1 MKCKLRKC
9 LSTVSIILCF
19 AMIYLIPMNVV
30 ALVQDNSSQNSNSES
45 NSADFSNVKSETN
58 EIGDIVSEDS
68 EQRTENSKTFLLD
81 DGTKMFVDYGEP
93 VHYKN
98 SKNEWVDYDNTLVK
112 SDDNSTYSN
121 KESDVNVSLSKNTS
135 SDSLVSVEN
144 DKHEISW
151 NYDDANKSNIVVQNG
166 KTNDDKNDT
175 ALDNIISNAE
185 YKNIYS
191 NVDLQCNVTTKG
203 VKENIVLNSPN
214 AKNEYVISYNIGKL
228 TPKLKDDNTI
238 DLYNGKNVV
247 YTISAPYMVD
257 ANEKYS
263 ENISLEI
270 LNHKDDTMQV
280 KLTADKDFLLSS
292 DIKYPVTIDPEI
304 SSGQVSNTNYSYI
317 GYGTSST
324 KYNPP
329 YTLSSSEYIRWVIK
343 KLPTLTSSQK
353 VIKATYSY
361 SIEKII
367 GDVSESNPFIIKL
380 HNYKSTSPYYD
391 SIVKDYSA
399 IAGSSDDVSFD
410 ITSLVNSWATGES
423 ANNGFILEA
432 KDSAK
437 TRTVNLSI
445 GNRTH
450 HKPMFTMVYKDF
462 TGKEDS
468 LSYHTVSAGSK
479 ADVNINDYLGNLVVN
494 QNFYESKAARMPLSL
509 SATYNSFDYD
519 KCYQDSMIGYG
530 WNFSFN
536 QYIEP
541 ITDTNLN
548 TGDNPYQYVY
558 IESDRRKHY
567 LRGEGNEPTEWEDDE
582 DLGLKLTKTSS
593 GYILEKDSEKLTFI
607 KDSSGRGTLSY
618 ISELEN
624 SKNHIAYGRNNN
636 DGYIN
641 YIYDSTNQTQA
652 TFTTTYIN
660 SKKYITTINLPN
672 SRKVNLSYTQS
683 NGKVLLTKVKLPDNS
698 CSNYTYDNLG
708 RLISVKYTKEDGSEV
723 KTGSSYSL
731 TYNTA
736 NKVTNITERSSE
748 NKIGNYLNFEYKAD
762 NTTKVTDRNGSSE
775 TYTFDTDGTKVSTM
789 NANGYISNSQSSD
802 LTVTKSKDNFI
813 KNYLDE
819 TSDFSGIKNNDGYY
833 YSESSNPDN
842 KYSLDTDT
850 KYFGTNAIKI
860 YNKDKQDKDSVIYH
874 NISQKSLLGKY
885 VTFSAYVKASC
896 ENNGTGKVNL
906 AIQYKDNSEEK
917 TIDGFAVS
925 DEINWKRISVTAK
938 LPSTATDVK
947 VLLKSNGKNYTT
959 WFDCLQLEEGETVND
974 YNALKNSDF
983 TNANNWFDNSNN
995 KFTFTSGRPY
1005 IFGAPT
1011 YVKID
1016 SDEDDT
1022 TDSTTENATG
1032 TTVKETTQSV
1042 QSTTV
1047 VSEHDVVDTTDAY
1060 GNVVKSVEGVYN
1072 RVYEVYSDTDNSE
1085 NSGNDS
1091 DSEDTTSEEN
1101 TDKTN
1106 YLSNKYIYQRVNVNA
1121 KNVSIVLTGQ
1131 AQGVSVPLSN
1141 ENRTFGIALNVY
1153 YNGEKTPESHY
1164 QSFNSN
1170 TTSVQ
1175 SASLS
1180 VTPENS
1186 EKIVESV
1193 DYAFVY
1199 GYNCNTMIPSNAMLK
1214 VMVSPGTTSTDS
1226 ASSPSGDDNTQGTTS
1241 ASSEVEYGDMLSEE
1255 LDTSKSYIKSES
1267 TYDSKGNYITEKT
1280 DENGN
1285 TIKYT
1290 YDANGNKSSIT
1301 NGNNVKTSYTYD
1313 SSDNATSI
1321 TTGGASNKYDYDY
1334 QGNVES
1340 ISHNN
1345 FSFKFNYNE
1354 YNKLLSTYV
1363 GDSQIV
1369 SNTYSPYNGNLLK
1382 VSYAN
1387 GSVISYTYDE
1397 YNNVT
1402 NIKCNGNIVAE
1413 YTYNKNGQISV
1424 CDDSES
1430 GETTYY
1436 YYDCNGNLESQ
1447 FILGKDNTLA
1457 KSVTTDENGNT
1468 VEKTEIGNNTRT
1480 ITSGTDSD
1488 GKSFVDY
1495 NGLKTTEEKDSFGRT
1510 TSVLT
1515 KGLKNDKDY
1524 KVEYTY
1530 TKGKD
1535 DNSTSNTIGS
1545 LTQFFNTE
1553 KVASYTYS
1561 YDGNGNIQTIVQDSK
1576 LTGVETEDGITNRY
1590 VYDSNNQL
1598 VEEYDYV
1605 HNFHI
1610 YYSLDSNGNI
1620 LSVNRQ
1626 PADSSAT
1633 GKPHGNIYYYEDK
1646 EWNDKLTKINTTE
1659 ITYDEIGNP
1668 LNYRDGMSFTWKNGR
1683 WLSTTTLSDGT
1694 KITYRYNANGMRTQ
1708 KKVGSKV
1715 TDYYYDSNDNLIA
1728 EKTDS
1733 ATFFFYYDNKNN
1745 PIAFSY
1751 NGKMFYYVKNVQG
1764 DVVKI
1769 LDEEGVSYASYV
1781 YDSWG
1786 NILEEKGEPILSRLN
1801 PLRYRGYV
1809 YDEDTAMYYLQTRY
1823 YDPTTGR
1830 FINAD
1835 DTEFISSSGTAIGDN
1850 IFIYCENNP
1859 VNNVDYTG
1867 QWYTNKHK
1875 EMTEKMG
1882 FSGSAYKTV
1891 RDWVYN
1897 ADAYPCESTDDY
1909 SAPFHSRN
1917 EALDIAKKLYNLAL
1931 EIKKEKKPKKFLIGE
1946 YRRGYTNIDFL
1957 KYSLKKNNTK
1967 SMEKMQIAQY
1977 EFVHRIN
1984 HHKWSKQAQILL
1996 GLSLHVVQDYFAHVI
2011 RVNLYKSKNNY
2022 YGEKGC
2028 ILLKR
2033 YLGIKITLVDNDE
2046 YMNLN
2051 NRIEDG
2057 TDVIPRRYY
2066 CAEQITNSFYRRWKK
2081 NKSIN
2086 KIKVTTNY
2094 EGTNLYKYKR
2104 STGHFK
2110 NKRYWLIET
2119 GKYFYTIK

>member
-30 ALVQDNSSQNSNSES
+30 ALVQDNSSQSSNSES
-45 NSADFSNVKSETN
+45 NSADFSNVKSETE
-58 EIGDIVSEDS
+58 EIGNIVSEDS

-175 ALDNIISNAE
+175 TIDNITSNAE
-185 YKNIYS
+185 YKNIYN

-257 ANEKYS
+257 ANQKYS

-280 KLTADKDFLLSS
+280 KLIADKDFLLSS

-304 SSGQVSNTNYSYI
+304 SSGQVSNTKYSYV

-329 YTLSSSEYIRWVIK
+329 YTLSSSEYIRWVIT

-399 IAGSSDDVSFD
+399 IAGSSDNVSFD

-423 ANNGFILEA
+423 TNNGFILEA

-445 GNRTH
+445 GDKTH

-462 TGKEDS
+462 TGKEES

-567 LRGEGNEPTEWEDDE
+567 LRGEGNAPTEWEDDE

-593 GYILEKDSEKLTFI
+593 GYILEKDSEKLYFQ
-607 KDSSGRGTLSY
+607 SNNGRGILYKIT
-618 ISELEN
+618 ELDN
-624 SKNHIAYGRNNN
+624 SKNCIGYGRNSS

-652 TFTTTYIN
+652 TFTTTTIN

-708 RLISVKYTKEDGSEV
+708 RLISVKYTKEDGSQV

-731 TYNTA
+731 TYNTT

-885 VTFSAYVKASC
+885 ITFSAYVKATC

-983 TNANNWFDNSNN
+983 SGDNNWVGCESLKSDDSTDSSTSCILGVPGLATSNDDKKTENSDKTENSNV
-995 KFTFTSGRPY
+995 
-1005 IFGAPT
+1005 I
-1011 YVKID
+1011 
-1016 SDEDDT
+1016 
-1022 TDSTTENATG
+1022 TETKH
-1032 TTVKETTQSV
+1032 TTVIKD
-1042 QSTTV
+1042 
-1047 VSEHDVVDTTDAY
+1047 EHDSVDTTDAY
-1060 GNVVKSVEGVYN
+1060 GNVVKSVEGIYRREYDAIIYN
-1072 RVYEVYSDTDNSE
+1072 EVTASSTNTSTAT
-1085 NSGNDS
+1085 STVPS
-1091 DSEDTTSEEN
+1091 STPIVSTTTSKSQTEQN
-1101 TDKTN
+1101 SN
-1106 YLSNKYIYQRVNVNA
+1106 NSSNKSIYQKVNVNA
-1121 KNVSIVLTGQ
+1121 KNVSFVLTGQ
-1131 AQGVSVPLSN
+1131 AQGISVPLSN

-1153 YNGEKTPESHY
+1153 YQGEDTPESHY

-1175 SASLS
+1175 SVSLS

-1186 EKIVESV
+1186 EKLVQCV

-1199 GYNCNTMIPSNAMLK
+1199 GYNSNTMIPSNAMLK

-1226 ASSPSGDDNTQGTTS
+1226 ASSSNGDDNTQETTS

-1267 TYDSKGNYITEKT
+1267 TYDSKGNYVTEET

-1285 TIKYT
+1285 TTKYT

-1301 NGNNVKTSYTYD
+1301 NGNNVETSYTYD

-1354 YNKLLSTYV
+1354 YNKFLSTYV

-1402 NIKCNGNIVAE
+1402 NIKCNDNTIAK

-1447 FILGKDNTLA
+1447 FILGKDSTLA
-1457 KSVTTDENGNT
+1457 NSVTTDENGNT

-1495 NGLKTTEEKDSFGRT
+1495 NGLKTTEEKDEFGRV

-1515 KGLKNDKDY
+1515 KSKHSLNVVNKYIGDENF
-1524 KVEYTY
+1524 
-1530 TKGKD
+1530 D
-1535 DNSTSNTIGS
+1535 DEDNVNANSTDTLSSRNINKQRVLFDGRVVSKYEYEYDNNGNITSIKKDGKEAHRYKYDKKNQLTEEYDYVNNYYINYS
-1545 LTQFFNTE
+1545 L
-1553 KVASYTYS
+1553 
-1561 YDGNGNIQTIVQDSK
+1561 DGNGNIHSVNTQA
-1576 LTGVETEDGITNRY
+1576 
-1590 VYDSNNQL
+1590 
-1598 VEEYDYV
+1598 
-1605 HNFHI
+1605 
-1610 YYSLDSNGNI
+1610 LDSDKHPTG
-1620 LSVNRQ
+1620 SV
-1626 PADSSAT
+1626 
-1633 GKPHGNIYYYEDK
+1633 HGNVYYYEDK
-1646 EWNDKLTKINTTE
+1646 QWCDKLTRVNNIGY

-1668 LNYRDGMSFTWKNGR
+1668 LNYRDGMSFTWRNGR
-1683 WLSTTTLSDGT
+1683 WLSTTTLNDDT
-1694 KITYRYNANGMRTQ
+1694 KVTYRYNANGMRTQ

-1715 TDYYYDSNDNLIA
+1715 TDYYYDSNNNLIA
-1728 EKTDS
+1728 QKTDN
-1733 ATFFFYYDNKNN
+1733 ATYEKYEMHL
-1745 PIAFSY
+1745 PY
-1751 NGKMFYYVKNVQG
+1751 W
-1764 DVVKI
+1764 VV
-1769 LDEEGVSYASYV
+1769 SRRV
-1781 YDSWG
+1781 YD
-1786 NILEEKGEPILSRLN
+1786 
-1801 PLRYRGYV
+1801 
-1809 YDEDTAMYYLQTRY
+1809 
-1823 YDPTTGR
+1823 
-1830 FINAD
+1830 
-1835 DTEFISSSGTAIGDN
+1835 
-1850 IFIYCENNP
+1850 
-1859 VNNVDYTG
+1859 
-1867 QWYTNKHK
+1867 
-1875 EMTEKMG
+1875 
-1882 FSGSAYKTV
+1882 
-1891 RDWVYN
+1891 
-1897 ADAYPCESTDDY
+1897 
-1909 SAPFHSRN
+1909 
-1917 EALDIAKKLYNLAL
+1917 
-1931 EIKKEKKPKKFLIGE
+1931 FLI
-1946 YRRGYTNIDFL
+1946 
-1957 KYSLKKNNTK
+1957 
-1967 SMEKMQIAQY
+1967 
-1977 EFVHRIN
+1977 
-1984 HHKWSKQAQILL
+1984 
-1996 GLSLHVVQDYFAHVI
+1996 
-2011 RVNLYKSKNNY
+2011 
-2022 YGEKGC
+2022 
-2028 ILLKR
+2028 KR
-2033 YLGIKITLVDNDE
+2033 YPR
-2046 YMNLN
+2046 MNFEPFFLN
-2051 NRIEDG
+2051 E
-2057 TDVIPRRYY
+2057 
-2066 CAEQITNSFYRRWKK
+2066 
-2081 NKSIN
+2081 
-2086 KIKVTTNY
+2086 
-2094 EGTNLYKYKR
+2094 
-2104 STGHFK
+2104 
-2110 NKRYWLIET
+2110 
-2119 GKYFYTIK
+2119 

>member
-45 NSADFSNVKSETN
+45 NCADFSNVKSETN
-58 EIGDIVSEDS
+58 EIGDIVGEDS
-68 EQRTENSKTFLLD
+68 EKRTENSKTFLLD

-151 NYDDANKSNIVVQNG
+151 NYDDANKSKIVVQNG

-175 ALDNIISNAE
+175 ALDNITSNAE
-185 YKNIYS
+185 YKNIYN

-214 AKNEYVISYNIGKL
+214 AKNEYVISYNIEKL

-238 DLYNGKNVV
+238 DLYNGKNIV

-257 ANEKYS
+257 ANQKYS

-304 SSGQVSNTNYSYI
+304 SSAQASNTNYSYI
-317 GYGTSST
+317 GYGTSYT

-361 SIEKII
+361 SIDKII
-367 GDVSESNPFIIKL
+367 GDVSESDPFIIKL

-423 ANNGFILEA
+423 TNNGFILEA

-567 LRGEGNEPTEWEDDE
+567 LRGEGNAPTEWEDDE

-593 GYILEKDSEKLTFI
+593 GYILEKDSEKLYFQ
-607 KDSSGRGTLSY
+607 SNNGRGILYKIT
-618 ISELEN
+618 ELDN
-624 SKNHIAYGRNNN
+624 SKNYLVYGRNSS

-1121 KNVSIVLTGQ
+1121 KNVSFVLTGQ

-1153 YNGEKTPESHY
+1153 YNGENTPESHY

-1175 SASLS
+1175 SVLLS

-1186 EKIVESV
+1186 EKVVQYI

-1199 GYNCNTMIPSNAMLK
+1199 GYNSNTMIPSNAMLK

-1267 TYDSKGNYITEKT
+1267 TYDSKGNYVAEET

-1285 TIKYT
+1285 TTKYT

-1301 NGNNVKTSYTYD
+1301 NGNNVETSYTYD

-1382 VSYAN
+1382 VSYGN

-1402 NIKCNGNIVAE
+1402 NIKCNDNIVAK

-1436 YYDCNGNLESQ
+1436 YYDCNGNLEGQ
-1447 FILGKDNTLA
+1447 FILGKDSTIAN
-1457 KSVTTDENGNT
+1457 SVTTDENGNT

-1495 NGLKTTEEKDSFGRT
+1495 NGLKTTEEKDEFGRT

-1515 KGLKNDKDY
+1515 RGLKDNKNY

-1530 TKGKD
+1530 ADGEDT
-1535 DNSTSNTIGS
+1535 NSTSKTVSNLYNT
-1545 LTQFFNTE
+1545 FNDKE
-1553 KVASYTYS
+1553 VATYS
-1561 YDGNGNIQTIVQDSK
+1561 YSYDENGNITQIRLGKDIINKYIYDDKNQLKQEYDYLHNYYINYSLDGNGNIHSVDTQALDRDG
-1576 LTGVETEDGITNRY
+1576 LPTGSPR
-1590 VYDSNNQL
+1590 
-1598 VEEYDYV
+1598 
-1605 HNFHI
+1605 
-1610 YYSLDSNGNI
+1610 
-1620 LSVNRQ
+1620 
-1626 PADSSAT
+1626 
-1633 GKPHGNIYYYEDK
+1633 GNIYYYDDK
-1646 EWNDKLTKINTTE
+1646 QWCDKLTGVNGVGN

-1668 LNYRDGMSFTWKNGR
+1668 LNYRDGMSFTWRNGR
-1683 WLSTTTLSDGT
+1683 WLSTTTLNDGT
-1694 KITYRYNANGMRTQ
+1694 KVTYRYNANGMRTQ

-1715 TDYYYDSNDNLIA
+1715 TDYYYDSNNNLIA
-1728 EKTDS
+1728 QKTDN
-1733 ATFFFYYDNKNN
+1733 ATLFFYYDTENS
-1745 PIAFSY
+1745 PVALSY
-1751 NGKMFYYVKNVQG
+1751 NGKMFYYVKNLQG
-1764 DVVKI
+1764 DIVKI
-1769 LDEEGVSYASYV
+1769 LDEDGQEKASYV
-1781 YDSWG
+1781 YNAWG
-1786 NILEEKGEPILSRLN
+1786 DILSQSEDELSSIN

-1809 YDEDTAMYYLQTRY
+1809 YDEDTTLYYLQTRY

-1835 DTEFISSSGTAIGDN
+1835 NTIFIGSSGTAIGDN
-1850 IFIYCENNP
+1850 IYTYCENNP
-1859 VNNVDYTG
+1859 INRSDREGTFFKEIYNKLKKAVRKVTHGVNNILVKMHVDTAKIGSIALQMKKDKQGIYHASYNCWQQLAGYNDFYDMAFDLGTSMKR
-1867 QWYTNKHK
+1867 NKCAF
-1875 EMTEKMG
+1875 TC
-1882 FSGSAYKTV
+1882 SANKKGYVFWGWKG
-1891 RDWVYN
+1891 
-1897 ADAYPCESTDDY
+1897 DY
-1909 SAPFHSRN
+1909 
-1917 EALDIAKKLYNLAL
+1917 INLGAGA
-1931 EIKKEKKPKKFLIGE
+1931 E
-1946 YRRGYTNIDFL
+1946 
-1957 KYSLKKNNTK
+1957 
-1967 SMEKMQIAQY
+1967 
-1977 EFVHRIN
+1977 
-1984 HHKWSKQAQILL
+1984 L
-1996 GLSLHVVQDYFAHVI
+1996 G
-2011 RVNLYKSKNNY
+2011 
-2022 YGEKGC
+2022 
-2028 ILLKR
+2028 
-2033 YLGIKITLVDNDE
+2033 
-2046 YMNLN
+2046 
-2051 NRIEDG
+2051 
-2057 TDVIPRRYY
+2057 
-2066 CAEQITNSFYRRWKK
+2066 FYRRSKGIFEHYVVDKHFTFKMSMKLYYKNKCIINYHPSNLQWWLTGFNPKYLNVNASKLRVKFVVHFNNHKNIFKSFYNKYKQMKNTKKTNDWKK
-2081 NKSIN
+2081 WKFNTKKFRGYLS
-2086 KIKVTTNY
+2086 
-2094 EGTNLYKYKR
+2094 
-2104 STGHFK
+2104 F
-2110 NKRYWLIET
+2110 
-2119 GKYFYTIK
+2119 

>member
-45 NSADFSNVKSETN
+45 NSADFSNVKSEMD

-175 ALDNIISNAE
+175 TLDNITSNAE
-185 YKNIYS
+185 YKNIYN

-238 DLYNGKNVV
+238 DLYNGKNIV

-257 ANEKYS
+257 ANQKYS

-280 KLTADKDFLLSS
+280 KLIADKDFLLSS

-329 YTLSSSEYIRWVIK
+329 YLLSSSEYFRWIIK
-343 KLPTLTSSQK
+343 KMPTLSSAQK
-353 VIKATYSY
+353 ITKATYSY
-361 SIEKII
+361 SISSVV
-367 GDVSESNPFIIKL
+367 GDLSNDKPFIIKL
-380 HNYKSTSPYYD
+380 HNYKNTAPYYD
-391 SIVKDYSA
+391 SLVKDYCA
-399 IAGSSDDVSFD
+399 VANSSDEVSFD

-423 ANNGFILEA
+423 SNNGFILEA

-445 GNRTH
+445 GDKTH

-567 LRGEGNEPTEWEDDE
+567 LRGEGNAPTEWEDDE

-607 KDSSGRGTLSY
+607 KDSAGRGTLSY

-624 SKNHIAYGRNNN
+624 SKNHIGYGRNNS

-652 TFTTTYIN
+652 TFTTTTIN

-708 RLISVKYTKEDGSEV
+708 RLISVKYTKENGSEV

-819 TSDFSGIKNNDGYY
+819 TSDFSSIKNNDGYY

-885 VTFSAYVKASC
+885 ITFSAYVKASC

-983 TNANNWFDNSNN
+983 SGDNNWVGCESLKSDDSTDSSTSCILGVPGLATSNDDKKTENSDKTENSNV
-995 KFTFTSGRPY
+995 
-1005 IFGAPT
+1005 I
-1011 YVKID
+1011 
-1016 SDEDDT
+1016 
-1022 TDSTTENATG
+1022 TETKH
-1032 TTVKETTQSV
+1032 TTVIKD
-1042 QSTTV
+1042 
-1047 VSEHDVVDTTDAY
+1047 EHDSVDTTDAY
-1060 GNVVKSVEGVYN
+1060 GNVVKSVEGIYRREYDAIIYN
-1072 RVYEVYSDTDNSE
+1072 EVTASSTNTSTAT
-1085 NSGNDS
+1085 STVPS
-1091 DSEDTTSEEN
+1091 STPIVSTTTSKSQTEQN
-1101 TDKTN
+1101 SN
-1106 YLSNKYIYQRVNVNA
+1106 NSSNKSIYQKVNVNA
-1121 KNVSIVLTGQ
+1121 KNVSFVLTGQ

-1153 YNGEKTPESHY
+1153 YQGEDTHESHY

-1175 SASLS
+1175 SISLS

-1186 EKIVESV
+1186 EKVVESV

-1199 GYNCNTMIPSNAMLK
+1199 GYNSNTMIPSNAMLK
-1214 VMVSPGTTSTDS
+1214 VMASPETTSTDS
-1226 ASSPSGDDNTQGTTS
+1226 ASSPSGDDNIQGTTS
-1241 ASSEVEYGDMLSEE
+1241 ASSEVEYGDMLSEK

-1267 TYDSKGNYITEKT
+1267 TYDTKGNYIAEET

-1285 TIKYT
+1285 TTKYT

-1369 SNTYSPYNGNLLK
+1369 SNIYSPYNGNLLK

-1402 NIKCNGNIVAE
+1402 NIKCNDNIVAK

-1436 YYDCNGNLESQ
+1436 YYDCNGNLEGQ
-1447 FILGKDNTLA
+1447 FILGKDSTLA
-1457 KSVTTDENGNT
+1457 NSVTTDENGNT

-1515 KGLKNDKDY
+1515 KGLKDNKDY
-1524 KVEYTY
+1524 KVKYTY
-1530 TKGKD
+1530 ADGKD
-1535 DNSTSNTIGS
+1535 TNSTSKTVSNLS
-1545 LTQFFNTE
+1545 SSFNDNE
-1553 KVASYTYS
+1553 IATYS
-1561 YDGNGNIQTIVQDSK
+1561 YSYDENGNITQIRLGKDIINKYVYDDKNQLKQEYDYLHNYYINYSLDGNGNIHSVNTQALDADGLPTGSPRGNVYYYDDKQWCDK
-1576 LTGVETEDGITNRY
+1576 LTGV
-1590 VYDSNNQL
+1590 
-1598 VEEYDYV
+1598 
-1605 HNFHI
+1605 
-1610 YYSLDSNGNI
+1610 NGVDN
-1620 LSVNRQ
+1620 
-1626 PADSSAT
+1626 
-1633 GKPHGNIYYYEDK
+1633 
-1646 EWNDKLTKINTTE
+1646 

-1668 LNYRDGMSFTWKNGR
+1668 LNYRDGMSFTWRNGR
-1683 WLSTTTLSDGT
+1683 WLSTTTLNDGT

-1708 KKVGSKV
+1708 KQVGSKV
-1715 TDYYYDSNDNLIA
+1715 TDYYYDSNNNLIA

-1733 ATFFFYYDNKNN
+1733 ATLFFYYDTENS
-1745 PIAFSY
+1745 PVALSY
-1751 NGKMFYYVKNVQG
+1751 NGKMFYYVKNLQG
-1764 DVVKI
+1764 DIVKI
-1769 LDEEGVSYASYV
+1769 LDEDGISYASYV

-1786 NILEEKGEPILSRLN
+1786 NILEEKGEPILRRLN

-1809 YDEDTAMYYLQTRY
+1809 YDEDTAMYYLQSRY

-1835 DTEFISSSGTAIGDN
+1835 DTAFISSSGTAIGDN
-1850 IFIYCENNP
+1850 IYTYCENNP

-1867 QWYTNKHK
+1867 QWYHNLSSYYKAHKKMYEGYPDAWQAFCTRYNKLK
-1875 EMTEKMG
+1875 KRYKDNRSALG
-1882 FSGSAYKTV
+1882 RFSGYIYGQKNKKVKNLKYGSNNATVAGVGCELIAIYNTLKRLGKFQYFYQVMLEAEMNDMDMLGGLWGTNPLGIAGYFDFHKIKRDMYQGESTFDRFIKSIKKAKIAIISLWNDHFYNGIHTYCIEYDKKSKKYNAYNKDVNSTYKTKI
-1891 RDWVYN
+1891 N
-1897 ADAYPCESTDDY
+1897 IKSFA
-1909 SAPFHSRN
+1909 
-1917 EALDIAKKLYNLAL
+1917 
-1931 EIKKEKKPKKFLIGE
+1931 KKEKSNFIIGF
-1946 YRRGYTNIDFL
+1946 TF
-1957 KYSLKKNNTK
+1957 
-1967 SMEKMQIAQY
+1967 
-1977 EFVHRIN
+1977 
-1984 HHKWSKQAQILL
+1984 
-1996 GLSLHVVQDYFAHVI
+1996 
-2011 RVNLYKSKNNY
+2011 
-2022 YGEKGC
+2022 
-2028 ILLKR
+2028 
-2033 YLGIKITLVDNDE
+2033 
-2046 YMNLN
+2046 
-2051 NRIEDG
+2051 
-2057 TDVIPRRYY
+2057 
-2066 CAEQITNSFYRRWKK
+2066 
-2081 NKSIN
+2081 
-2086 KIKVTTNY
+2086 
-2094 EGTNLYKYKR
+2094 
-2104 STGHFK
+2104 
-2110 NKRYWLIET
+2110 
-2119 GKYFYTIK
+2119 

>member
-1 MKCKLRKC
+1 
-9 LSTVSIILCF
+9 
-19 AMIYLIPMNVV
+19 MNVV
-30 ALVQDNSSQNSNSES
+30 ALVQDNSSQSSNSES
-45 NSADFSNVKSETN
+45 NSADFSNVKSETE
-58 EIGDIVSEDS
+58 EIGNIVSEDS

-175 ALDNIISNAE
+175 TLDNITSNAE
-185 YKNIYS
+185 YKNIYN

-257 ANEKYS
+257 ANQKYS

-280 KLTADKDFLLSS
+280 KLIADKDFLLSS

-304 SSGQVSNTNYSYI
+304 SSGQVSNTKYSYV

-329 YTLSSSEYIRWVIK
+329 YTLSSSEYIRWVIT

-399 IAGSSDDVSFD
+399 IAGSSDNVSFD

-423 ANNGFILEA
+423 TNNGFILEA

-445 GNRTH
+445 GDKTH

-462 TGKEDS
+462 TGKEDN

-541 ITDTNLN
+541 ITDANLN

-567 LRGEGNEPTEWEDDE
+567 LRGEGNAPTEWEDDE

-593 GYILEKDSEKLTFI
+593 GYILEKDSEKLYFQ
-607 KDSSGRGTLSY
+607 SSNGKGVLYKIT
-618 ISELEN
+618 ELDNE
-624 SKNHIAYGRNNN
+624 KNHIVYGRNSS

-652 TFTTTYIN
+652 TFTTTTIN

-896 ENNGTGKVNL
+896 ENNGTGKLNL

-995 KFTFTSGRPY
+995 KFAFTYGRPY
-1005 IFGAPT
+1005 IFGAPL
-1011 YVKID
+1011 YVKMN
-1016 SDEDDT
+1016 SDENDT

-1106 YLSNKYIYQRVNVNA
+1106 YLANKYIYQRVNVNA
-1121 KNVSIVLTGQ
+1121 KNVSFVLTGQ
-1131 AQGVSVPLSN
+1131 AQGISVPLSN

-1153 YNGEKTPESHY
+1153 YQGEDTPESHY

-1175 SASLS
+1175 SVSLS

-1186 EKIVESV
+1186 EKLVQCV

-1199 GYNCNTMIPSNAMLK
+1199 GYNSNTMIPSNAMLK
-1214 VMVSPGTTSTDS
+1214 VMVSPETTSTDS
-1226 ASSPSGDDNTQGTTS
+1226 ASSSSGDDNTQGTTS

-1267 TYDSKGNYITEKT
+1267 TYDSKGNYVTEET

-1285 TIKYT
+1285 TTKYT

-1301 NGNNVKTSYTYD
+1301 NGNNVETSYTYD

-1402 NIKCNGNIVAE
+1402 NIKCNDNTIAK

-1447 FILGKDNTLA
+1447 FILGKDSTLA
-1457 KSVTTDENGNT
+1457 NSVTTDENGNT

-1510 TSVLT
+1510 TSILT
-1515 KGLKNDKDY
+1515 KGLKDNKDY
-1524 KVEYTY
+1524 KVKYTY
-1530 TKGKD
+1530 ADGKGT
-1535 DNSTSNTIGS
+1535 NSTSKTVSN
-1545 LTQFFNTE
+1545 LTSSFNDNE
-1553 KVASYTYS
+1553 IATYS
-1561 YDGNGNIQTIVQDSK
+1561 YSYDENGNITQIRLGKDIINKYIYDDKNQLKQEYDYLHNYYINYSLDGNGNI
-1576 LTGVETEDGITNRY
+1576 
-1590 VYDSNNQL
+1590 
-1598 VEEYDYV
+1598 
-1605 HNFHI
+1605 H
-1610 YYSLDSNGNI
+1610 
-1620 LSVNRQ
+1620 SVNTQALDRDGL
-1626 PADSSAT
+1626 PT
-1633 GKPHGNIYYYEDK
+1633 GSPRGNIYYYDDK
-1646 EWNDKLTKINTTE
+1646 QWCDKLTGVNGVGN

-1668 LNYRDGMSFTWKNGR
+1668 LNYRDGMSFTWRNGR
-1683 WLSTTTLSDGT
+1683 WLSTTTLNDGT
-1694 KITYRYNANGMRTQ
+1694 KVTYRYNANGMRTQ

-1715 TDYYYDSNDNLIA
+1715 TDYYYDSNNNLIA
-1728 EKTDS
+1728 QKTDN
-1733 ATFFFYYDNKNN
+1733 ATLFFYYDTENS
-1745 PIAFSY
+1745 PVALSY
-1751 NGKMFYYVKNVQG
+1751 NGKMFYYVKNLQG
-1764 DVVKI
+1764 DIVKI
-1769 LDEEGVSYASYV
+1769 LDEDGNEKANYV
-1781 YDSWG
+1781 YNAWG
-1786 NILEEKGEPILSRLN
+1786 NILSQSNDELSSIN

-1823 YDPTTGR
+1823 YDPFTGR

-1835 DTEFISSSGTAIGDN
+1835 NTVFIGSSGTAIGDN
-1850 IFIYCENNP
+1850 IF
-1859 VNNVDYTG
+1859 T
-1867 QWYTNKHK
+1867 
-1875 EMTEKMG
+1875 
-1882 FSGSAYKTV
+1882 
-1891 RDWVYN
+1891 
-1897 ADAYPCESTDDY
+1897 
-1909 SAPFHSRN
+1909 
-1917 EALDIAKKLYNLAL
+1917 
-1931 EIKKEKKPKKFLIGE
+1931 
-1946 YRRGYTNIDFL
+1946 
-1957 KYSLKKNNTK
+1957 
-1967 SMEKMQIAQY
+1967 
-1977 EFVHRIN
+1977 
-1984 HHKWSKQAQILL
+1984 
-1996 GLSLHVVQDYFAHVI
+1996 
-2011 RVNLYKSKNNY
+2011 
-2022 YGEKGC
+2022 
-2028 ILLKR
+2028 
-2033 YLGIKITLVDNDE
+2033 
-2046 YMNLN
+2046 
-2051 NRIEDG
+2051 
-2057 TDVIPRRYY
+2057 
-2066 CAEQITNSFYRRWKK
+2066 
-2081 NKSIN
+2081 
-2086 KIKVTTNY
+2086 
-2094 EGTNLYKYKR
+2094 
-2104 STGHFK
+2104 
-2110 NKRYWLIET
+2110 
-2119 GKYFYTIK
+2119 

>member
-1 MKCKLRKC
+1 MKCKMRKC
-9 LSTVSIILCF
+9 LSTISIILCF

-30 ALVQDNSSQNSNSES
+30 ALVHDNSSQNSNSES
-45 NSADFSNVKSETN
+45 DSADFSNVKSETN

-151 NYDDANKSNIVVQNG
+151 NYDDANKSKIVVQNG

-175 ALDNIISNAE
+175 ALDNITSNAE
-185 YKNIYS
+185 YKNIYN

-214 AKNEYVISYNIGKL
+214 VNNEYVISYNIGKL

-280 KLTADKDFLLSS
+280 KLIADKDFLLSS

-304 SSGQVSNTNYSYI
+304 SSGQALNTNYSYI
-317 GYGTSST
+317 GYGTPST

-329 YTLSSSEYIRWVIK
+329 YTLSSSEYIRWVIT

-391 SIVKDYSA
+391 SLVKDYCA
-399 IAGSSDDVSFD
+399 VANSSDEVSFD

-423 ANNGFILEA
+423 SNNGFILEA

-445 GNRTH
+445 GDKTH

-462 TGKEDS
+462 TGKEDN

-479 ADVNINDYLGNLVVN
+479 ADVNINDYLGNLIVN

-567 LRGEGNEPTEWEDDE
+567 LRGEGNAPTEWEDDE

-607 KDSSGRGTLSY
+607 KDSAGRGTLSY

-624 SKNHIAYGRNNN
+624 SKNHIGYGRNNS

-652 TFTTTYIN
+652 TFTTTTIN

-775 TYTFDTDGTKVSTM
+775 TYTFDNDGTKVSTM

-860 YNKDKQDKDSVIYH
+860 YNKDKQDKDNIIYH
-874 NISQKSLLGKY
+874 NISQKALLGKY

-1121 KNVSIVLTGQ
+1121 KNVSFVLTGQ

-1153 YNGEKTPESHY
+1153 YNGENTPESHY

-1175 SASLS
+1175 SVSLS

-1186 EKIVESV
+1186 EKVVQYI

-1199 GYNCNTMIPSNAMLK
+1199 GYNSNTMIPSNAMLK

-1226 ASSPSGDDNTQGTTS
+1226 SSSPSGDDNTQGTTS

-1267 TYDSKGNYITEKT
+1267 TYDSKGNYVTEET

-1285 TIKYT
+1285 ATKYT
-1290 YDANGNKSSIT
+1290 YDANGNKSSVT
-1301 NGNNVKTSYTYD
+1301 NGNNVETSYTYD

-1402 NIKCNGNIVAE
+1402 NIKCNDNIVAK
-1413 YTYNKNGQISV
+1413 YTYNKNGQISA
-1424 CDDSES
+1424 CNDSES

-1495 NGLKTTEEKDSFGRT
+1495 NGLKTTEEKDEFGRT

-1515 KGLKNDKDY
+1515 KGLKDSKDY

-1530 TKGKD
+1530 AGGEDT
-1535 DNSTSNTIGS
+1535 NSTSKTVSNLYNT
-1545 LTQFFNTE
+1545 FNDKE
-1553 KVASYTYS
+1553 VATYSYS
-1561 YDGNGNIQTIVQDSK
+1561 YDGNGNITQIRLGKDIINK
-1576 LTGVETEDGITNRY
+1576 YI
-1590 VYDSNNQL
+1590 YDDKNQL
-1598 VEEYDYV
+1598 KQEYDYL
-1605 HNFHI
+1605 HNYYI
-1610 YYSLDSNGNI
+1610 NYSLDGNGNI
-1620 LSVNRQ
+1620 HSVDTQ
-1626 PADSSAT
+1626 ALDTDGLPT
-1633 GKPHGNIYYYEDK
+1633 GSPRGNIYYYDDK
-1646 EWNDKLTKINTTE
+1646 QWCDKLTGINGVGN

-1668 LNYRDGMSFTWKNGR
+1668 LNYRDGMSFTWRNGR
-1683 WLSTTTLSDGT
+1683 WLSTTTLNDGT
-1694 KITYRYNANGMRTQ
+1694 KVTYRYNANGMRTQ

-1715 TDYYYDSNDNLIA
+1715 TDYYYDSNNNLIA
-1728 EKTDS
+1728 EKTDN
-1733 ATFFFYYDNKNN
+1733 ATLFFYYDTENS
-1745 PIAFSY
+1745 PVALSY
-1751 NGKMFYYVKNVQG
+1751 NGKMFYYVKNLQG
-1764 DVVKI
+1764 DIVKI
-1769 LDEEGVSYASYV
+1769 LDEDGQEKADYV
-1781 YDSWG
+1781 YNAWG
-1786 NILEEKGEPILSRLN
+1786 DIISQSDDELASIN

-1809 YDEDTAMYYLQTRY
+1809 YDEDTTMYYLQTRY
-1823 YDPTTGR
+1823 YDPQTGR

-1835 DTEFISSSGTAIGDN
+1835 DTAYIGATGTVLSAN
-1850 IFIYCENNP
+1850 IFTYCENNP
-1859 VNNVDYTG
+1859 IMKKDINGKVTGVDDVFMLAVLIATVAAIAVVIGLIAFKDSWQILCKYMANSLSSLWQDIWNGFVNFYD
-1867 QWYTNKHK
+1867 W
-1875 EMTEKMG
+1875 
-1882 FSGSAYKTV
+1882 SAKKIKLAIKTCKKYISLYRADSRLRSKLKSKRKNSKRFFTV
-1891 RDWVYN
+1891 RMEKNKAPIVGPPI
-1897 ADAYPCESTDDY
+1897 DANVAVS
-1909 SAPFHSRN
+1909 
-1917 EALDIAKKLYNLAL
+1917 KL
-1931 EIKKEKKPKKFLIGE
+1931 
-1946 YRRGYTNIDFL
+1946 RRGFDVITYFRTDALNIANRANGKKSECHQKHDHSFYFSHFHVSL
-1957 KYSLKKNNTK
+1957 KYIK
-1967 SMEKMQIAQY
+1967 
-1977 EFVHRIN
+1977 
-1984 HHKWSKQAQILL
+1984 HHI
-1996 GLSLHVVQDYFAHVI
+1996 H
-2011 RVNLYKSKNNY
+2011 
-2022 YGEKGC
+2022 
-2028 ILLKR
+2028 
-2033 YLGIKITLVDNDE
+2033 
-2046 YMNLN
+2046 
-2051 NRIEDG
+2051 
-2057 TDVIPRRYY
+2057 
-2066 CAEQITNSFYRRWKK
+2066 SFY
-2081 NKSIN
+2081 
-2086 KIKVTTNY
+2086 VV
-2094 EGTNLYKYKR
+2094 G
-2104 STGHFK
+2104 G
-2110 NKRYWLIET
+2110 
-2119 GKYFYTIK
+2119 

>member
-1 MKCKLRKC
+1 M
-9 LSTVSIILCF
+9 
-19 AMIYLIPMNVV
+19 
-30 ALVQDNSSQNSNSES
+30 
-45 NSADFSNVKSETN
+45 
-58 EIGDIVSEDS
+58 
-68 EQRTENSKTFLLD
+68 
-81 DGTKMFVDYGEP
+81 
-93 VHYKN
+93 
-98 SKNEWVDYDNTLVK
+98 
-112 SDDNSTYSN
+112 
-121 KESDVNVSLSKNTS
+121 
-135 SDSLVSVEN
+135 
-144 DKHEISW
+144 
-151 NYDDANKSNIVVQNG
+151 
-166 KTNDDKNDT
+166 
-175 ALDNIISNAE
+175 
-185 YKNIYS
+185 
-191 NVDLQCNVTTKG
+191 
-203 VKENIVLNSPN
+203 
-214 AKNEYVISYNIGKL
+214 
-228 TPKLKDDNTI
+228 
-238 DLYNGKNVV
+238 

-304 SSGQVSNTNYSYI
+304 SSGQALNTSYSYI
-317 GYGTSST
+317 GYGTSSP

-329 YTLSSSEYIRWVIK
+329 YTLSSSEYIRWVIN

-391 SIVKDYSA
+391 SIVIDYSA
-399 IAGSSDDVSFD
+399 IADSSNDVSFD

-423 ANNGFILEA
+423 TNNGFILEA

-445 GNRTH
+445 GDKTH

-462 TGKEDS
+462 TGKEES

-567 LRGEGNEPTEWEDDE
+567 LRGEGNAPTEWEDDE

-593 GYILEKDSEKLTFI
+593 GYILEKDSEKLYFQ
-607 KDSSGRGTLSY
+607 SSNDKGVLYKIT
-618 ISELEN
+618 ELDNE
-624 SKNHIAYGRNNN
+624 KNHIVYGRNSS

-652 TFTTTYIN
+652 TFTTTTIN

-896 ENNGTGKVNL
+896 ENNGTGKLNL

-995 KFTFTSGRPY
+995 KFAFTYGRPY
-1005 IFGAPT
+1005 IFGAPL
-1011 YVKID
+1011 YVKMN
-1016 SDEDDT
+1016 SDENDT

-1106 YLSNKYIYQRVNVNA
+1106 YLANKYIYQRVNVNA
-1121 KNVSIVLTGQ
+1121 KNVSFVLTGQ
-1131 AQGVSVPLSN
+1131 AQGISVPLSN

-1153 YNGEKTPESHY
+1153 YQGEDTPESHY

-1175 SASLS
+1175 SVSLS

-1186 EKIVESV
+1186 EKLVQCV

-1199 GYNCNTMIPSNAMLK
+1199 GYNSNTMIPSNAMLK
-1214 VMVSPGTTSTDS
+1214 VMVSPETTSTDS
-1226 ASSPSGDDNTQGTTS
+1226 ASSSSGDDNTQGTTS

-1267 TYDSKGNYITEKT
+1267 TYDSKGNYVTEET

-1285 TIKYT
+1285 TTKYT

-1301 NGNNVKTSYTYD
+1301 NGNNVETSYTYD

-1402 NIKCNGNIVAE
+1402 NIKCNDNTIDK

-1447 FILGKDNTLA
+1447 FILGKDSTLA
-1457 KSVTTDENGNT
+1457 NSVTTDENGNT

-1510 TSVLT
+1510 TSILT
-1515 KGLKNDKDY
+1515 KGLKDNKDY
-1524 KVEYTY
+1524 KVKYTY
-1530 TKGKD
+1530 ADGKGT
-1535 DNSTSNTIGS
+1535 NSTSKTVSN
-1545 LTQFFNTE
+1545 LTSSFNDNE
-1553 KVASYTYS
+1553 IATYS
-1561 YDGNGNIQTIVQDSK
+1561 YSYDENGNITQIRLGKDIINKYIYDDKNQLKQEYDYLHNYYINYSLDGNGNIHSVNTQA
-1576 LTGVETEDGITNRY
+1576 
-1590 VYDSNNQL
+1590 
-1598 VEEYDYV
+1598 
-1605 HNFHI
+1605 
-1610 YYSLDSNGNI
+1610 LDSDKHPTG
-1620 LSVNRQ
+1620 SV
-1626 PADSSAT
+1626 
-1633 GKPHGNIYYYEDK
+1633 HGNVYYYEDK
-1646 EWNDKLTKINTTE
+1646 QWCDKLTRVNNIGY

-1668 LNYRDGMSFTWKNGR
+1668 LNYRDGMSFTWRNGR
-1683 WLSTTTLSDGT
+1683 WLSTTTLNDDT
-1694 KITYRYNANGMRTQ
+1694 KVTYRYNANGMRTQ

-1715 TDYYYDSNDNLIA
+1715 TDYYYDSNNNLIA
-1728 EKTDS
+1728 QKTDN
-1733 ATFFFYYDNKNN
+1733 ATLFFYYDTENS
-1745 PIAFSY
+1745 PVALSY
-1751 NGKMFYYVKNVQG
+1751 NGKMFYYVKNLQG
-1764 DVVKI
+1764 DIVKI
-1769 LDEEGVSYASYV
+1769 LDEDGNEKADYV
-1781 YDSWG
+1781 YNAWG
-1786 NILEEKGEPILSRLN
+1786 DIISQSDDELASIN

-1809 YDEDTAMYYLQTRY
+1809 YDEDTTLYYLQTRY

-1835 DTEFISSSGTAIGDN
+1835 DTAYIGATGTVLSAN
-1850 IFIYCENNP
+1850 IFTYCENNAIMFT
-1859 VNNVDYTG
+1859 DYNG
-1867 QWYTNKHK
+1867 QLLKEEKEAGRKFWKNWVVSTLKKKKWTYSATFLEHSLRDKPSNLWYNSYTALSKKIKKTNEFKNLVKKVRKKHK
-1875 EMTEKMG
+1875 NKWV
-1882 FSGSAYKTV
+1882 SNYKCSL
-1891 RDWVYN
+1891 VYN
-1897 ADAYPCESTDDY
+1897 SGDLLGA
-1909 SAPFHSRN
+1909 FHNISVTVN
-1917 EALDIAKKLYNLAL
+1917 E
-1931 EIKKEKKPKKFLIGE
+1931 
-1946 YRRGYTNIDFL
+1946 
-1957 KYSLKKNNTK
+1957 
-1967 SMEKMQIAQY
+1967 M
-1977 EFVHRIN
+1977 RIN
-1984 HHKWSKQAQILL
+1984 GCRYFQFLL
-1996 GLSLHVVQDYFAHVI
+1996 EDKYDFKLE
-2011 RVNLYKSKNNY
+2011 NY
-2022 YGEKGC
+2022 SG
-2028 ILLKR
+2028 
-2033 YLGIKITLVDNDE
+2033 NW
-2046 YMNLN
+2046 
-2051 NRIEDG
+2051 
-2057 TDVIPRRYY
+2057 
-2066 CAEQITNSFYRRWKK
+2066 A
-2081 NKSIN
+2081 
-2086 KIKVTTNY
+2086 IKVGNNMALADQNQ
-2094 EGTNLYKYKR
+2094 GIIVPYKIYVIVYAKR
-2104 STGHFK
+2104 
-2110 NKRYWLIET
+2110 
-2119 GKYFYTIK
+2119 

>member
-1 MKCKLRKC
+1 M
-9 LSTVSIILCF
+9 
-19 AMIYLIPMNVV
+19 
-30 ALVQDNSSQNSNSES
+30 
-45 NSADFSNVKSETN
+45 
-58 EIGDIVSEDS
+58 
-68 EQRTENSKTFLLD
+68 
-81 DGTKMFVDYGEP
+81 
-93 VHYKN
+93 
-98 SKNEWVDYDNTLVK
+98 
-112 SDDNSTYSN
+112 
-121 KESDVNVSLSKNTS
+121 
-135 SDSLVSVEN
+135 
-144 DKHEISW
+144 
-151 NYDDANKSNIVVQNG
+151 
-166 KTNDDKNDT
+166 
-175 ALDNIISNAE
+175 
-185 YKNIYS
+185 
-191 NVDLQCNVTTKG
+191 
-203 VKENIVLNSPN
+203 
-214 AKNEYVISYNIGKL
+214 
-228 TPKLKDDNTI
+228 
-238 DLYNGKNVV
+238 

-257 ANEKYS
+257 ANQKYS

-280 KLTADKDFLLSS
+280 KLIADKDFLLSS

-304 SSGQVSNTNYSYI
+304 SSGQVSNTKYSYV

-329 YTLSSSEYIRWVIK
+329 YTLSSSEYIRWVIT

-399 IAGSSDDVSFD
+399 IAGSSDNVSFD

-423 ANNGFILEA
+423 TNNGFILEA

-445 GNRTH
+445 GDKTH

-462 TGKEDS
+462 TGKEDN

-541 ITDTNLN
+541 ITDANLN

-567 LRGEGNEPTEWEDDE
+567 LRGEGNAPTEWEDDE

-593 GYILEKDSEKLTFI
+593 GYILEKDSEKLYFQ
-607 KDSSGRGTLSY
+607 SSNGKGVLYKIT
-618 ISELEN
+618 ELDNE
-624 SKNHIAYGRNNN
+624 KNHIVYGRNSS

-652 TFTTTYIN
+652 TFTTTTIN

-896 ENNGTGKVNL
+896 ENNGTGKLNL

-995 KFTFTSGRPY
+995 KFAFTYGRPY
-1005 IFGAPT
+1005 IFGAPL
-1011 YVKID
+1011 YVKMN
-1016 SDEDDT
+1016 SDENDT

-1106 YLSNKYIYQRVNVNA
+1106 YLANKYIYQRVNVNA
-1121 KNVSIVLTGQ
+1121 KNVSFVLTGQ

-1153 YNGEKTPESHY
+1153 YQGEDTPESHY

-1175 SASLS
+1175 SVSLS

-1186 EKIVESV
+1186 EKLVQCV

-1199 GYNCNTMIPSNAMLK
+1199 GYNSNTMIPSNAMLK
-1214 VMVSPGTTSTDS
+1214 VMVSPETTSTDS
-1226 ASSPSGDDNTQGTTS
+1226 ASSSNGDDNTRGTTS

-1267 TYDSKGNYITEKT
+1267 TYDSKGNYVTEET

-1285 TIKYT
+1285 TTKYT

-1301 NGNNVKTSYTYD
+1301 NGNNVETSYTYD

-1321 TTGGASNKYDYDY
+1321 TTDGASNKYDYDY

-1369 SNTYSPYNGNLLK
+1369 SNIYSPYNGNLLK

-1402 NIKCNGNIVAE
+1402 NIKCNDNIVAE

-1424 CDDSES
+1424 CNDSES

-1510 TSVLT
+1510 TSILT
-1515 KGLKNDKDY
+1515 KGLKDNKDY
-1524 KVEYTY
+1524 KVKYTY
-1530 TKGKD
+1530 ADGKGT
-1535 DNSTSNTIGS
+1535 NSTSKTVSN
-1545 LTQFFNTE
+1545 LTSSFNDNE
-1553 KVASYTYS
+1553 IATYS
-1561 YDGNGNIQTIVQDSK
+1561 YSYDENGNITQIRLGKDIINKYIYDDKNQLKQEYDYLHNYYINYSLDGNGNI
-1576 LTGVETEDGITNRY
+1576 
-1590 VYDSNNQL
+1590 
-1598 VEEYDYV
+1598 
-1605 HNFHI
+1605 H
-1610 YYSLDSNGNI
+1610 
-1620 LSVNRQ
+1620 SVNTQALDRDGL
-1626 PADSSAT
+1626 PT
-1633 GKPHGNIYYYEDK
+1633 GSPRGNIYYYDDK
-1646 EWNDKLTKINTTE
+1646 QWCDKLTGVNGVGN

-1668 LNYRDGMSFTWKNGR
+1668 LNYRDGMSFTWRNGR
-1683 WLSTTTLSDGT
+1683 WLSTTTLNDGT
-1694 KITYRYNANGMRTQ
+1694 KVTYRYNANGMRTQ

-1715 TDYYYDSNDNLIA
+1715 TDYYYDSNNNLIA
-1728 EKTDS
+1728 QKTDN
-1733 ATFFFYYDNKNN
+1733 ATLFFYYDTENS
-1745 PIAFSY
+1745 PVALSY
-1751 NGKMFYYVKNVQG
+1751 NGKMFYYVKNLQG
-1764 DVVKI
+1764 DIVKI
-1769 LDEEGVSYASYV
+1769 LDEDGNEKASYV
-1781 YDSWG
+1781 YNAWG
-1786 NILEEKGEPILSRLN
+1786 DIISQSDDELASIN

-1809 YDEDTAMYYLQTRY
+1809 YDEDTTLYYLQTRY

-1835 DTEFISSSGTAIGDN
+1835 DTAYIGATGTVLSAN
-1850 IFIYCENNP
+1850 IFTYCENNP
-1859 VNNVDYTG
+1859 IIKKDINGKVTGVDDVFMLAVLIATVAAIAVVIGIIAFKDSWQILCKYMANSLSSLWQDIWNGFVNFYD
-1867 QWYTNKHK
+1867 W
-1875 EMTEKMG
+1875 
-1882 FSGSAYKTV
+1882 SAKKIKLAIKTCKKYISLYRADSRLRSKLKSKRKNSKRFFTV
-1891 RDWVYN
+1891 RMEKNKAPIVGPPI
-1897 ADAYPCESTDDY
+1897 DANVAVS
-1909 SAPFHSRN
+1909 
-1917 EALDIAKKLYNLAL
+1917 KL
-1931 EIKKEKKPKKFLIGE
+1931 
-1946 YRRGYTNIDFL
+1946 RRGFDVITYFRTDALNIANRANGKKSECHQKHDHSFYFSHFHVSL
-1957 KYSLKKNNTK
+1957 KYIK
-1967 SMEKMQIAQY
+1967 
-1977 EFVHRIN
+1977 
-1984 HHKWSKQAQILL
+1984 HHI
-1996 GLSLHVVQDYFAHVI
+1996 H
-2011 RVNLYKSKNNY
+2011 
-2022 YGEKGC
+2022 
-2028 ILLKR
+2028 
-2033 YLGIKITLVDNDE
+2033 
-2046 YMNLN
+2046 
-2051 NRIEDG
+2051 
-2057 TDVIPRRYY
+2057 
-2066 CAEQITNSFYRRWKK
+2066 SFY
-2081 NKSIN
+2081 
-2086 KIKVTTNY
+2086 VV
-2094 EGTNLYKYKR
+2094 G
-2104 STGHFK
+2104 G
-2110 NKRYWLIET
+2110 
-2119 GKYFYTIK
+2119 

>member
-1 MKCKLRKC
+1 MKCKMRKC
-9 LSTVSIILCF
+9 LSTISIILCF

-45 NSADFSNVKSETN
+45 NSADFSNVKSETE
-58 EIGDIVSEDS
+58 EIGDIVGEDS

-98 SKNEWVDYDNTLVK
+98 SKNEWLDYDNTLVK

-175 ALDNIISNAE
+175 ALDNITSNAE
-185 YKNIYS
+185 YKNIYN

-214 AKNEYVISYNIGKL
+214 VNNEYVISYNIGKL

-238 DLYNGKNVV
+238 DLYNGKNIV

-257 ANEKYS
+257 ANQKYS

-280 KLTADKDFLLSS
+280 KLIADKDFLLSS

-304 SSGQVSNTNYSYI
+304 SSGQALNTNYSYI
-317 GYGTSST
+317 GYGTSSP

-329 YTLSSSEYIRWVIK
+329 YTLSSSEYIRWVIN

-361 SIEKII
+361 SIDKII

-399 IAGSSDDVSFD
+399 IAGLSDNVSFD

-423 ANNGFILEA
+423 SNNGFILEA

-445 GNRTH
+445 GDKTH

-462 TGKEDS
+462 TGKEES

-567 LRGEGNEPTEWEDDE
+567 LRGEGNAPTEWEDDE

-607 KDSSGRGTLSY
+607 KDSAGRGTLSY

-624 SKNHIAYGRNNN
+624 SKNHIGYGRNNS

-652 TFTTTYIN
+652 TFTTTTIN

-708 RLISVKYTKEDGSEV
+708 RLISVKYTKENGSEV

-819 TSDFSGIKNNDGYY
+819 TSDFSSIKNNDGYY

-885 VTFSAYVKASC
+885 ITFSAYVKASC

-983 TNANNWFDNSNN
+983 SGDNNWVGCESLKSDDSTDSSTSCILGVPGLATSNDDKKTENSDKTENSNV
-995 KFTFTSGRPY
+995 
-1005 IFGAPT
+1005 I
-1011 YVKID
+1011 
-1016 SDEDDT
+1016 
-1022 TDSTTENATG
+1022 TETKH
-1032 TTVKETTQSV
+1032 TTVIKD
-1042 QSTTV
+1042 
-1047 VSEHDVVDTTDAY
+1047 EHDSVDTTDAY
-1060 GNVVKSVEGVYN
+1060 GNVVKSVEGIYRREYDAIIYN
-1072 RVYEVYSDTDNSE
+1072 EVTASSTNTSTAT
-1085 NSGNDS
+1085 STVPS
-1091 DSEDTTSEEN
+1091 STPIVSTTTSKSQTEQN
-1101 TDKTN
+1101 SN
-1106 YLSNKYIYQRVNVNA
+1106 NSSNKSIYQKVNVNA
-1121 KNVSIVLTGQ
+1121 KNVSFVLTGQ

-1153 YNGEKTPESHY
+1153 YQGEDTPESHY

-1175 SASLS
+1175 SVSLS

-1186 EKIVESV
+1186 EKLVQCV

-1199 GYNCNTMIPSNAMLK
+1199 GYNSNTMIPSNAMLK
-1214 VMVSPGTTSTDS
+1214 VMASPGTTSTDS
-1226 ASSPSGDDNTQGTTS
+1226 ASSSSGDDNTQGTTS
-1241 ASSEVEYGDMLSEE
+1241 ASSEVEYGDMLSEK

-1267 TYDSKGNYITEKT
+1267 TYDTKGNYIAEET

-1285 TIKYT
+1285 TTKYT
-1290 YDANGNKSSIT
+1290 YDTNGNKSSIT
-1301 NGNNVKTSYTYD
+1301 NGNNVETSYTYD

-1321 TTGGASNKYDYDY
+1321 TTDGTSNRYDYDY

-1369 SNTYSPYNGNLLK
+1369 SNIYSPYNGNLLK

-1402 NIKCNGNIVAE
+1402 NIKCNDNIVAE

-1436 YYDCNGNLESQ
+1436 YYDCNGNLEGQ
-1447 FILGKDNTLA
+1447 FILGKDSTLA
-1457 KSVTTDENGNT
+1457 NSVTTDENGNT

-1515 KGLKNDKDY
+1515 KGLKDNKDY
-1524 KVEYTY
+1524 KVKYTY
-1530 TKGKD
+1530 ADGKD
-1535 DNSTSNTIGS
+1535 TNSTSKTVSNLS
-1545 LTQFFNTE
+1545 SSFNDNE
-1553 KVASYTYS
+1553 IATYS
-1561 YDGNGNIQTIVQDSK
+1561 YSYDENGNITQIRLGKDIINKYVYDDKNQLKQEYDYLHNYYINYSLDGNGNIHSVNTQALDADGLPTGSPRGNVYYYDDKQWCDK
-1576 LTGVETEDGITNRY
+1576 LTGV
-1590 VYDSNNQL
+1590 
-1598 VEEYDYV
+1598 
-1605 HNFHI
+1605 
-1610 YYSLDSNGNI
+1610 NG
-1620 LSVNRQ
+1620 V
-1626 PADSSAT
+1626 
-1633 GKPHGNIYYYEDK
+1633 GN
-1646 EWNDKLTKINTTE
+1646 

-1668 LNYRDGMSFTWKNGR
+1668 LNYRDGMSFTWRNGR
-1683 WLSTTTLSDGT
+1683 WLSTTTLNDGT
-1694 KITYRYNANGMRTQ
+1694 KVTYRYNANGMRTQ

-1715 TDYYYDSNDNLIA
+1715 TDYYYDSNNNLITQ
-1728 EKTDS
+1728 KTDN
-1733 ATFFFYYDNKNN
+1733 ATLFFYYDTENS
-1745 PIAFSY
+1745 PVALSY
-1751 NGKMFYYVKNVQG
+1751 NGNMFYYVKNLQG
-1764 DVVKI
+1764 DIVKI
-1769 LDEEGVSYASYV
+1769 LDEDGQEKADYV
-1781 YDSWG
+1781 YNAWG
-1786 NILEEKGEPILSRLN
+1786 DIISQSDDELASIN

-1809 YDEDTAMYYLQTRY
+1809 YDEDTTLYYLQTRY

-1835 DTEFISSSGTAIGDN
+1835 NTIFIGSSGTAIGDN
-1850 IFIYCENNP
+1850 IYTYCENNP
-1859 VNNVDYTG
+1859 INRSDREGTFFKEIYNKLKKAVRKVTHGVNNILVKMHVDTAKIGSIALQMKKDKQGVYHASYNCWQQLAGYNDFYDMAFDLGTSMKR
-1867 QWYTNKHK
+1867 NKCAF
-1875 EMTEKMG
+1875 TC
-1882 FSGSAYKTV
+1882 SANKKGYVFWGWKG
-1891 RDWVYN
+1891 
-1897 ADAYPCESTDDY
+1897 DY
-1909 SAPFHSRN
+1909 
-1917 EALDIAKKLYNLAL
+1917 INLGAGA
-1931 EIKKEKKPKKFLIGE
+1931 E
-1946 YRRGYTNIDFL
+1946 
-1957 KYSLKKNNTK
+1957 
-1967 SMEKMQIAQY
+1967 
-1977 EFVHRIN
+1977 
-1984 HHKWSKQAQILL
+1984 L
-1996 GLSLHVVQDYFAHVI
+1996 G
-2011 RVNLYKSKNNY
+2011 
-2022 YGEKGC
+2022 
-2028 ILLKR
+2028 
-2033 YLGIKITLVDNDE
+2033 
-2046 YMNLN
+2046 
-2051 NRIEDG
+2051 
-2057 TDVIPRRYY
+2057 
-2066 CAEQITNSFYRRWKK
+2066 FYRRSKGIFEHYVVDKHFTFKMSMKLYYK
-2081 NKSIN
+2081 NKCIIN
-2086 KIKVTTNY
+2086 Y
-2094 EGTNLYKYKR
+2094 HPSNLQWWLTGFNPKYLNVNASKLRVKFVVHFNNHKNIFKSFYNKYKQM
-2104 STGHFK
+2104 K
-2110 NKRYWLIET
+2110 NTKGDWKYWRINEK
-2119 GKYFYTIK
+2119 KYRGYLSF

>member
-1 MKCKLRKC
+1 MKCKMRKC
-9 LSTVSIILCF
+9 LSTISIILCF

-45 NSADFSNVKSETN
+45 NSADFSNVKSETD

-175 ALDNIISNAE
+175 TLDNITSNAE
-185 YKNIYS
+185 YKNIYN

-214 AKNEYVISYNIGKL
+214 VNNEYVISYNIGKL

-280 KLTADKDFLLSS
+280 KLIADKDFLLSS

-304 SSGQVSNTNYSYI
+304 SSGQALNTNYSYI
-317 GYGTSST
+317 GYGTPST

-329 YTLSSSEYIRWVIK
+329 YTLSSSEYIRWVIT

-399 IAGSSDDVSFD
+399 IANSSNEVSFD

-423 ANNGFILEA
+423 TNNGFILEA

-445 GNRTH
+445 GDKTH

-462 TGKEDS
+462 TGKEDN

-567 LRGEGNEPTEWEDDE
+567 LRGEGNAPTEWEDDE

-607 KDSSGRGTLSY
+607 KDSAGRGTLSY

-624 SKNHIAYGRNNN
+624 SKNHIGYGRNNS

-652 TFTTTYIN
+652 TFTTTTIN

-708 RLISVKYTKEDGSEV
+708 RLISVKYTKENGSEV

-789 NANGYISNSQSSD
+789 NANGYISNSQSSE

-860 YNKDKQDKDSVIYH
+860 YNEDKQDKDSVIYH

-885 VTFSAYVKASC
+885 ITFSAYVKATC

-983 TNANNWFDNSNN
+983 SGDNNWVGCESLKSDDSTDSSTSCILGVPGLATSNDDKKTENSDKTENSNV
-995 KFTFTSGRPY
+995 
-1005 IFGAPT
+1005 I
-1011 YVKID
+1011 
-1016 SDEDDT
+1016 
-1022 TDSTTENATG
+1022 TETKH
-1032 TTVKETTQSV
+1032 TTVIKDG
-1042 QSTTV
+1042 
-1047 VSEHDVVDTTDAY
+1047 HDSVDTTDAY
-1060 GNVVKSVEGVYN
+1060 GNVVKSVEGIYRREYDAIIYN
-1072 RVYEVYSDTDNSE
+1072 EVTASSTNTSTAT
-1085 NSGNDS
+1085 STVPS
-1091 DSEDTTSEEN
+1091 STPIVSTTTSKSQTEQN
-1101 TDKTN
+1101 SN
-1106 YLSNKYIYQRVNVNA
+1106 NSSNKSIYQKVNVNA
-1121 KNVSIVLTGQ
+1121 KNVSFVLTGQ
-1131 AQGVSVPLSN
+1131 AQGISVPLSN

-1153 YNGEKTPESHY
+1153 YQGEDTPESHY

-1175 SASLS
+1175 SISLS

-1186 EKIVESV
+1186 EKVVESV

-1214 VMVSPGTTSTDS
+1214 VMVSPETTSTDS
-1226 ASSPSGDDNTQGTTS
+1226 ASSSSGDDNTQGTTS
-1241 ASSEVEYGDMLSEE
+1241 ASSEVEYGDMLSEK

-1267 TYDSKGNYITEKT
+1267 TYDTKGNYIAEET

-1285 TIKYT
+1285 TTKYT
-1290 YDANGNKSSIT
+1290 YDTNGNKSSIT
-1301 NGNNVKTSYTYD
+1301 NGNNVETSYTYD

-1369 SNTYSPYNGNLLK
+1369 SNIYSPYNGNLLK

-1402 NIKCNGNIVAE
+1402 NIKCNDNIVAE

-1447 FILGKDNTLA
+1447 FILGKDITIAN
-1457 KSVTTDENGNT
+1457 SVTTDENGNT

-1515 KGLKNDKDY
+1515 KGLKDNKDY

-1530 TKGKD
+1530 ADGKET
-1535 DNSTSNTIGS
+1535 NSTSKTVSSLYNT
-1545 LTQFFNTE
+1545 FNDK
-1553 KVASYTYS
+1553 KVATYS
-1561 YDGNGNIQTIVQDSK
+1561 YSYDENGNITQIRLGKDIINKYIYDDKNQLKQEYDYLHNYYINYSLDGNGNI
-1576 LTGVETEDGITNRY
+1576 
-1590 VYDSNNQL
+1590 
-1598 VEEYDYV
+1598 
-1605 HNFHI
+1605 H
-1610 YYSLDSNGNI
+1610 
-1620 LSVNRQ
+1620 SVNTQ
-1626 PADSSAT
+1626 ALDKDGLPT
-1633 GKPHGNIYYYEDK
+1633 GSPRGNIYYYDDK
-1646 EWNDKLTKINTTE
+1646 QWCDKLTGVNGVGN

-1668 LNYRDGMSFTWKNGR
+1668 LNYRDGMSFTWRNGR
-1683 WLSTTTLSDGT
+1683 WLSTTTLNDGT
-1694 KITYRYNANGMRTQ
+1694 KVTYRYNANGMRTQ

-1715 TDYYYDSNDNLIA
+1715 TDYYYDSNNNLIA
-1728 EKTDS
+1728 QKTDN
-1733 ATFFFYYDNKNN
+1733 ATLFFYYDTENS
-1745 PIAFSY
+1745 PVALSY
-1751 NGKMFYYVKNVQG
+1751 NGKMFYYVKNLQG
-1764 DVVKI
+1764 DIVKI
-1769 LDEEGVSYASYV
+1769 LDEDGNEKASYV
-1781 YDSWG
+1781 YNAWG
-1786 NILEEKGEPILSRLN
+1786 NILSQSEDELSSIN

-1809 YDEDTAMYYLQTRY
+1809 YDEDTTLYYLQTRY

-1835 DTEFISSSGTAIGDN
+1835 NTIFIGSSGTAIGDN
-1850 IFIYCENNP
+1850 IYTYCENDP
-1859 VNNVDYTG
+1859 VNRSDAEGTCYFDIKDKIKHFNSEYRLDFYKDWRKKERKYNRKFAVNYARKWAYLRNNQYPWFIRGDC
-1867 QWYTNKHK
+1867 TNFVSQCLHAGGILMNDDWFYLYSARNKKWKHSNYWSVASQNMAYFYRSKYVRKHK
-1875 EMTEKMG
+1875 S
-1882 FSGSAYKTV
+1882 FNLHKT
-1891 RDWVYN
+1891 N
-1897 ADAYPCESTDDY
+1897 MS
-1909 SAPFHSRN
+1909 SQIN
-1917 EALDIAKKLYNLAL
+1917 I
-1931 EIKKEKKPKKFLIGE
+1931 IKKYNIKVGDLLYFDFDGD
-1946 YRRGYTNIDFL
+1946 GVYTHAAII
-1957 KYSLKKNNTK
+1957 S
-1967 SMEKMQIAQY
+1967 S
-1977 EFVHRIN
+1977 
-1984 HHKWSKQAQILL
+1984 
-1996 GLSLHVVQDYFAHVI
+1996 
-2011 RVNLYKSKNNY
+2011 VNA
-2022 YGEKGC
+2022 
-2028 ILLKR
+2028 
-2033 YLGIKITLVDNDE
+2033 GIK
-2046 YMNLN
+2046 
-2051 NRIEDG
+2051 
-2057 TDVIPRRYY
+2057 Y
-2066 CAEQITNSFYRRWKK
+2066 CAHTKDRRDYPLYSDDNKNASFMILMMR
-2081 NKSIN
+2081 
-2086 KIKVTTNY
+2086 
-2094 EGTNLYKYKR
+2094 
-2104 STGHFK
+2104 
-2110 NKRYWLIET
+2110 
-2119 GKYFYTIK
+2119 

>member
-30 ALVQDNSSQNSNSES
+30 ALVHDNSSQNSNSES
-45 NSADFSNVKSETN
+45 NSADFSNVKSETD
-58 EIGDIVSEDS
+58 EIGNIVSEDS

-175 ALDNIISNAE
+175 ALDNITSNAE
-185 YKNIYS
+185 YKNIYN

-214 AKNEYVISYNIGKL
+214 VNNEYVISYNIGKL
-228 TPKLKDDNTI
+228 IPKLKDDNTI
-238 DLYNGKNVV
+238 DLYNGKNIV

-280 KLTADKDFLLSS
+280 KLIADKDFLLSS

-317 GYGTSST
+317 GYGTSSP

-329 YTLSSSEYIRWVIK
+329 YTLSSSEYIRWVIN

-445 GNRTH
+445 GDKTH

-468 LSYHTVSAGSK
+468 LSYHTVSAGSR

-567 LRGEGNEPTEWEDDE
+567 LRGEGNAPTEWEDDE

-593 GYILEKDSEKLTFI
+593 GYILEKDSEKLYFQ
-607 KDSSGRGTLSY
+607 SSNGKGVLYKIT
-618 ISELEN
+618 ELDNE
-624 SKNHIAYGRNNN
+624 KNHIVYGRNSS

-652 TFTTTYIN
+652 TFTTTTIN

-775 TYTFDTDGTKVSTM
+775 TYTFDNDGTKVSTM
-789 NANGYISNSQSSD
+789 NANGYISYSQSSD

-842 KYSLDTDT
+842 KYSLDTKT

-860 YNKDKQDKDSVIYH
+860 YNKDKQDNDSVIYH

-885 VTFSAYVKASC
+885 VTFSAYVKATC

-938 LPSTATDVK
+938 LPSKATDVK

-983 TNANNWFDNSNN
+983 TNANNWFDNTN
-995 KFTFTSGRPY
+995 KKFAFTYGRPY
-1005 IFGAPT
+1005 IFGEPS
-1011 YVKID
+1011 YVKTNSSNAD
-1016 SDEDDT
+1016 DEDF
-1022 TDSTTENATG
+1022 STNT
-1032 TTVKETTQSV
+1032 ETTTSKV
-1042 QSTTV
+1042 EETTASTVTV
-1047 VSEHDVVDTTDAY
+1047 AEHDVVDTTDAY

-1072 RVYEVYSDTDNSE
+1072 RVYEVYSNTGNSE

-1101 TDKTN
+1101 TDKKN
-1106 YLSNKYIYQRVNVNA
+1106 YLANKYIYQRVNVNA
-1121 KNVSIVLTGQ
+1121 KNVSFVLTGQ

-1153 YNGEKTPESHY
+1153 YNGENTPESHY

-1175 SASLS
+1175 SVSLS

-1186 EKIVESV
+1186 EKLVQCV

-1199 GYNCNTMIPSNAMLK
+1199 GYNSNTMIPSNAMLK

-1267 TYDSKGNYITEKT
+1267 TYDSKGNYVAEET

-1285 TIKYT
+1285 TTKYT

-1301 NGNNVKTSYTYD
+1301 NGNNVETSYTYD

-1321 TTGGASNKYDYDY
+1321 TTDGTSNKYDYDY

-1382 VSYAN
+1382 VSYGN

-1402 NIKCNGNIVAE
+1402 NIKCNDNIVAE

-1447 FILGKDNTLA
+1447 FILGKDSTLA
-1457 KSVTTDENGNT
+1457 NSVTTDENGNT
-1468 VEKTEIGNNTRT
+1468 VEKTEIGNNMRT

-1495 NGLKTTEEKDSFGRT
+1495 NGLKTTEEKDEFGRV

-1515 KGLKNDKDY
+1515 KSKHSLNVVNKYIGDENF
-1524 KVEYTY
+1524 
-1530 TKGKD
+1530 D
-1535 DNSTSNTIGS
+1535 DEDNVNANSTDTLSSRNINKQRVLFDGRVVSKYEYEYDNNGNITSIKQDGKEAHRYKYDKKNQLTEEYDYVNNYYINYS
-1545 LTQFFNTE
+1545 L
-1553 KVASYTYS
+1553 
-1561 YDGNGNIQTIVQDSK
+1561 DGNGNIHSVNTQA
-1576 LTGVETEDGITNRY
+1576 
-1590 VYDSNNQL
+1590 
-1598 VEEYDYV
+1598 
-1605 HNFHI
+1605 
-1610 YYSLDSNGNI
+1610 LDSDKHPTG
-1620 LSVNRQ
+1620 SV
-1626 PADSSAT
+1626 
-1633 GKPHGNIYYYEDK
+1633 HGNVYYYEDK
-1646 EWNDKLTKINTTE
+1646 QWCDKLTRVNNTGY

-1668 LNYRDGMSFTWKNGR
+1668 LKYRNGMSFTWKNGR

-1694 KITYRYNANGMRTQ
+1694 KVTYRYNANGMRTQ

-1715 TDYYYDSNDNLIA
+1715 TDYYYDSNNNLIA
-1728 EKTDS
+1728 EKTDN
-1733 ATFFFYYDNKNN
+1733 ATLFFYYDTENS
-1745 PIAFSY
+1745 PVALSY
-1751 NGKMFYYVKNVQG
+1751 NGKMFYYVKNLQG
-1764 DVVKI
+1764 DIVKI
-1769 LDEEGVSYASYV
+1769 LDEDGQEKADYV
-1781 YDSWG
+1781 YNAWG
-1786 NILEEKGEPILSRLN
+1786 DIISQSDDELASIN

-1809 YDEDTAMYYLQTRY
+1809 YDEDTTMYYLQTRY

-1835 DTEFISSSGTAIGDN
+1835 DTAFIGSSGTAIGDN
-1850 IFIYCENNP
+1850 IYAYCENDP

-1867 QWYTNKHK
+1867 QWFHSLKTFKLKISAKQQEVENYKA
-1875 EMTEKMG
+1875 MG
-1882 FSGSAYKTV
+1882 YRTMYFKTV
-1891 RDWVYN
+1891 RQCARLEYLLDCVENVCKTNKNIVSRFNSYIYGQSDKKYGTLLFGKSTVKNNGCVSIAIYN
-1897 ADAYPCESTDDY
+1897 ALFRIGKKQSLTQIIVELIMNECLIDDGFGGVNYKKIGKYLSNHNINFKKYDSFNKKNGKEAYKNYKKNSYKYRASVVSINGHAFCIIKDGKKLKMLNY
-1909 SAPFHSRN
+1909 RN
-1917 EALDIAKKLYNLAL
+1917 EDRCAKA
-1931 EIKKEKKPKKFLIGE
+1931 
-1946 YRRGYTNIDFL
+1946 
-1957 KYSLKKNNTK
+1957 
-1967 SMEKMQIAQY
+1967 
-1977 EFVHRIN
+1977 
-1984 HHKWSKQAQILL
+1984 
-1996 GLSLHVVQDYFAHVI
+1996 
-2011 RVNLYKSKNNY
+2011 
-2022 YGEKGC
+2022 
-2028 ILLKR
+2028 
-2033 YLGIKITLVDNDE
+2033 VD
-2046 YMNLN
+2046 
-2051 NRIEDG
+2051 
-2057 TDVIPRRYY
+2057 
-2066 CAEQITNSFYRRWKK
+2066 W
-2081 NKSIN
+2081 N
-2086 KIKVTTNY
+2086 KIKS
-2094 EGTNLYKYKR
+2094 R
-2104 STGHFK
+2104 F
-2110 NKRYWLIET
+2110 IAA
-2119 GKYFYTIK
+2119 FCIK

>member
-45 NSADFSNVKSETN
+45 NSADFSNVKSETE
-58 EIGDIVSEDS
+58 EIGNIVSEDS

-175 ALDNIISNAE
+175 ALDNITSNAE
-185 YKNIYS
+185 YKNIYN

-214 AKNEYVISYNIGKL
+214 VNNEYVISYNIGKL
-228 TPKLKDDNTI
+228 IPKLKDDNTI

-257 ANEKYS
+257 ANQKYS

-304 SSGQVSNTNYSYI
+304 SSGQVSNTKYSYV

-329 YTLSSSEYIRWVIK
+329 YTLSSSEYIRWVIN

-399 IAGSSDDVSFD
+399 IAGSSDNVSFD

-423 ANNGFILEA
+423 TNNGFILEA

-445 GNRTH
+445 GDKTH

-462 TGKEDS
+462 TGKEDN

-567 LRGEGNEPTEWEDDE
+567 LRGEGNAPTEWEDDE

-593 GYILEKDSEKLTFI
+593 GYILEKDSEKLYFQ
-607 KDSSGRGTLSY
+607 SSNGKGVLYKIT
-618 ISELEN
+618 ELDNE
-624 SKNHIAYGRNNN
+624 KNHIVYGRNSS

-652 TFTTTYIN
+652 TFTTTTIN

-896 ENNGTGKVNL
+896 ENNGTGKLNL

-995 KFTFTSGRPY
+995 KFAFTYGRPY
-1005 IFGAPT
+1005 IFGAPL
-1011 YVKID
+1011 YVKMN
-1016 SDEDDT
+1016 SDENDT

-1106 YLSNKYIYQRVNVNA
+1106 YLANKYIYQRVNVNA
-1121 KNVSIVLTGQ
+1121 KNVSFVLTGQ

-1153 YNGEKTPESHY
+1153 YQGEDTPESHY

-1175 SASLS
+1175 SVSLS

-1186 EKIVESV
+1186 EKLVQCV

-1199 GYNCNTMIPSNAMLK
+1199 GYNSNTMIPSNAMLK
-1214 VMVSPGTTSTDS
+1214 VMVSPETTSTDS
-1226 ASSPSGDDNTQGTTS
+1226 ASSSSGDDNTQGTTS

-1267 TYDSKGNYITEKT
+1267 TYDSKGNYVTEET

-1285 TIKYT
+1285 TTKYT

-1301 NGNNVKTSYTYD
+1301 NGNNVETSYTYD

-1321 TTGGASNKYDYDY
+1321 TTDGASNKYDYDY

-1369 SNTYSPYNGNLLK
+1369 SNIYSPYNGNLLK

-1402 NIKCNGNIVAE
+1402 NIKCNDNIVAE

-1424 CDDSES
+1424 CNDSES

-1510 TSVLT
+1510 TSILT
-1515 KGLKNDKDY
+1515 KGLKDNKDY
-1524 KVEYTY
+1524 KVKYTY
-1530 TKGKD
+1530 ADGKGT
-1535 DNSTSNTIGS
+1535 NSTSKTVSN
-1545 LTQFFNTE
+1545 LTSSFNDNE
-1553 KVASYTYS
+1553 IATYS
-1561 YDGNGNIQTIVQDSK
+1561 YSYDENGNITQIRLGKDIINKYIYDDKNQLKQEYDCLHNYYINYSLDGNGNI
-1576 LTGVETEDGITNRY
+1576 
-1590 VYDSNNQL
+1590 
-1598 VEEYDYV
+1598 
-1605 HNFHI
+1605 H
-1610 YYSLDSNGNI
+1610 
-1620 LSVNRQ
+1620 SVNTQALDRDGL
-1626 PADSSAT
+1626 PT
-1633 GKPHGNIYYYEDK
+1633 GSPRGNIYYYDDK
-1646 EWNDKLTKINTTE
+1646 QWCDKLTGVNGVGN

-1668 LNYRDGMSFTWKNGR
+1668 LNYRDGMSFTWRNGR
-1683 WLSTTTLSDGT
+1683 WLSTTTLNDGT
-1694 KITYRYNANGMRTQ
+1694 KVTYRYNANGMRTQ

-1715 TDYYYDSNDNLIA
+1715 TDYYYDSNNNLIA
-1728 EKTDS
+1728 QKTDN
-1733 ATFFFYYDNKNN
+1733 ATLFFYYDTENS
-1745 PIAFSY
+1745 PVALSY
-1751 NGKMFYYVKNVQG
+1751 NGKMFYYVKNLQG
-1764 DVVKI
+1764 DIVKI
-1769 LDEEGVSYASYV
+1769 LDEDGNEKASYV
-1781 YDSWG
+1781 YNAWG
-1786 NILEEKGEPILSRLN
+1786 DIISQSDDELASIN

-1809 YDEDTAMYYLQTRY
+1809 YDEDTTLYYLQTRY

-1835 DTEFISSSGTAIGDN
+1835 DTAYIGATGTVLSAN
-1850 IFIYCENNP
+1850 IFTYCENNP
-1859 VNNVDYTG
+1859 IIKKDINGKVTGVDDVFMLAVLIATVAAIAVVIGIIAFKDSWQILCKYMANSLSSLWQDIWNGFVNFYD
-1867 QWYTNKHK
+1867 W
-1875 EMTEKMG
+1875 
-1882 FSGSAYKTV
+1882 SAKKIKLAIKTCKKYISLYRADSRLRSKLKSKRKNSKRFFTV
-1891 RDWVYN
+1891 RMEKNKAPIVGPPI
-1897 ADAYPCESTDDY
+1897 DANVAVS
-1909 SAPFHSRN
+1909 
-1917 EALDIAKKLYNLAL
+1917 KL
-1931 EIKKEKKPKKFLIGE
+1931 
-1946 YRRGYTNIDFL
+1946 RRGFDVITYFRTDALNIANRANGKKSECHQKHDHSFYFSHFHVSL
-1957 KYSLKKNNTK
+1957 KYIK
-1967 SMEKMQIAQY
+1967 
-1977 EFVHRIN
+1977 
-1984 HHKWSKQAQILL
+1984 HHI
-1996 GLSLHVVQDYFAHVI
+1996 H
-2011 RVNLYKSKNNY
+2011 
-2022 YGEKGC
+2022 
-2028 ILLKR
+2028 
-2033 YLGIKITLVDNDE
+2033 
-2046 YMNLN
+2046 
-2051 NRIEDG
+2051 
-2057 TDVIPRRYY
+2057 
-2066 CAEQITNSFYRRWKK
+2066 SFY
-2081 NKSIN
+2081 
-2086 KIKVTTNY
+2086 VV
-2094 EGTNLYKYKR
+2094 G
-2104 STGHFK
+2104 G
-2110 NKRYWLIET
+2110 
-2119 GKYFYTIK
+2119 

>member
-1 MKCKLRKC
+1 
-9 LSTVSIILCF
+9 
-19 AMIYLIPMNVV
+19 MIYLIPMNVV

-45 NSADFSNVKSETN
+45 NSADFSNVKSETD

-98 SKNEWVDYDNTLVK
+98 SKNEWLDYDNTLVK

-175 ALDNIISNAE
+175 TLDNITSNAE
-185 YKNIYS
+185 YKNIYN

-304 SSGQVSNTNYSYI
+304 SSGQALNTNYSYV
-317 GYGTSST
+317 GYGTSSP

-329 YTLSSSEYIRWVIK
+329 YTLSSSEYIRWVIN

-391 SIVKDYSA
+391 SLVKDYCA
-399 IAGSSDDVSFD
+399 VANSSDEVSFD

-423 ANNGFILEA
+423 SNNGFILEA

-445 GNRTH
+445 GDKTH

-462 TGKEDS
+462 TGKEES

-558 IESDRRKHY
+558 IESDRGKHY
-567 LRGEGNEPTEWEDDE
+567 LRGEGEAPTEWEDDE

-607 KDSSGRGTLSY
+607 KDSAGRGTLSY

-624 SKNHIAYGRNNN
+624 SKNHIGYGRNNS

-652 TFTTTYIN
+652 TFTTTTIN

-708 RLISVKYTKEDGSEV
+708 RLISVKYTKENGSEV

-736 NKVTNITERSSE
+736 NKVINITERSSE

-789 NANGYISNSQSSD
+789 NANGYISNSQSSE

-860 YNKDKQDKDSVIYH
+860 YNKDKQDKDNIIYH

-885 VTFSAYVKASC
+885 ITFSAYVKATC
-896 ENNGTGKVNL
+896 ENNGIGKVNL

-1011 YVKID
+1011 YLKMN
-1016 SDEDDT
+1016 SDENDT

-1047 VSEHDVVDTTDAY
+1047 VSEHDVVDTTDVY

-1072 RVYEVYSDTDNSE
+1072 RVYEVYSDADNSE

-1106 YLSNKYIYQRVNVNA
+1106 YLANKYIYQRVNVNA
-1121 KNVSIVLTGQ
+1121 KNVSFVLTGQ
-1131 AQGVSVPLSN
+1131 AQGISVPLSN

-1153 YNGEKTPESHY
+1153 YQGEDTPESHY

-1175 SASLS
+1175 SVSLS
-1180 VTPENS
+1180 VTPENG
-1186 EKIVESV
+1186 EKLVQCV

-1199 GYNCNTMIPSNAMLK
+1199 GYNSNTMIPSNAMLK

-1226 ASSPSGDDNTQGTTS
+1226 ASSSNGDDNTQGTTS

-1267 TYDSKGNYITEKT
+1267 TYDSKGNYVTEET

-1285 TIKYT
+1285 TTKYT

-1402 NIKCNGNIVAE
+1402 NIKCNDNIVAK

-1510 TSVLT
+1510 TSILT
-1515 KGLKNDKDY
+1515 KGLKDNKDY
-1524 KVEYTY
+1524 KVKYTY
-1530 TKGKD
+1530 ADGKET
-1535 DNSTSNTIGS
+1535 NSTSKTVSNLYNT
-1545 LTQFFNTE
+1545 FNDKE
-1553 KVASYTYS
+1553 VATYS
-1561 YDGNGNIQTIVQDSK
+1561 YSYDENGNITQIRLGKDIINKYIYDDKNQLKQEYDYLHNYYINYSLDGNGNIHSVDTQALDRDG
-1576 LTGVETEDGITNRY
+1576 LPTGSPR
-1590 VYDSNNQL
+1590 
-1598 VEEYDYV
+1598 
-1605 HNFHI
+1605 
-1610 YYSLDSNGNI
+1610 
-1620 LSVNRQ
+1620 
-1626 PADSSAT
+1626 
-1633 GKPHGNIYYYEDK
+1633 GNIYYYDDK
-1646 EWNDKLTKINTTE
+1646 QWCDKLTGVNGVGN

-1683 WLSTTTLSDGT
+1683 WLSATTLSDGT

-1715 TDYYYDSNDNLIA
+1715 TDYYYDSNNNLIA
-1728 EKTDS
+1728 EKTDN
-1733 ATFFFYYDNKNN
+1733 ATLFFYYDTENN
-1745 PIAFSY
+1745 PVALSY
-1751 NGKMFYYVKNVQG
+1751 NGKMFYYVKNLQG
-1764 DVVKI
+1764 DIVKI
-1769 LDEEGVSYASYV
+1769 LDEDGQEIADYV
-1781 YDSWG
+1781 YNAWG
-1786 NILEEKGEPILSRLN
+1786 DIISQSDDELASIN

-1835 DTEFISSSGTAIGDN
+1835 DTNMLMLAPFSVSVLDTNLMTYSRNNPIN
-1850 IFIYCENNP
+1850 IFDPTGYSPRWVHLAKAICKIGKSLAAIVSAIAKGFVRSALGSFTARALGFIIGKAIFYFSF
-1859 VNNVDYTG
+1859 G
-1867 QWYTNKHK
+1867 QWWGVVINVAIIVT
-1875 EMTEKMG
+1875 
-1882 FSGSAYKTV
+1882 
-1891 RDWVYN
+1891 
-1897 ADAYPCESTDDY
+1897 
-1909 SAPFHSRN
+1909 
-1917 EALDIAKKLYNLAL
+1917 LAL
-1931 EIKKEKKPKKFLIGE
+1931 
-1946 YRRGYTNIDFL
+1946 R
-1957 KYSLKKNNTK
+1957 
-1967 SMEKMQIAQY
+1967 A
-1977 EFVHRIN
+1977 
-1984 HHKWSKQAQILL
+1984 
-1996 GLSLHVVQDYFAHVI
+1996 
-2011 RVNLYKSKNNY
+2011 
-2022 YGEKGC
+2022 
-2028 ILLKR
+2028 
-2033 YLGIKITLVDNDE
+2033 
-2046 YMNLN
+2046 
-2051 NRIEDG
+2051 
-2057 TDVIPRRYY
+2057 
-2066 CAEQITNSFYRRWKK
+2066 
-2081 NKSIN
+2081 KSILFDIPIGLWHL
-2086 KIKVTTNY
+2086 KQFFHHTHK
-2094 EGTNLYKYKR
+2094 
-2104 STGHFK
+2104 
-2110 NKRYWLIET
+2110 
-2119 GKYFYTIK
+2119 

>member
-1 MKCKLRKC
+1 M
-9 LSTVSIILCF
+9 
-19 AMIYLIPMNVV
+19 
-30 ALVQDNSSQNSNSES
+30 
-45 NSADFSNVKSETN
+45 
-58 EIGDIVSEDS
+58 
-68 EQRTENSKTFLLD
+68 
-81 DGTKMFVDYGEP
+81 
-93 VHYKN
+93 
-98 SKNEWVDYDNTLVK
+98 
-112 SDDNSTYSN
+112 
-121 KESDVNVSLSKNTS
+121 
-135 SDSLVSVEN
+135 
-144 DKHEISW
+144 
-151 NYDDANKSNIVVQNG
+151 
-166 KTNDDKNDT
+166 
-175 ALDNIISNAE
+175 
-185 YKNIYS
+185 
-191 NVDLQCNVTTKG
+191 
-203 VKENIVLNSPN
+203 
-214 AKNEYVISYNIGKL
+214 
-228 TPKLKDDNTI
+228 
-238 DLYNGKNVV
+238 

-304 SSGQVSNTNYSYI
+304 SSGQALNTSYSYI
-317 GYGTSST
+317 GYGTSSP

-329 YTLSSSEYIRWVIK
+329 YTLSSSEYIRWVIN

-391 SIVKDYSA
+391 SIVIDYSA
-399 IAGSSDDVSFD
+399 IADSSNDVSFD

-423 ANNGFILEA
+423 TNNGFILEA

-445 GNRTH
+445 GDKTH

-462 TGKEDS
+462 TGKEES

-567 LRGEGNEPTEWEDDE
+567 LRGEGNAPTEWEDDE

-593 GYILEKDSEKLTFI
+593 GYILEKDSEKLYFQ
-607 KDSSGRGTLSY
+607 SSNGKGVLYKIT
-618 ISELEN
+618 ELDNE
-624 SKNHIAYGRNNN
+624 KNHIVYGRNSS

-652 TFTTTYIN
+652 TFTTTTIN

-708 RLISVKYTKEDGSEV
+708 RLISVKYTKEDGSQV

-896 ENNGTGKVNL
+896 ENNGTGKLNL

-995 KFTFTSGRPY
+995 KFAFTYGRPY
-1005 IFGAPT
+1005 IFGAPL
-1011 YVKID
+1011 YVKMN
-1016 SDEDDT
+1016 SDENDT

-1106 YLSNKYIYQRVNVNA
+1106 YLANKYIYQRVNVNA
-1121 KNVSIVLTGQ
+1121 KNVSFVLTGQ
-1131 AQGVSVPLSN
+1131 AQGISVPLSN

-1153 YNGEKTPESHY
+1153 YQGEDTPESHY

-1175 SASLS
+1175 SVSLS

-1186 EKIVESV
+1186 EKLVQCV

-1199 GYNCNTMIPSNAMLK
+1199 GYNSNTMIPSNAMLK
-1214 VMVSPGTTSTDS
+1214 VMVSPETTSTDS
-1226 ASSPSGDDNTQGTTS
+1226 ASSSSGDDNTQGTTS

-1267 TYDSKGNYITEKT
+1267 TYDSKGNYVTEET

-1285 TIKYT
+1285 TTKYT

-1301 NGNNVKTSYTYD
+1301 NGNNVETSYTYD

-1345 FSFKFNYNE
+1345 FSFKFNYN
-1354 YNKLLSTYV
+1354 
-1363 GDSQIV
+1363 
-1369 SNTYSPYNGNLLK
+1369 
-1382 VSYAN
+1382 
-1387 GSVISYTYDE
+1387 
-1397 YNNVT
+1397 
-1402 NIKCNGNIVAE
+1402 
-1413 YTYNKNGQISV
+1413 
-1424 CDDSES
+1424 
-1430 GETTYY
+1430 
-1436 YYDCNGNLESQ
+1436 
-1447 FILGKDNTLA
+1447 
-1457 KSVTTDENGNT
+1457 
-1468 VEKTEIGNNTRT
+1468 
-1480 ITSGTDSD
+1480 
-1488 GKSFVDY
+1488 
-1495 NGLKTTEEKDSFGRT
+1495 
-1510 TSVLT
+1510 
-1515 KGLKNDKDY
+1515 
-1524 KVEYTY
+1524 
-1530 TKGKD
+1530 
-1535 DNSTSNTIGS
+1535 
-1545 LTQFFNTE
+1545 
-1553 KVASYTYS
+1553 
-1561 YDGNGNIQTIVQDSK
+1561 
-1576 LTGVETEDGITNRY
+1576 
-1590 VYDSNNQL
+1590 
-1598 VEEYDYV
+1598 
-1605 HNFHI
+1605 
-1610 YYSLDSNGNI
+1610 
-1620 LSVNRQ
+1620 
-1626 PADSSAT
+1626 
-1633 GKPHGNIYYYEDK
+1633 
-1646 EWNDKLTKINTTE
+1646 
-1659 ITYDEIGNP
+1659 
-1668 LNYRDGMSFTWKNGR
+1668 
-1683 WLSTTTLSDGT
+1683 
-1694 KITYRYNANGMRTQ
+1694 
-1708 KKVGSKV
+1708 
-1715 TDYYYDSNDNLIA
+1715 
-1728 EKTDS
+1728 
-1733 ATFFFYYDNKNN
+1733 
-1745 PIAFSY
+1745 
-1751 NGKMFYYVKNVQG
+1751 
-1764 DVVKI
+1764 
-1769 LDEEGVSYASYV
+1769 
-1781 YDSWG
+1781 
-1786 NILEEKGEPILSRLN
+1786 
-1801 PLRYRGYV
+1801 
-1809 YDEDTAMYYLQTRY
+1809 
-1823 YDPTTGR
+1823 
-1830 FINAD
+1830 
-1835 DTEFISSSGTAIGDN
+1835 
-1850 IFIYCENNP
+1850 
-1859 VNNVDYTG
+1859 
-1867 QWYTNKHK
+1867 
-1875 EMTEKMG
+1875 
-1882 FSGSAYKTV
+1882 
-1891 RDWVYN
+1891 
-1897 ADAYPCESTDDY
+1897 
-1909 SAPFHSRN
+1909 
-1917 EALDIAKKLYNLAL
+1917 
-1931 EIKKEKKPKKFLIGE
+1931 
-1946 YRRGYTNIDFL
+1946 
-1957 KYSLKKNNTK
+1957 
-1967 SMEKMQIAQY
+1967 
-1977 EFVHRIN
+1977 
-1984 HHKWSKQAQILL
+1984 
-1996 GLSLHVVQDYFAHVI
+1996 
-2011 RVNLYKSKNNY
+2011 
-2022 YGEKGC
+2022 
-2028 ILLKR
+2028 
-2033 YLGIKITLVDNDE
+2033 
-2046 YMNLN
+2046 
-2051 NRIEDG
+2051 
-2057 TDVIPRRYY
+2057 
-2066 CAEQITNSFYRRWKK
+2066 
-2081 NKSIN
+2081 
-2086 KIKVTTNY
+2086 
-2094 EGTNLYKYKR
+2094 
-2104 STGHFK
+2104 
-2110 NKRYWLIET
+2110 
-2119 GKYFYTIK
+2119 

>member
-1 MKCKLRKC
+1 MKCKMRKC
-9 LSTVSIILCF
+9 LSTISIILCF

-45 NSADFSNVKSETN
+45 NSADFSNVKSETE
-58 EIGDIVSEDS
+58 EIGNIVSEDS

-175 ALDNIISNAE
+175 TLDNITSNAE
-185 YKNIYS
+185 YKNIYN

-214 AKNEYVISYNIGKL
+214 VNNEYVISYNIGKL
-228 TPKLKDDNTI
+228 IPKLKDDNTI

-257 ANEKYS
+257 ANQKYS

-304 SSGQVSNTNYSYI
+304 SSGQALNTNYSYV
-317 GYGTSST
+317 GYGTSSP

-329 YTLSSSEYIRWVIK
+329 YTLSSSEYIRWVIN

-361 SIEKII
+361 SIDKII

-399 IAGSSDDVSFD
+399 IAGSSDNVSFD

-423 ANNGFILEA
+423 TNNGFILEA

-445 GNRTH
+445 GDKTH

-462 TGKEDS
+462 TGKEDN

-541 ITDTNLN
+541 ITDANLN

-567 LRGEGNEPTEWEDDE
+567 LRGEGNAPTEWEDDE

-593 GYILEKDSEKLTFI
+593 GYILEKDSEKLYFQ
-607 KDSSGRGTLSY
+607 SSNGKGVLYKIT
-618 ISELEN
+618 ELDNE
-624 SKNHIAYGRNNN
+624 KNHIGYGRNNS

-698 CSNYTYDNLG
+698 CSNYAYDNLG
-708 RLISVKYTKEDGSEV
+708 RLISVKYTKENGSEV

-775 TYTFDTDGTKVSTM
+775 TYTFDNDGTKVSTM

-860 YNKDKQDKDSVIYH
+860 YNKDKQDNDSVIYH

-896 ENNGTGKVNL
+896 ENNGTGKLNL

-1011 YVKID
+1011 YLKMN
-1016 SDEDDT
+1016 SDENDT
-1022 TDSTTENATG
+1022 IDSTTENATG

-1047 VSEHDVVDTTDAY
+1047 VSEHDVIDTTDAY

-1106 YLSNKYIYQRVNVNA
+1106 YLANKYIYQRVNVNA
-1121 KNVSIVLTGQ
+1121 KNVSFVLTGQ

-1153 YNGEKTPESHY
+1153 YQGEDTPESHY

-1175 SASLS
+1175 SVSLS

-1186 EKIVESV
+1186 EKLVQCV

-1199 GYNCNTMIPSNAMLK
+1199 GYNSNTMIPSNAMLK
-1214 VMVSPGTTSTDS
+1214 VMVSPETTSTDS
-1226 ASSPSGDDNTQGTTS
+1226 ASSSNGDDNTRGTTS

-1267 TYDSKGNYITEKT
+1267 TYDSKGNYVTEET

-1285 TIKYT
+1285 TTKYT

-1301 NGNNVKTSYTYD
+1301 NGNNVETSYTYD

-1321 TTGGASNKYDYDY
+1321 TTDGASNKYDYDY

-1369 SNTYSPYNGNLLK
+1369 SNIYSPYNGNLLK

-1402 NIKCNGNIVAE
+1402 NIKCNDNIVAE

-1424 CDDSES
+1424 CNDSES

-1510 TSVLT
+1510 TSILT
-1515 KGLKNDKDY
+1515 KGLKDNKDY
-1524 KVEYTY
+1524 KVKYTY
-1530 TKGKD
+1530 ADGKGT
-1535 DNSTSNTIGS
+1535 NSTSKTVSN
-1545 LTQFFNTE
+1545 LTSSFNDNE
-1553 KVASYTYS
+1553 IATYS
-1561 YDGNGNIQTIVQDSK
+1561 YSYDENGNITQIRLGKDIINKYIYDDKNQLKQEYDYLHNYYINYSLDGNGNI
-1576 LTGVETEDGITNRY
+1576 
-1590 VYDSNNQL
+1590 
-1598 VEEYDYV
+1598 
-1605 HNFHI
+1605 H
-1610 YYSLDSNGNI
+1610 
-1620 LSVNRQ
+1620 SVNTQALDRDGL
-1626 PADSSAT
+1626 PT
-1633 GKPHGNIYYYEDK
+1633 GSPRGNIYYYDDK
-1646 EWNDKLTKINTTE
+1646 QWCDKLTGVNGVGN

-1668 LNYRDGMSFTWKNGR
+1668 LNYRDGMSFTWRNGR
-1683 WLSTTTLSDGT
+1683 WLSTTTLNDGT
-1694 KITYRYNANGMRTQ
+1694 KVTYRYNANGMRTQ

-1715 TDYYYDSNDNLIA
+1715 TDYYYDSNNNLIA
-1728 EKTDS
+1728 QKTDN
-1733 ATFFFYYDNKNN
+1733 ATLFFYYDTENS
-1745 PIAFSY
+1745 PVALSY
-1751 NGKMFYYVKNVQG
+1751 NGKMFYYVKNLQG
-1764 DVVKI
+1764 DIVKI
-1769 LDEEGVSYASYV
+1769 LDEDGNEKASYV
-1781 YDSWG
+1781 YNAWG
-1786 NILEEKGEPILSRLN
+1786 DIISQSDDELASIN

-1809 YDEDTAMYYLQTRY
+1809 YDEDTTLYYLQTRY

-1835 DTEFISSSGTAIGDN
+1835 DTAYIGATGTVLSAN
-1850 IFIYCENNP
+1850 IFTYCENNP
-1859 VNNVDYTG
+1859 IIKKDINGKVTGVDDVFMLAVLIATVAAIAVVIGIIAFKDSWQILCKYMANSLSSLWQDIWNGFVNFYD
-1867 QWYTNKHK
+1867 W
-1875 EMTEKMG
+1875 
-1882 FSGSAYKTV
+1882 SAKKIKLAIKTCKKYISLYRADSRLRSKLKSKRKNSKRFFTV
-1891 RDWVYN
+1891 RMEKNKAPIVGPPI
-1897 ADAYPCESTDDY
+1897 DANVAVS
-1909 SAPFHSRN
+1909 
-1917 EALDIAKKLYNLAL
+1917 KL
-1931 EIKKEKKPKKFLIGE
+1931 
-1946 YRRGYTNIDFL
+1946 RRGFDVITYFRTDALNIANRANGKKSECHQKHDHSFYFSHFHVSL
-1957 KYSLKKNNTK
+1957 KYIK
-1967 SMEKMQIAQY
+1967 
-1977 EFVHRIN
+1977 
-1984 HHKWSKQAQILL
+1984 HHI
-1996 GLSLHVVQDYFAHVI
+1996 H
-2011 RVNLYKSKNNY
+2011 
-2022 YGEKGC
+2022 
-2028 ILLKR
+2028 
-2033 YLGIKITLVDNDE
+2033 
-2046 YMNLN
+2046 
-2051 NRIEDG
+2051 
-2057 TDVIPRRYY
+2057 
-2066 CAEQITNSFYRRWKK
+2066 SFY
-2081 NKSIN
+2081 
-2086 KIKVTTNY
+2086 VV
-2094 EGTNLYKYKR
+2094 G
-2104 STGHFK
+2104 G
-2110 NKRYWLIET
+2110 
-2119 GKYFYTIK
+2119 

>member
-1 MKCKLRKC
+1 M
-9 LSTVSIILCF
+9 
-19 AMIYLIPMNVV
+19 
-30 ALVQDNSSQNSNSES
+30 
-45 NSADFSNVKSETN
+45 
-58 EIGDIVSEDS
+58 
-68 EQRTENSKTFLLD
+68 
-81 DGTKMFVDYGEP
+81 
-93 VHYKN
+93 
-98 SKNEWVDYDNTLVK
+98 
-112 SDDNSTYSN
+112 
-121 KESDVNVSLSKNTS
+121 
-135 SDSLVSVEN
+135 
-144 DKHEISW
+144 
-151 NYDDANKSNIVVQNG
+151 
-166 KTNDDKNDT
+166 
-175 ALDNIISNAE
+175 
-185 YKNIYS
+185 
-191 NVDLQCNVTTKG
+191 
-203 VKENIVLNSPN
+203 
-214 AKNEYVISYNIGKL
+214 
-228 TPKLKDDNTI
+228 
-238 DLYNGKNVV
+238 

-304 SSGQVSNTNYSYI
+304 SSGQALNTSYSYI
-317 GYGTSST
+317 GYGTSSP

-329 YTLSSSEYIRWVIK
+329 YTLSSSEYIRWVIN

-391 SIVKDYSA
+391 SIVIDYSA
-399 IAGSSDDVSFD
+399 IADSSNDVSFD

-423 ANNGFILEA
+423 TNNGFILEA

-445 GNRTH
+445 GDKTH

-462 TGKEDS
+462 TGKEES

-567 LRGEGNEPTEWEDDE
+567 LRGEGNAPTEWEDDE

-593 GYILEKDSEKLTFI
+593 GYILEKDSEKLYFQ
-607 KDSSGRGTLSY
+607 SSNGKGVLYKIT
-618 ISELEN
+618 ELDNE
-624 SKNHIAYGRNNN
+624 KNHIVYGRNSS

-652 TFTTTYIN
+652 TFTTTTIN

-896 ENNGTGKVNL
+896 ENNGTGKLNL

-995 KFTFTSGRPY
+995 KFAFTYGRPY
-1005 IFGAPT
+1005 IFGAPL
-1011 YVKID
+1011 YVKMN
-1016 SDEDDT
+1016 SDENDT

-1106 YLSNKYIYQRVNVNA
+1106 YLANKYIYQRVNVNA
-1121 KNVSIVLTGQ
+1121 KNVSFVLTGQ
-1131 AQGVSVPLSN
+1131 AQGISVPLSN

-1153 YNGEKTPESHY
+1153 YQGEDTPESHY

-1175 SASLS
+1175 SVSLS

-1186 EKIVESV
+1186 EKLVQCV

-1199 GYNCNTMIPSNAMLK
+1199 GYNSNTMIPSNAMLK
-1214 VMVSPGTTSTDS
+1214 VMVSPETTSTDS
-1226 ASSPSGDDNTQGTTS
+1226 ASSSSGDDNTQGTTS

-1267 TYDSKGNYITEKT
+1267 TYDSKGNYVTEET

-1285 TIKYT
+1285 TTKYT

-1301 NGNNVKTSYTYD
+1301 NGNNVETSYTYD

-1402 NIKCNGNIVAE
+1402 NIKCNDNTIDK

-1447 FILGKDNTLA
+1447 FILGKDSTLA
-1457 KSVTTDENGNT
+1457 NSVTTDENGNT

-1510 TSVLT
+1510 TSILT
-1515 KGLKNDKDY
+1515 KGLKDNKDY
-1524 KVEYTY
+1524 KVKYTY
-1530 TKGKD
+1530 ADGKGT
-1535 DNSTSNTIGS
+1535 NSTSKTVSN
-1545 LTQFFNTE
+1545 LTSSFNDNE
-1553 KVASYTYS
+1553 IATYS
-1561 YDGNGNIQTIVQDSK
+1561 YSYDENGNITQIRLGKDIINKYIYDDKNQLKQEYDYLHNYYINYSLDGNGNIHSVNTQA
-1576 LTGVETEDGITNRY
+1576 
-1590 VYDSNNQL
+1590 
-1598 VEEYDYV
+1598 
-1605 HNFHI
+1605 
-1610 YYSLDSNGNI
+1610 LDSDKHPTG
-1620 LSVNRQ
+1620 SV
-1626 PADSSAT
+1626 
-1633 GKPHGNIYYYEDK
+1633 HGNVYYYEDK
-1646 EWNDKLTKINTTE
+1646 QWCDKLTRVNNIGY

-1668 LNYRDGMSFTWKNGR
+1668 LNYRDGMSFTWRNGR
-1683 WLSTTTLSDGT
+1683 WLSTTTLNDDT
-1694 KITYRYNANGMRTQ
+1694 KVTYRYNANGMRTQ

-1715 TDYYYDSNDNLIA
+1715 TDYYYDSNNNLIA
-1728 EKTDS
+1728 QKTDN
-1733 ATFFFYYDNKNN
+1733 ATLFFYYDTENS
-1745 PIAFSY
+1745 PVALSY
-1751 NGKMFYYVKNVQG
+1751 NGKMFYYVKNLQG
-1764 DVVKI
+1764 DIVKI
-1769 LDEEGVSYASYV
+1769 LDEDGNEKADYV
-1781 YDSWG
+1781 YNAWG
-1786 NILEEKGEPILSRLN
+1786 DIISQSDDELASIN

-1809 YDEDTAMYYLQTRY
+1809 YDEDTTLYYLQTRY

-1835 DTEFISSSGTAIGDN
+1835 DTAYIGATGTVLSAN
-1850 IFIYCENNP
+1850 IFTYCENNAIMFT
-1859 VNNVDYTG
+1859 DYNG
-1867 QWYTNKHK
+1867 QLLKEEKEAGRKFWKNWVVSTLKKKKWTYSATFLEHSLRDKPSNLWYNSYTALSKKIKKTNEFKNLVKKVRKKHK
-1875 EMTEKMG
+1875 NKWV
-1882 FSGSAYKTV
+1882 SNYKCSL
-1891 RDWVYN
+1891 VYN
-1897 ADAYPCESTDDY
+1897 SGDLLGAFHNISVTVNEMRINGCRYFQFLLEDKYDFKLENYSGNWAIKVGNNMALADQNQGIIVPYKIY
-1909 SAPFHSRN
+1909 V
-1917 EALDIAKKLYNLAL
+1917 IVYAKK
-1931 EIKKEKKPKKFLIGE
+1931 
-1946 YRRGYTNIDFL
+1946 
-1957 KYSLKKNNTK
+1957 
-1967 SMEKMQIAQY
+1967 
-1977 EFVHRIN
+1977 
-1984 HHKWSKQAQILL
+1984 
-1996 GLSLHVVQDYFAHVI
+1996 
-2011 RVNLYKSKNNY
+2011 
-2022 YGEKGC
+2022 
-2028 ILLKR
+2028 
-2033 YLGIKITLVDNDE
+2033 
-2046 YMNLN
+2046 
-2051 NRIEDG
+2051 
-2057 TDVIPRRYY
+2057 
-2066 CAEQITNSFYRRWKK
+2066 
-2081 NKSIN
+2081 
-2086 KIKVTTNY
+2086 
-2094 EGTNLYKYKR
+2094 
-2104 STGHFK
+2104 
-2110 NKRYWLIET
+2110 
-2119 GKYFYTIK
+2119 

>member
-1 MKCKLRKC
+1 MKCKMRKC

-45 NSADFSNVKSETN
+45 NSADFSNVKSETD

-98 SKNEWVDYDNTLVK
+98 SKNEWEDYDNTLLK

-135 SDSLVSVEN
+135 CDSLVSVEN

-175 ALDNIISNAE
+175 TLDNITSNAE
-185 YKNIYS
+185 YKNIYN

-280 KLTADKDFLLSS
+280 KLIADKDFLLSS

-304 SSGQVSNTNYSYI
+304 SSGQALNTNYSYI

-329 YTLSSSEYIRWVIK
+329 YTLSSSEYIRWVIT

-399 IAGSSDDVSFD
+399 IAGSSDNVSFD

-423 ANNGFILEA
+423 TNNGFILEA

-445 GNRTH
+445 GDKTH

-462 TGKEDS
+462 TGKEES

-567 LRGEGNEPTEWEDDE
+567 LRGEGNAPTEWEDDE

-593 GYILEKDSEKLTFI
+593 GYILEKDSEKLYFQSNNGKGVLYKIT
-607 KDSSGRGTLSY
+607 
-618 ISELEN
+618 ELDNE
-624 SKNHIAYGRNNN
+624 KNHIGYGRNNS

-652 TFTTTYIN
+652 TFTTTTIN

-708 RLISVKYTKEDGSEV
+708 RLISVKYTKENGSEV

-731 TYNTA
+731 TYNTT

-842 KYSLDTDT
+842 KYSLDTKT

-860 YNKDKQDKDSVIYH
+860 YNKDKQDKDNIIYH

-885 VTFSAYVKASC
+885 VTFSAYVKAMC
-896 ENNGTGKVNL
+896 ENNGIGKVNL
-906 AIQYKDNSEEK
+906 AIQYKVNSEEK

-983 TNANNWFDNSNN
+983 TNGNYWFDN
-995 KFTFTSGRPY
+995 KDKEFAFTSGRPY

-1106 YLSNKYIYQRVNVNA
+1106 YLANKYIYQRVNVNA
-1121 KNVSIVLTGQ
+1121 RNVSFVLTGQ

-1153 YNGEKTPESHY
+1153 YNGENTPESHY

-1175 SASLS
+1175 SVSLS

-1186 EKIVESV
+1186 EKVVQYI

-1199 GYNCNTMIPSNAMLK
+1199 GYNSNTMIPSNAMLK

-1226 ASSPSGDDNTQGTTS
+1226 SSSPSGDDNTQGTTS

-1267 TYDSKGNYITEKT
+1267 TYDSKGNYVTEET

-1285 TIKYT
+1285 ATKYT
-1290 YDANGNKSSIT
+1290 YDANGNKSSVT
-1301 NGNNVKTSYTYD
+1301 NGNNVETSYTYD

-1402 NIKCNGNIVAE
+1402 NIKCNDNIVAK
-1413 YTYNKNGQISV
+1413 YTYNKNGQISA
-1424 CDDSES
+1424 CNDSES

-1495 NGLKTTEEKDSFGRT
+1495 NGLKTTEEKDEFGRT

-1515 KGLKNDKDY
+1515 KGLKDSKDY

-1530 TKGKD
+1530 D
-1535 DNSTSNTIGS
+1535 DGEDTNSTSKTVSNLYNT
-1545 LTQFFNTE
+1545 FNDKE
-1553 KVASYTYS
+1553 VATYSYS
-1561 YDGNGNIQTIVQDSK
+1561 YDGNGNITQIRLGKDIINK
-1576 LTGVETEDGITNRY
+1576 YI
-1590 VYDSNNQL
+1590 YDDKNQL
-1598 VEEYDYV
+1598 KQEYDYL
-1605 HNFHI
+1605 HNYYI
-1610 YYSLDSNGNI
+1610 NYSLDGNGNI
-1620 LSVNRQ
+1620 HSVDTQ
-1626 PADSSAT
+1626 ALDTDGLPT
-1633 GKPHGNIYYYEDK
+1633 GSPRGNIYYYDDK
-1646 EWNDKLTKINTTE
+1646 QWCDKLTGVNGVGN

-1668 LNYRDGMSFTWKNGR
+1668 LNYRDGMSFTWRNGR
-1683 WLSTTTLSDGT
+1683 WLSTTTLNDGT
-1694 KITYRYNANGMRTQ
+1694 KVTYRYNANGMRTQ

-1715 TDYYYDSNDNLIA
+1715 TDYYYDSNNNLIA
-1728 EKTDS
+1728 EKTDN
-1733 ATFFFYYDNKNN
+1733 ATLFFYYDTENS
-1745 PIAFSY
+1745 PVALSY
-1751 NGKMFYYVKNVQG
+1751 NGKMFYYVKNLQG
-1764 DVVKI
+1764 DIVKI
-1769 LDEEGVSYASYV
+1769 LDEDGQEKADYV
-1781 YDSWG
+1781 YNAWG
-1786 NILEEKGEPILSRLN
+1786 DIISQSDDELASIN

-1809 YDEDTAMYYLQTRY
+1809 YDEDTTMYYLQTRY
-1823 YDPTTGR
+1823 YDPQTGR

-1835 DTEFISSSGTAIGDN
+1835 DTAYIGATGTVLSAN
-1850 IFIYCENNP
+1850 IFTYCENNP
-1859 VNNVDYTG
+1859 IMKKDINGKVTGVDDVFMLAVLIATVAAIAVVIGLIAFKDSWQILCKYMANSLSSLWQDIWNGFVNFYD
-1867 QWYTNKHK
+1867 W
-1875 EMTEKMG
+1875 
-1882 FSGSAYKTV
+1882 SAKKIKLAIKTCKKYISLYRADSRLRSKLKSKRKNSKRFFTV
-1891 RDWVYN
+1891 RMEKNKAPIVGPPI
-1897 ADAYPCESTDDY
+1897 DANVAVS
-1909 SAPFHSRN
+1909 
-1917 EALDIAKKLYNLAL
+1917 KL
-1931 EIKKEKKPKKFLIGE
+1931 
-1946 YRRGYTNIDFL
+1946 RRGFDVITYFRTDALNIANRANGKKSECHQKHDHSFYFSHFHVSL
-1957 KYSLKKNNTK
+1957 KYIK
-1967 SMEKMQIAQY
+1967 
-1977 EFVHRIN
+1977 
-1984 HHKWSKQAQILL
+1984 HHI
-1996 GLSLHVVQDYFAHVI
+1996 H
-2011 RVNLYKSKNNY
+2011 
-2022 YGEKGC
+2022 
-2028 ILLKR
+2028 
-2033 YLGIKITLVDNDE
+2033 
-2046 YMNLN
+2046 
-2051 NRIEDG
+2051 
-2057 TDVIPRRYY
+2057 
-2066 CAEQITNSFYRRWKK
+2066 SFY
-2081 NKSIN
+2081 
-2086 KIKVTTNY
+2086 VV
-2094 EGTNLYKYKR
+2094 G
-2104 STGHFK
+2104 G
-2110 NKRYWLIET
+2110 
-2119 GKYFYTIK
+2119 

>member
-1 MKCKLRKC
+1 MKCKMRKC

-45 NSADFSNVKSETN
+45 NSADFSNVKSETD
-58 EIGDIVSEDS
+58 EIGDIVGEDS

-93 VHYKN
+93 IHYKN
-98 SKNEWVDYDNTLVK
+98 SKNEWVDYDNTLLK

-175 ALDNIISNAE
+175 TLDNITSNAE
-185 YKNIYS
+185 YKNIYN

-304 SSGQVSNTNYSYI
+304 SSGQALNTNYSYI

-329 YTLSSSEYIRWVIK
+329 YLLSSSEYFRWIIK
-343 KLPTLTSSQK
+343 KMPTLSSAQK
-353 VIKATYSY
+353 ITKATYSY
-361 SIEKII
+361 SISSVV
-367 GDVSESNPFIIKL
+367 GDLSNDKPFIIKL
-380 HNYKSTSPYYD
+380 HNYKNTAPYYD
-391 SIVKDYSA
+391 SLVKDYCA
-399 IAGSSDDVSFD
+399 VANSSDEVSFD

-423 ANNGFILEA
+423 TNNGFILEA

-445 GNRTH
+445 GDKTH

-462 TGKEDS
+462 TGKEES

-479 ADVNINDYLGNLVVN
+479 ADVNINDYFGNLVVN

-567 LRGEGNEPTEWEDDE
+567 LRGEGNAPTEWEDDE

-593 GYILEKDSEKLTFI
+593 GYILEKDSEKLYFQSNNGKGVLYKIT
-607 KDSSGRGTLSY
+607 
-618 ISELEN
+618 ELDNE
-624 SKNHIAYGRNNN
+624 KNHIGYGRNNS

-652 TFTTTYIN
+652 TFTTTTIN
-660 SKKYITTINLPN
+660 SKKYITAINLPN

-775 TYTFDTDGTKVSTM
+775 TYTFDNDGTKVSTM
-789 NANGYISNSQSSD
+789 NANGYISNSQSSE

-819 TSDFSGIKNNDGYY
+819 TSDFSGIKNNEGYY

-874 NISQKSLLGKY
+874 NISQKSLLGKH

-896 ENNGTGKVNL
+896 ENNGAGKANL
-906 AIQYKDNSEEK
+906 AIQYKNNSEEK

-983 TNANNWFDNSNN
+983 SGDNNWVGCESLKSDDSTDSSTSCILGVPGLATSNDDKKTENSDKTENSNV
-995 KFTFTSGRPY
+995 
-1005 IFGAPT
+1005 I
-1011 YVKID
+1011 
-1016 SDEDDT
+1016 
-1022 TDSTTENATG
+1022 TETKH
-1032 TTVKETTQSV
+1032 TTVIKD
-1042 QSTTV
+1042 
-1047 VSEHDVVDTTDAY
+1047 EHDSVDTTDAY
-1060 GNVVKSVEGVYN
+1060 GNVVKSVEGIYRREYDAIIYN
-1072 RVYEVYSDTDNSE
+1072 EVTASSTNTSTAT
-1085 NSGNDS
+1085 STVPS
-1091 DSEDTTSEEN
+1091 STPIVSTTTSKSQTEQN
-1101 TDKTN
+1101 SN
-1106 YLSNKYIYQRVNVNA
+1106 NSSNKSIYQKVNVNA
-1121 KNVSIVLTGQ
+1121 KNVSFVLTGQ
-1131 AQGVSVPLSN
+1131 AQGISVPLSN

-1153 YNGEKTPESHY
+1153 YQGEDAPESHY

-1175 SASLS
+1175 SVSLS

-1186 EKIVESV
+1186 EKLVQCV

-1199 GYNCNTMIPSNAMLK
+1199 GYNSNTMIPSNAMLK

-1241 ASSEVEYGDMLSEE
+1241 ASSEVEYGDMLSEK

-1267 TYDSKGNYITEKT
+1267 TYDTKGNYIAEET

-1285 TIKYT
+1285 TTKYT

-1301 NGNNVKTSYTYD
+1301 NGNNVETSYTYD

-1369 SNTYSPYNGNLLK
+1369 SNIYSPYNGNLLK

-1402 NIKCNGNIVAE
+1402 NIKCNDNIVAE

-1436 YYDCNGNLESQ
+1436 YYDCNGNLEGQ
-1447 FILGKDNTLA
+1447 FILGKDSTIAN
-1457 KSVTTDENGNT
+1457 SVTTDENGNT

-1510 TSVLT
+1510 TSILT
-1515 KGLKNDKDY
+1515 KGLKDNKDY

-1530 TKGKD
+1530 ADGKGT
-1535 DNSTSNTIGS
+1535 NSTSKTVSNLYNT
-1545 LTQFFNTE
+1545 FNDK
-1553 KVASYTYS
+1553 KVATYS
-1561 YDGNGNIQTIVQDSK
+1561 YSYDENGNITQIRLGKDIINKYIYDDKNQLKQEYDYLHNYYINYSLDGNGNI
-1576 LTGVETEDGITNRY
+1576 
-1590 VYDSNNQL
+1590 
-1598 VEEYDYV
+1598 
-1605 HNFHI
+1605 H
-1610 YYSLDSNGNI
+1610 
-1620 LSVNRQ
+1620 SVNTQ
-1626 PADSSAT
+1626 ALDTDGLPT
-1633 GKPHGNIYYYEDK
+1633 GSPRGNIYYYEDK
-1646 EWNDKLTKINTTE
+1646 QWCDKLTGVNGVGN

-1668 LNYRDGMSFTWKNGR
+1668 LNYRDGMSFTWRNGR
-1683 WLSTTTLSDGT
+1683 WLSTTTLNDGT
-1694 KITYRYNANGMRTQ
+1694 KVTYRYNANGMRTQ

-1715 TDYYYDSNDNLIA
+1715 TDYYYDSNNNLIA
-1728 EKTDS
+1728 EKTDN
-1733 ATFFFYYDNKNN
+1733 ATLFFYYDTENS
-1745 PIAFSY
+1745 PVALSY
-1751 NGKMFYYVKNVQG
+1751 NGKMFYYVKNLQG
-1764 DVVKI
+1764 DIVKI
-1769 LDEEGVSYASYV
+1769 LDEDGQEKASYV
-1781 YDSWG
+1781 YNAWG
-1786 NILEEKGEPILSRLN
+1786 DILSQSEDELSSIN

-1809 YDEDTAMYYLQTRY
+1809 YDEDTTLYYLQTRY

-1835 DTEFISSSGTAIGDN
+1835 NTIFIGATGTVLSAN
-1850 IFIYCENNP
+1850 IFTYCENNP
-1859 VNNVDYTG
+1859 INFRDPTG
-1867 QWYTNKHK
+1867 KWCISVGIEGQAAFVFGVYFAVALNIDNKWNISLTIATGLQIITNASASFSGYVAFYTNKTVNSLSGWGVSTSASWSIGVK
-1875 EMTEKMG
+1875 LG
-1882 FSGSAYKTV
+1882 GSASFNIGLDGNLSGSGSVSVGGGASLVPIPYLDV
-1891 RDWVYN
+1891 RM
-1897 ADAYPCESTDDY
+1897 
-1909 SAPFHSRN
+1909 
-1917 EALDIAKKLYNLAL
+1917 
-1931 EIKKEKKPKKFLIGE
+1931 
-1946 YRRGYTNIDFL
+1946 GYTFEPCKTNLKKIWKWKNKKSVTYKKRGSKITIT
-1957 KYSLKKNNTK
+1957 KYSKYIIVKTDAFNKK
-1967 SMEKMQIAQY
+1967 
-1977 EFVHRIN
+1977 
-1984 HHKWSKQAQILL
+1984 
-1996 GLSLHVVQDYFAHVI
+1996 
-2011 RVNLYKSKNNY
+2011 
-2022 YGEKGC
+2022 
-2028 ILLKR
+2028 
-2033 YLGIKITLVDNDE
+2033 IKIT
-2046 YMNLN
+2046 
-2051 NRIEDG
+2051 
-2057 TDVIPRRYY
+2057 
-2066 CAEQITNSFYRRWKK
+2066 KK
-2081 NKSIN
+2081 K
-2086 KIKVTTNY
+2086 KVVVY
-2094 EGTNLYKYKR
+2094 
-2104 STGHFK
+2104 
-2110 NKRYWLIET
+2110 
-2119 GKYFYTIK
+2119 

>member
-1 MKCKLRKC
+1 MKCKMRKC
-9 LSTVSIILCF
+9 LSTISIILCF

-45 NSADFSNVKSETN
+45 NSADFSNVKSETD
-58 EIGDIVSEDS
+58 EIGDIVGEDS

-98 SKNEWVDYDNTLVK
+98 SKNEWVDYDNTLVN

-175 ALDNIISNAE
+175 TLDNITSNAE
-185 YKNIYS
+185 YKNIYN

-238 DLYNGKNVV
+238 DLYNGKNIV

-317 GYGTSST
+317 GYGTSSP

-329 YTLSSSEYIRWVIK
+329 YTLSSSEYIRWVIN

-353 VIKATYSY
+353 VIKVTYSY
-361 SIEKII
+361 SIDKII

-399 IAGSSDDVSFD
+399 IAGSSDNVSFD

-423 ANNGFILEA
+423 SNNGFILEA

-445 GNRTH
+445 GDKTH

-462 TGKEDS
+462 TGKEES

-567 LRGEGNEPTEWEDDE
+567 LRGEGNAPTEWEDDE

-593 GYILEKDSEKLTFI
+593 GYILEKDSEKLYFQ
-607 KDSSGRGTLSY
+607 SSNGKGVLYKIT
-618 ISELEN
+618 ELDNE
-624 SKNHIAYGRNNN
+624 KNHIVYGRNSS

-652 TFTTTYIN
+652 TFTTTTIN

-896 ENNGTGKVNL
+896 ENNGTGKLNL

-995 KFTFTSGRPY
+995 KFAFTYGRPY
-1005 IFGAPT
+1005 IFGAPL
-1011 YVKID
+1011 YVKMN
-1016 SDEDDT
+1016 SDENDT

-1106 YLSNKYIYQRVNVNA
+1106 YLANKYIYQRVNVNA
-1121 KNVSIVLTGQ
+1121 KNVSFVLTGQ
-1131 AQGVSVPLSN
+1131 AQGISVPLSN

-1153 YNGEKTPESHY
+1153 YQGEDTPESHY

-1175 SASLS
+1175 SVSLS

-1186 EKIVESV
+1186 EKLVQCV

-1199 GYNCNTMIPSNAMLK
+1199 GYNSNTMIPSNAMLK
-1214 VMVSPGTTSTDS
+1214 VMVSPETTSTDS
-1226 ASSPSGDDNTQGTTS
+1226 ASSSSGDDNTQGTTS

-1255 LDTSKSYIKSES
+1255 LDTSKSYIKTES
-1267 TYDSKGNYITEKT
+1267 TYDSKGNYVTEET

-1285 TIKYT
+1285 TTKYT

-1301 NGNNVKTSYTYD
+1301 NGNNVETSYTYD

-1402 NIKCNGNIVAE
+1402 NIKCNDNTIAK

-1447 FILGKDNTLA
+1447 FILGKDSTLA
-1457 KSVTTDENGNT
+1457 NSVTTDENGNT

-1495 NGLKTTEEKDSFGRT
+1495 NGLKTTEEKDEFGRV

-1515 KGLKNDKDY
+1515 KSKHSLNVVNKYIGDENF
-1524 KVEYTY
+1524 
-1530 TKGKD
+1530 D
-1535 DNSTSNTIGS
+1535 DEDNVNANSTDTLSSRNINKQRVLFDGRVVSKYEYEYDNNGNITSIKKDGKEAHRYKYDKKNQLTEEYDYVNNYYINYS
-1545 LTQFFNTE
+1545 L
-1553 KVASYTYS
+1553 
-1561 YDGNGNIQTIVQDSK
+1561 DGNGNIHSVNTQA
-1576 LTGVETEDGITNRY
+1576 
-1590 VYDSNNQL
+1590 
-1598 VEEYDYV
+1598 
-1605 HNFHI
+1605 
-1610 YYSLDSNGNI
+1610 LDSDKHPTG
-1620 LSVNRQ
+1620 SV
-1626 PADSSAT
+1626 
-1633 GKPHGNIYYYEDK
+1633 HGNVYYYEDK
-1646 EWNDKLTKINTTE
+1646 QWCDKLTRVNNIGY

-1668 LNYRDGMSFTWKNGR
+1668 LNYRDGMSFTWRNGR
-1683 WLSTTTLSDGT
+1683 WLSTTTLNDDT
-1694 KITYRYNANGMRTQ
+1694 KVTYRYNANGMRTQ

-1715 TDYYYDSNDNLIA
+1715 TDYYYDSNNNLIA
-1728 EKTDS
+1728 QKTDN
-1733 ATFFFYYDNKNN
+1733 ATLFFYYDTENS
-1745 PIAFSY
+1745 PVALSY
-1751 NGKMFYYVKNVQG
+1751 NGKMFYYVKNLQG
-1764 DVVKI
+1764 DIVKI
-1769 LDEEGVSYASYV
+1769 LDEDGNEKANYV
-1781 YDSWG
+1781 YNAWG
-1786 NILEEKGEPILSRLN
+1786 NILSQSNDELSSIN

-1823 YDPTTGR
+1823 YDPFTGR

-1835 DTEFISSSGTAIGDN
+1835 NTVFIGSSGTAIGDN
-1850 IFIYCENNP
+1850 IFTYCENDP

-1867 QWYTNKHK
+1867 QW
-1875 EMTEKMG
+1875 
-1882 FSGSAYKTV
+1882 F
-1891 RDWVYN
+1891 
-1897 ADAYPCESTDDY
+1897 
-1909 SAPFHSRN
+1909 
-1917 EALDIAKKLYNLAL
+1917 
-1931 EIKKEKKPKKFLIGE
+1931 
-1946 YRRGYTNIDFL
+1946 
-1957 KYSLKKNNTK
+1957 YSLKKYYDYNFKKYMIISPILWYNFLESYEKLCKRNKYNKNCIGKYSSYIYGQANYPVSNMKYGKSESRISNVGCELVAIYNALKKMKKFMNFSQIILEAEMNDLVWYRGKFGTHPRKIGRFFDAHKIIYVQSNNIYDFKHDMNKYKIGIISKWNNDSSTG
-1967 SMEKMQIAQY
+1967 IHTF
-1977 EFVHRIN
+1977 FVV
-1984 HHKWSKQAQILL
+1984 K
-1996 GLSLHVVQDYFAHVI
+1996 
-2011 RVNLYKSKNNY
+2011 KSKDKCWAYNYTNNARDT
-2022 YGEKGC
+2022 KV
-2028 ILLKR
+2028 
-2033 YLGIKITLVDNDE
+2033 VD
-2046 YMNLN
+2046 L
-2051 NRIEDG
+2051 
-2057 TDVIPRRYY
+2057 T
-2066 CAEQITNSFYRRWKK
+2066 
-2081 NKSIN
+2081 
-2086 KIKVTTNY
+2086 KIKSWKFVVGYCFT
-2094 EGTNLYKYKR
+2094 
-2104 STGHFK
+2104 
-2110 NKRYWLIET
+2110 
-2119 GKYFYTIK
+2119 

>member
-30 ALVQDNSSQNSNSES
+30 ALVQDNSSQSSNSES
-45 NSADFSNVKSETN
+45 NSADFSNVKSETE
-58 EIGDIVSEDS
+58 EIGNIVSEDS

-175 ALDNIISNAE
+175 ALDNITSNAE
-185 YKNIYS
+185 YKNIYN

-214 AKNEYVISYNIGKL
+214 VNNEYVISYNIGKL
-228 TPKLKDDNTI
+228 IPKLKDDNTI

-257 ANEKYS
+257 ANQKYS

-304 SSGQVSNTNYSYI
+304 SSGQALNTNYSYV
-317 GYGTSST
+317 GYGTSSP

-329 YTLSSSEYIRWVIK
+329 YTLSSSEYIRWVIN

-399 IAGSSDDVSFD
+399 IAGSSDNVSFD

-423 ANNGFILEA
+423 TNNGFILEA

-445 GNRTH
+445 GDKTH

-462 TGKEDS
+462 TGKEDN

-567 LRGEGNEPTEWEDDE
+567 LRGEGNAPTEWEDDE

-593 GYILEKDSEKLTFI
+593 GYILEKDSEKLYFQ
-607 KDSSGRGTLSY
+607 SSNGKGVLYKIT
-618 ISELEN
+618 ELDNE
-624 SKNHIAYGRNNN
+624 KNHIVYGRNSS

-652 TFTTTYIN
+652 TFTTTTIN

-708 RLISVKYTKEDGSEV
+708 RLISVKYTKENGSEV

-775 TYTFDTDGTKVSTM
+775 TYTFDNDGTKVSTM

-860 YNKDKQDKDSVIYH
+860 YNKDKQDKDNIIYH

-885 VTFSAYVKASC
+885 VTFSAYVKATC

-995 KFTFTSGRPY
+995 KFTFTYGRPY
-1005 IFGAPT
+1005 IFGAPL
-1011 YVKID
+1011 YVKMN
-1016 SDEDDT
+1016 SDENDT
-1022 TDSTTENATG
+1022 IDSTTENATG

-1047 VSEHDVVDTTDAY
+1047 VSEHDVIDTTDAY

-1101 TDKTN
+1101 TDKKN

-1121 KNVSIVLTGQ
+1121 KNVSFVLTGQ

-1153 YNGEKTPESHY
+1153 YQGEDAPESHY

-1175 SASLS
+1175 SVSLS

-1186 EKIVESV
+1186 EKLVQCV

-1199 GYNCNTMIPSNAMLK
+1199 GYNSNTMIPSNAMLK
-1214 VMVSPGTTSTDS
+1214 VMASPETTSTDS

-1267 TYDSKGNYITEKT
+1267 TYDSKGNYVTDET

-1285 TIKYT
+1285 TTKYT

-1301 NGNNVKTSYTYD
+1301 NGNNVETSYTYD

-1369 SNTYSPYNGNLLK
+1369 SNIYSPYNGNLLK

-1402 NIKCNGNIVAE
+1402 NIKCNGNIVAK

-1457 KSVTTDENGNT
+1457 KSVTTDENGNI

-1495 NGLKTTEEKDSFGRT
+1495 NGLKTTEEKDEFGRT
-1510 TSVLT
+1510 TSILT
-1515 KGLKNDKDY
+1515 KGLKDNKDY

-1530 TKGKD
+1530 ADGKET
-1535 DNSTSNTIGS
+1535 NSTSKTVSNLYNT
-1545 LTQFFNTE
+1545 FNDKE
-1553 KVASYTYS
+1553 VATYS
-1561 YDGNGNIQTIVQDSK
+1561 YSYDENGNITQIRLGKDIINKYIYDDKNQLKQEYDYLHNYYINYSLDGNGNIHSVDTQALDRDG
-1576 LTGVETEDGITNRY
+1576 LPTGSPR
-1590 VYDSNNQL
+1590 
-1598 VEEYDYV
+1598 
-1605 HNFHI
+1605 
-1610 YYSLDSNGNI
+1610 
-1620 LSVNRQ
+1620 
-1626 PADSSAT
+1626 
-1633 GKPHGNIYYYEDK
+1633 GNIYYYDDK
-1646 EWNDKLTKINTTE
+1646 QWCDKLTGVNGVGN

-1668 LNYRDGMSFTWKNGR
+1668 LNYRDGMSFTWRNGR
-1683 WLSTTTLSDGT
+1683 WLSTTTLNDGT
-1694 KITYRYNANGMRTQ
+1694 KVTYRYNANGMRTQ

-1715 TDYYYDSNDNLIA
+1715 TDYYYDSNNNLIA
-1728 EKTDS
+1728 QKTDN
-1733 ATFFFYYDNKNN
+1733 ATLFFYYDTENS
-1745 PIAFSY
+1745 PVALSY
-1751 NGKMFYYVKNVQG
+1751 NGKMFYYVKNLQG
-1764 DVVKI
+1764 DIVKI
-1769 LDEEGVSYASYV
+1769 LDEDGNEKASYV
-1781 YDSWG
+1781 YNAWG
-1786 NILEEKGEPILSRLN
+1786 DIISQSDDELASIN

-1809 YDEDTAMYYLQTRY
+1809 YDEDTTLYYLQTRY

-1835 DTEFISSSGTAIGDN
+1835 DTAYIGATGTVLSAN
-1850 IFIYCENNP
+1850 IFTYCENNP
-1859 VNNVDYTG
+1859 IIKKDINGKVTGVDDVFMLAVLIATVAAIAVVIGIIAFKDSWQILCKYMANSLSSLWQDIWNGFVNFYD
-1867 QWYTNKHK
+1867 W
-1875 EMTEKMG
+1875 
-1882 FSGSAYKTV
+1882 SAKKIKLAIKTCKKYISLYRADSRLRSKLKSKRKNSKRFFTV
-1891 RDWVYN
+1891 RMEKNKAPIVGPPI
-1897 ADAYPCESTDDY
+1897 DANVAVS
-1909 SAPFHSRN
+1909 
-1917 EALDIAKKLYNLAL
+1917 KL
-1931 EIKKEKKPKKFLIGE
+1931 
-1946 YRRGYTNIDFL
+1946 RRGFDVITYFRTDALNIANRANGKKSECHQKHDHSFYFSHFHVSL
-1957 KYSLKKNNTK
+1957 KYIK
-1967 SMEKMQIAQY
+1967 
-1977 EFVHRIN
+1977 
-1984 HHKWSKQAQILL
+1984 HHI
-1996 GLSLHVVQDYFAHVI
+1996 H
-2011 RVNLYKSKNNY
+2011 
-2022 YGEKGC
+2022 
-2028 ILLKR
+2028 
-2033 YLGIKITLVDNDE
+2033 
-2046 YMNLN
+2046 
-2051 NRIEDG
+2051 
-2057 TDVIPRRYY
+2057 
-2066 CAEQITNSFYRRWKK
+2066 SFY
-2081 NKSIN
+2081 
-2086 KIKVTTNY
+2086 VV
-2094 EGTNLYKYKR
+2094 G
-2104 STGHFK
+2104 G
-2110 NKRYWLIET
+2110 
-2119 GKYFYTIK
+2119 

>member
-1 MKCKLRKC
+1 MKCKMRKC
-9 LSTVSIILCF
+9 LSTISIILCF

-30 ALVQDNSSQNSNSES
+30 ALVQDNSSQSSNSES
-45 NSADFSNVKSETN
+45 NSADFSNVKSETE
-58 EIGDIVSEDS
+58 EIGNIVSEDS

-175 ALDNIISNAE
+175 ALDNITSNAE
-185 YKNIYS
+185 YKNIYN

-214 AKNEYVISYNIGKL
+214 VNNEYVISYNIGKL
-228 TPKLKDDNTI
+228 IPKLKDDNTI

-257 ANEKYS
+257 ANQKYS

-304 SSGQVSNTNYSYI
+304 SSGQALNTNYSYV
-317 GYGTSST
+317 GYGTSSP

-329 YTLSSSEYIRWVIK
+329 YTLSSSEYIRWVIN

-399 IAGSSDDVSFD
+399 IAGSSDNVSFD

-423 ANNGFILEA
+423 TNNGFILEA

-445 GNRTH
+445 GDKTH

-462 TGKEDS
+462 TGKEDN

-567 LRGEGNEPTEWEDDE
+567 LRGEGNAPTEWEDDE

-593 GYILEKDSEKLTFI
+593 GYILEKDSEKLYFQ
-607 KDSSGRGTLSY
+607 SSNGKGVLYKIT
-618 ISELEN
+618 ELDNE
-624 SKNHIAYGRNNN
+624 KNHIVYGRNSS

-652 TFTTTYIN
+652 TFTTTTIN

-708 RLISVKYTKEDGSEV
+708 RLISVKYTKENGSEV

-775 TYTFDTDGTKVSTM
+775 TYTFDNDGTKVSTM

-860 YNKDKQDKDSVIYH
+860 YNKDKQDKDNIIYH

-885 VTFSAYVKASC
+885 VTFSAYVKATC

-995 KFTFTSGRPY
+995 KFTFTYGRPY
-1005 IFGAPT
+1005 IFGAPL
-1011 YVKID
+1011 YVKMN
-1016 SDEDDT
+1016 SDENDT
-1022 TDSTTENATG
+1022 IDSTTENATG

-1047 VSEHDVVDTTDAY
+1047 VSEHDVIDTTDAY

-1101 TDKTN
+1101 TDKKN

-1121 KNVSIVLTGQ
+1121 KNVSFVLTGQ

-1153 YNGEKTPESHY
+1153 YQGEDAPESHY

-1175 SASLS
+1175 SVSLS

-1186 EKIVESV
+1186 EKLVQCV

-1199 GYNCNTMIPSNAMLK
+1199 GYNSNTMIPSNAMLK
-1214 VMVSPGTTSTDS
+1214 VMASPETTSTDS

-1267 TYDSKGNYITEKT
+1267 TYDSKGNYVTDET

-1285 TIKYT
+1285 TTKYT

-1301 NGNNVKTSYTYD
+1301 NGNNVETSYTYD

-1369 SNTYSPYNGNLLK
+1369 SNIYSPYNGNLLK

-1402 NIKCNGNIVAE
+1402 NIKCNGNIVAK

-1457 KSVTTDENGNT
+1457 KSVTTDENGNI

-1495 NGLKTTEEKDSFGRT
+1495 NGLKTTEEKDEFGRT
-1510 TSVLT
+1510 TSILT
-1515 KGLKNDKDY
+1515 KGLKDNKDY

-1530 TKGKD
+1530 ADGKET
-1535 DNSTSNTIGS
+1535 NSTSKTVSNLYNT
-1545 LTQFFNTE
+1545 FNDKE
-1553 KVASYTYS
+1553 VATYS
-1561 YDGNGNIQTIVQDSK
+1561 YSYDENGNITQIRLGKDIINKYIYDDKNQLKQEYDYLHNYYINYSLDGNGNIHSVDTQALDRDG
-1576 LTGVETEDGITNRY
+1576 LPTGSPR
-1590 VYDSNNQL
+1590 
-1598 VEEYDYV
+1598 
-1605 HNFHI
+1605 
-1610 YYSLDSNGNI
+1610 
-1620 LSVNRQ
+1620 
-1626 PADSSAT
+1626 
-1633 GKPHGNIYYYEDK
+1633 GNIYYYDDK
-1646 EWNDKLTKINTTE
+1646 QWCDKLTGVNGVGN

-1668 LNYRDGMSFTWKNGR
+1668 LNYRDGMSFTWRNGR
-1683 WLSTTTLSDGT
+1683 WLSTTTLNDGT
-1694 KITYRYNANGMRTQ
+1694 KVTYRYNANGMRTQ

-1715 TDYYYDSNDNLIA
+1715 TDYYYDSNNNLIA
-1728 EKTDS
+1728 QKTDN
-1733 ATFFFYYDNKNN
+1733 ATLFFYYDTVNS
-1745 PIAFSY
+1745 PVALSY
-1751 NGKMFYYVKNVQG
+1751 NGKMFYYVKNLQG
-1764 DVVKI
+1764 DIVKI
-1769 LDEEGVSYASYV
+1769 LDEDGNEKASYV
-1781 YDSWG
+1781 YNAWG
-1786 NILEEKGEPILSRLN
+1786 DIISQSDDELASIN

-1809 YDEDTAMYYLQTRY
+1809 YDEDTTLYYLQTRY

-1835 DTEFISSSGTAIGDN
+1835 DTAYIGATGTVLSAN
-1850 IFIYCENNP
+1850 IFTYCENNP
-1859 VNNVDYTG
+1859 IIKKDINGKVTGVDDVFMLAVLIATVAAIAVVIGIIAFKDSWQILCKYMANSLSSLWQDIWNGFVNFYD
-1867 QWYTNKHK
+1867 W
-1875 EMTEKMG
+1875 
-1882 FSGSAYKTV
+1882 SAKKIKLAIKTCKKYISLYRADSRLRSKLKSKRKNSKRFFTV
-1891 RDWVYN
+1891 RMEKNKAPIVGPPI
-1897 ADAYPCESTDDY
+1897 DANVAVS
-1909 SAPFHSRN
+1909 
-1917 EALDIAKKLYNLAL
+1917 KL
-1931 EIKKEKKPKKFLIGE
+1931 
-1946 YRRGYTNIDFL
+1946 RRGFDVITYFRTDALNIANRANGKKSECHQKHDHSFYFSHFHVSL
-1957 KYSLKKNNTK
+1957 KYIK
-1967 SMEKMQIAQY
+1967 
-1977 EFVHRIN
+1977 
-1984 HHKWSKQAQILL
+1984 HHI
-1996 GLSLHVVQDYFAHVI
+1996 H
-2011 RVNLYKSKNNY
+2011 
-2022 YGEKGC
+2022 
-2028 ILLKR
+2028 
-2033 YLGIKITLVDNDE
+2033 
-2046 YMNLN
+2046 
-2051 NRIEDG
+2051 
-2057 TDVIPRRYY
+2057 
-2066 CAEQITNSFYRRWKK
+2066 SFY
-2081 NKSIN
+2081 
-2086 KIKVTTNY
+2086 VV
-2094 EGTNLYKYKR
+2094 G
-2104 STGHFK
+2104 G
-2110 NKRYWLIET
+2110 
-2119 GKYFYTIK
+2119 

>member
-1 MKCKLRKC
+1 MRKC

-45 NSADFSNVKSETN
+45 NSADFSNVKSETDK
-58 EIGDIVSEDS
+58 IGNIVSEDS

-151 NYDDANKSNIVVQNG
+151 NYDDANQSNIVAQNG

-175 ALDNIISNAE
+175 TLDNITSNAE
-185 YKNIYS
+185 YKNIYN

-214 AKNEYVISYNIGKL
+214 VNNEYVISYNIGKL
-228 TPKLKDDNTI
+228 IPKLKDDNTI
-238 DLYNGKNVV
+238 DLYNGKNIV

-257 ANEKYS
+257 ANQKYS
-263 ENISLEI
+263 ENISLVI

-280 KLTADKDFLLSS
+280 KLIADKDFLLSS

-304 SSGQVSNTNYSYI
+304 SSGQALNTNYSYI

-329 YTLSSSEYIRWVIK
+329 YLLSSSEYFRWIIK
-343 KLPTLTSSQK
+343 KMPTLSSAQK
-353 VIKATYSY
+353 ITKATYSY
-361 SIEKII
+361 SISSVV
-367 GDVSESNPFIIKL
+367 GDLSNDKPFIIKL
-380 HNYKSTSPYYD
+380 HNYKNTAPYYD
-391 SIVKDYSA
+391 SLVKDYCA
-399 IAGSSDDVSFD
+399 VANSSDEVSFD

-423 ANNGFILEA
+423 TNNGFILEA

-445 GNRTH
+445 GDKTH

-462 TGKEDS
+462 TGKEDN

-567 LRGEGNEPTEWEDDE
+567 LRGEGNAPTEWEDDE

-593 GYILEKDSEKLTFI
+593 GYILEKDSEKLYFQSNNGKGVLYKIT
-607 KDSSGRGTLSY
+607 
-618 ISELEN
+618 ELDNE
-624 SKNHIAYGRNNN
+624 KNHIGYGRNSS

-652 TFTTTYIN
+652 TFTTTTIN

-672 SRKVNLSYTQS
+672 SRKVNLSYKQS

-708 RLISVKYTKEDGSEV
+708 RLISVKYTKENGSEV

-775 TYTFDTDGTKVSTM
+775 TYTFDADGTKVSTM

-860 YNKDKQDKDSVIYH
+860 YNKDKQDKDNIIYH

-885 VTFSAYVKASC
+885 VTFSAYVKAMC

-1011 YVKID
+1011 YLKMN
-1016 SDEDDT
+1016 SDENDT

-1072 RVYEVYSDTDNSE
+1072 RVYEVYSDADNSE

-1106 YLSNKYIYQRVNVNA
+1106 YLANKYIYQRVNVNA
-1121 KNVSIVLTGQ
+1121 KNVSFVLTGQ
-1131 AQGVSVPLSN
+1131 AQGISVPLSN

-1153 YNGEKTPESHY
+1153 YQGEDAPESHY

-1175 SASLS
+1175 SVSLS

-1186 EKIVESV
+1186 EKLVQCV

-1199 GYNCNTMIPSNAMLK
+1199 GYNSNTMIPSNAMLK
-1214 VMVSPGTTSTDS
+1214 VMVSPGTTST
-1226 ASSPSGDDNTQGTTS
+1226 SSNGDDNTQGTTS

-1267 TYDSKGNYITEKT
+1267 TYDSKGNYVAEET

-1285 TIKYT
+1285 TTKYT

-1301 NGNNVKTSYTYD
+1301 NGNNVETSYTYD

-1382 VSYAN
+1382 VSYEN

-1402 NIKCNGNIVAE
+1402 NIKCNDNIVAE

-1447 FILGKDNTLA
+1447 FILGKDSTIAN
-1457 KSVTTDENGNT
+1457 SVTTDENGNT

-1515 KGLKNDKDY
+1515 KGLKDSKDY

-1530 TKGKD
+1530 ADGKD
-1535 DNSTSNTIGS
+1535 TNSTSKTVSNLSST
-1545 LTQFFNTE
+1545 FNDNE
-1553 KVASYTYS
+1553 IATYS
-1561 YDGNGNIQTIVQDSK
+1561 YSYDENGNITQIRLGKDIINKYIYDDKNQLKQEYDYLHNYYINYSLDGNGNIHSVNTQALDTDGLPTGSPRGNVYYYDDKQWCDK
-1576 LTGVETEDGITNRY
+1576 LTGV
-1590 VYDSNNQL
+1590 
-1598 VEEYDYV
+1598 
-1605 HNFHI
+1605 
-1610 YYSLDSNGNI
+1610 NGVDN
-1620 LSVNRQ
+1620 
-1626 PADSSAT
+1626 
-1633 GKPHGNIYYYEDK
+1633 
-1646 EWNDKLTKINTTE
+1646 

-1668 LNYRDGMSFTWKNGR
+1668 LNYRDGMSFTWRNGR
-1683 WLSTTTLSDGT
+1683 WLSTTTLNDGT
-1694 KITYRYNANGMRTQ
+1694 KVTYRYNANGMRTQ

-1715 TDYYYDSNDNLIA
+1715 TDYYYDSNNNLIA
-1728 EKTDS
+1728 EKTDN
-1733 ATFFFYYDNKNN
+1733 ATLFFYYDTENS
-1745 PIAFSY
+1745 PVALSY
-1751 NGKMFYYVKNVQG
+1751 KGNMFYYVKNLQG
-1764 DVVKI
+1764 DIVKI
-1769 LDEEGVSYASYV
+1769 LDEDGQEKANYV
-1781 YDSWG
+1781 YNAWG
-1786 NILEEKGEPILSRLN
+1786 NILSQSNDELSSIN

-1835 DTEFISSSGTAIGDN
+1835 DTAFISSSGTAIGDN
-1850 IFIYCENNP
+1850 IYTYCENDP

-1867 QWYTNKHK
+1867 QWFHNLK
-1875 EMTEKMG
+1875 
-1882 FSGSAYKTV
+1882 AYKKYCDEMKNNDKMRHEYKV
-1891 RDWVYN
+1891 RMEQYDYFKKRYRYNKKKLGHYYGYVFGQGYNPVCKLLYGGAGNNLGYNGCGVIAIYN
-1897 ADAYPCESTDDY
+1897 ALIYLGKRQDLTQVLLEAEMNGLPWRAGNWGTRWEGVQSYFKNHHISCTKYETLDKLRKNIHKY
-1909 SAPFHSRN
+1909 KITILYVRN
-1917 EALDIAKKLYNLAL
+1917 EWKLS
-1931 EIKKEKKPKKFLIGE
+1931 
-1946 YRRGYTNIDFL
+1946 R
-1957 KYSLKKNNTK
+1957 
-1967 SMEKMQIAQY
+1967 
-1977 EFVHRIN
+1977 H
-1984 HHKWSKQAQILL
+1984 
-1996 GLSLHVVQDYFAHVI
+1996 
-2011 RVNLYKSKNNY
+2011 
-2022 YGEKGC
+2022 
-2028 ILLKR
+2028 
-2033 YLGIKITLVDNDE
+2033 
-2046 YMNLN
+2046 
-2051 NRIEDG
+2051 
-2057 TDVIPRRYY
+2057 YY
-2066 CAEQITNSFYRRWKK
+2066 CIFRNGKK
-2081 NKSIN
+2081 YYSIN
-2086 KIKVTTNY
+2086 EYNENTNFSEY
-2094 EGTNLYKYKR
+2094 SWKR
-2104 STGHFK
+2104 IDKWHFIRAFCLK
-2110 NKRYWLIET
+2110 
-2119 GKYFYTIK
+2119 

>member
-1 MKCKLRKC
+1 MRKC
-9 LSTVSIILCF
+9 LSTISIILCF

-30 ALVQDNSSQNSNSES
+30 ALVQDNSSQSSNSES
-45 NSADFSNVKSETN
+45 NSADFSNVKSETE
-58 EIGDIVSEDS
+58 EIGNIVSEDS

-175 ALDNIISNAE
+175 ALDNITSNAE
-185 YKNIYS
+185 YKNIYN

-214 AKNEYVISYNIGKL
+214 VNNEYVISYNIGKL
-228 TPKLKDDNTI
+228 IPKLKDDNTI

-257 ANEKYS
+257 ANQKYS

-304 SSGQVSNTNYSYI
+304 SSGQALNTNYSYV
-317 GYGTSST
+317 GYGTSSP

-329 YTLSSSEYIRWVIK
+329 YTLSSSEYIRWVIN

-361 SIEKII
+361 SIDKII

-399 IAGSSDDVSFD
+399 IAGSSDNVSFD

-423 ANNGFILEA
+423 TNNGFILEA

-445 GNRTH
+445 GDKTH

-462 TGKEDS
+462 TGKEDN

-541 ITDTNLN
+541 ITDANLN

-567 LRGEGNEPTEWEDDE
+567 LRGEGNAPTEWEDDE

-593 GYILEKDSEKLTFI
+593 GYILEKDSEKLYFQ
-607 KDSSGRGTLSY
+607 SSNGKGVLYKIT
-618 ISELEN
+618 ELDNE
-624 SKNHIAYGRNNN
+624 KNHIVYGRNSS

-652 TFTTTYIN
+652 TFTTTTIN

-896 ENNGTGKVNL
+896 ENNGTGKLNL

-995 KFTFTSGRPY
+995 KFAFTYGRPY
-1005 IFGAPT
+1005 IFGAPL
-1011 YVKID
+1011 YVKMN
-1016 SDEDDT
+1016 SDENDT

-1106 YLSNKYIYQRVNVNA
+1106 YLANKYIYQRVNVNA
-1121 KNVSIVLTGQ
+1121 KNVSFVLTGQ

-1153 YNGEKTPESHY
+1153 YQGEDTPESHY

-1175 SASLS
+1175 SVSLS

-1186 EKIVESV
+1186 EKLVQCV

-1199 GYNCNTMIPSNAMLK
+1199 GYNSNTMIPSNAMLK
-1214 VMVSPGTTSTDS
+1214 VMVSPETTSTDS
-1226 ASSPSGDDNTQGTTS
+1226 ASSSSGDDNTQGTTS

-1267 TYDSKGNYITEKT
+1267 TYDSKGNYVTEET

-1285 TIKYT
+1285 TTKYT

-1301 NGNNVKTSYTYD
+1301 NGNNVETSYTYD

-1321 TTGGASNKYDYDY
+1321 TTDGASNKYDYDY

-1369 SNTYSPYNGNLLK
+1369 SNIYSPYNGNLLK

-1402 NIKCNGNIVAE
+1402 NIKCNDNIVAE

-1424 CDDSES
+1424 CNDSES

-1510 TSVLT
+1510 TSILT
-1515 KGLKNDKDY
+1515 KGLKDNKDY
-1524 KVEYTY
+1524 KVKYTY
-1530 TKGKD
+1530 ADGKGT
-1535 DNSTSNTIGS
+1535 NSTSKTVSN
-1545 LTQFFNTE
+1545 LTSSFNDNE
-1553 KVASYTYS
+1553 IATYS
-1561 YDGNGNIQTIVQDSK
+1561 YSYDENGNITQIRLGKDIINKYIYDDKNQLKQEYDCLHNYYINYSLDGNGNI
-1576 LTGVETEDGITNRY
+1576 
-1590 VYDSNNQL
+1590 
-1598 VEEYDYV
+1598 
-1605 HNFHI
+1605 H
-1610 YYSLDSNGNI
+1610 
-1620 LSVNRQ
+1620 SVNTQALDRDGL
-1626 PADSSAT
+1626 PT
-1633 GKPHGNIYYYEDK
+1633 GSPRGNIYYYDDK
-1646 EWNDKLTKINTTE
+1646 QWCDKLTGVNGVGN

-1668 LNYRDGMSFTWKNGR
+1668 LNYRDGMSFTWRNGR
-1683 WLSTTTLSDGT
+1683 WLSTTTLNDGT
-1694 KITYRYNANGMRTQ
+1694 KVTYRYNANGMRTQ

-1715 TDYYYDSNDNLIA
+1715 TDYYYDSNNNLIA
-1728 EKTDS
+1728 QKTDN
-1733 ATFFFYYDNKNN
+1733 ATLFFYYDTENS
-1745 PIAFSY
+1745 PVALSY
-1751 NGKMFYYVKNVQG
+1751 NGKMFYYVKNLQG
-1764 DVVKI
+1764 DIVKI
-1769 LDEEGVSYASYV
+1769 LDEDGNEKASYV
-1781 YDSWG
+1781 YNAWG
-1786 NILEEKGEPILSRLN
+1786 DIISQSDDELASIN

-1809 YDEDTAMYYLQTRY
+1809 YDEDTTLYYLQTRY

-1835 DTEFISSSGTAIGDN
+1835 DTAYIGATGTVLSAN
-1850 IFIYCENNP
+1850 IFTYCENNP
-1859 VNNVDYTG
+1859 IIKKDINGKVTGVDDVFMLAVLIATVAAIAVVIGIIAFKDSWQILCKYMANSLSSLWQDIWNGFVNFYD
-1867 QWYTNKHK
+1867 W
-1875 EMTEKMG
+1875 
-1882 FSGSAYKTV
+1882 SAKKIKLAIKTCKKYISLYRADSRLRSKLKSKRKNSKRFFTV
-1891 RDWVYN
+1891 RMEKNKAPIVGPPI
-1897 ADAYPCESTDDY
+1897 DANVAVS
-1909 SAPFHSRN
+1909 
-1917 EALDIAKKLYNLAL
+1917 KL
-1931 EIKKEKKPKKFLIGE
+1931 
-1946 YRRGYTNIDFL
+1946 RRGFDVITYFRTDALNIANRANGKKSECHQKHDHSFYFSHFHVSL
-1957 KYSLKKNNTK
+1957 KYIK
-1967 SMEKMQIAQY
+1967 
-1977 EFVHRIN
+1977 
-1984 HHKWSKQAQILL
+1984 HHI
-1996 GLSLHVVQDYFAHVI
+1996 H
-2011 RVNLYKSKNNY
+2011 
-2022 YGEKGC
+2022 
-2028 ILLKR
+2028 
-2033 YLGIKITLVDNDE
+2033 
-2046 YMNLN
+2046 
-2051 NRIEDG
+2051 
-2057 TDVIPRRYY
+2057 
-2066 CAEQITNSFYRRWKK
+2066 SFY
-2081 NKSIN
+2081 
-2086 KIKVTTNY
+2086 VV
-2094 EGTNLYKYKR
+2094 G
-2104 STGHFK
+2104 G
-2110 NKRYWLIET
+2110 
-2119 GKYFYTIK
+2119 

>member
-45 NSADFSNVKSETN
+45 NSADFSNVKSETE
-58 EIGDIVSEDS
+58 EIGNIVSEDS

-175 ALDNIISNAE
+175 TIDNITSNAE
-185 YKNIYS
+185 YKNIYN

-257 ANEKYS
+257 ANQKYS

-280 KLTADKDFLLSS
+280 KLIADKDFLLSS

-304 SSGQVSNTNYSYI
+304 SSGQVSNTKYSYV

-329 YTLSSSEYIRWVIK
+329 YTLSSSEYIRWVIT

-399 IAGSSDDVSFD
+399 IAGSSDNVSFD

-423 ANNGFILEA
+423 TNNGFILEA

-445 GNRTH
+445 GDKTH

-462 TGKEDS
+462 TGKEES

-567 LRGEGNEPTEWEDDE
+567 LRGEGNAPTEWEDDE

-593 GYILEKDSEKLTFI
+593 GYILEKDSEKLYFQ
-607 KDSSGRGTLSY
+607 SNNGRGILYKIT
-618 ISELEN
+618 ELDN
-624 SKNHIAYGRNNN
+624 SKNCIGYGRNSS

-652 TFTTTYIN
+652 TFTTTTIN

-708 RLISVKYTKEDGSEV
+708 RLISVKYTKEDGSQV

-731 TYNTA
+731 TYNTT

-885 VTFSAYVKASC
+885 ITFSAYVKATC

-925 DEINWKRISVTAK
+925 DEINWKRISVTVK

-983 TNANNWFDNSNN
+983 TNANNWFDNSNDEFA
-995 KFTFTSGRPY
+995 FTYGRPY
-1005 IFGAPT
+1005 IFGAPL
-1011 YVKID
+1011 YVKMN
-1016 SDEDDT
+1016 SDENDT

-1121 KNVSIVLTGQ
+1121 KNVSFVLTGQ
-1131 AQGVSVPLSN
+1131 AQGISVPLSN

-1153 YNGEKTPESHY
+1153 YQGEDTPESHY

-1175 SASLS
+1175 SVSLS

-1186 EKIVESV
+1186 EKVVESV

-1214 VMVSPGTTSTDS
+1214 VMVSPETTSTDS
-1226 ASSPSGDDNTQGTTS
+1226 ASSSSGDDNTQGTTS

-1267 TYDSKGNYITEKT
+1267 TYDSKGNYVAEET

-1285 TIKYT
+1285 TTKYT

-1301 NGNNVKTSYTYD
+1301 NGNNVETSYTYD

-1402 NIKCNGNIVAE
+1402 NIKCNDNTIDK

-1447 FILGKDNTLA
+1447 FILGKDSTLA
-1457 KSVTTDENGNT
+1457 NSVTTDENGNT

-1510 TSVLT
+1510 TSILT
-1515 KGLKNDKDY
+1515 KGLKDNKDY
-1524 KVEYTY
+1524 KVKYTY
-1530 TKGKD
+1530 ADGKGT
-1535 DNSTSNTIGS
+1535 NSTSKTVSN
-1545 LTQFFNTE
+1545 LTSSFNDNE
-1553 KVASYTYS
+1553 IATYS
-1561 YDGNGNIQTIVQDSK
+1561 YSYDENGNITQIRLGKDIINKYIYDDKNQLKQEYDYLHNYYINYSLDGNGNIHSVNTQA
-1576 LTGVETEDGITNRY
+1576 
-1590 VYDSNNQL
+1590 
-1598 VEEYDYV
+1598 
-1605 HNFHI
+1605 
-1610 YYSLDSNGNI
+1610 LDSDKHPTG
-1620 LSVNRQ
+1620 SV
-1626 PADSSAT
+1626 
-1633 GKPHGNIYYYEDK
+1633 HGNVYYYEDK
-1646 EWNDKLTKINTTE
+1646 QWCDKLTRVNNIGY

-1668 LNYRDGMSFTWKNGR
+1668 LNYRDGMSFTWRNGR
-1683 WLSTTTLSDGT
+1683 WLSTTTLNDDT
-1694 KITYRYNANGMRTQ
+1694 KVTYRYNANGMRTQ

-1715 TDYYYDSNDNLIA
+1715 TDYYYDSNNNLIA
-1728 EKTDS
+1728 QKTDN
-1733 ATFFFYYDNKNN
+1733 ATLFFYYDTENS
-1745 PIAFSY
+1745 PVALSY
-1751 NGKMFYYVKNVQG
+1751 NGKMFYYVKNLQG
-1764 DVVKI
+1764 DIVKI
-1769 LDEEGVSYASYV
+1769 LDEDGNEKADYV
-1781 YDSWG
+1781 YNAWG
-1786 NILEEKGEPILSRLN
+1786 DIISQSDDELASIN

-1809 YDEDTAMYYLQTRY
+1809 YDEDTTLYYLQTRY

-1835 DTEFISSSGTAIGDN
+1835 DTAYIGATGTVLSAN
-1850 IFIYCENNP
+1850 IFTYCENNAIMFT
-1859 VNNVDYTG
+1859 DYNG
-1867 QWYTNKHK
+1867 QLLKEEKEAGRKFWKNWVVSTLKKKKWTYSATFLEHSLRDKPSNLWYNSYTALSKKIKKTNEFKNLVKKVRKKHK
-1875 EMTEKMG
+1875 NKWV
-1882 FSGSAYKTV
+1882 SNYKCSL
-1891 RDWVYN
+1891 VYN
-1897 ADAYPCESTDDY
+1897 SGDLLGA
-1909 SAPFHSRN
+1909 FHNISVTVN
-1917 EALDIAKKLYNLAL
+1917 E
-1931 EIKKEKKPKKFLIGE
+1931 
-1946 YRRGYTNIDFL
+1946 
-1957 KYSLKKNNTK
+1957 
-1967 SMEKMQIAQY
+1967 M
-1977 EFVHRIN
+1977 RIN
-1984 HHKWSKQAQILL
+1984 GCRYFQFLL
-1996 GLSLHVVQDYFAHVI
+1996 EDKYDFKLE
-2011 RVNLYKSKNNY
+2011 NY
-2022 YGEKGC
+2022 SG
-2028 ILLKR
+2028 
-2033 YLGIKITLVDNDE
+2033 NW
-2046 YMNLN
+2046 
-2051 NRIEDG
+2051 
-2057 TDVIPRRYY
+2057 
-2066 CAEQITNSFYRRWKK
+2066 A
-2081 NKSIN
+2081 
-2086 KIKVTTNY
+2086 IKVGNNMALADQNQ
-2094 EGTNLYKYKR
+2094 GIIVPYKIYVIVYAKR
-2104 STGHFK
+2104 
-2110 NKRYWLIET
+2110 
-2119 GKYFYTIK
+2119 

>member
-30 ALVQDNSSQNSNSES
+30 ALVQDNSSQNSNSKS
-45 NSADFSNVKSETN
+45 NSADFSNVKSETD
-58 EIGDIVSEDS
+58 EIGDIVGEDS

-175 ALDNIISNAE
+175 ALDNITSNAE
-185 YKNIYS
+185 YKNIYN

-238 DLYNGKNVV
+238 DLYNGKNIV

-317 GYGTSST
+317 GYGTPST

-367 GDVSESNPFIIKL
+367 GDVSESDPFIIKL

-462 TGKEDS
+462 TGKEES

-567 LRGEGNEPTEWEDDE
+567 LRGEGNAPTEWEDDE

-593 GYILEKDSEKLTFI
+593 GYILEKDSEKLYFQ
-607 KDSSGRGTLSY
+607 SNNGRGILYKIT
-618 ISELEN
+618 ELDN
-624 SKNHIAYGRNNN
+624 SKNYLVYGRNNS

-652 TFTTTYIN
+652 TFTTSYIN

-708 RLISVKYTKEDGSEV
+708 RLISVKYTKENGSEV

-762 NTTKVTDRNGSSE
+762 NTTKVADRNGSSE
-775 TYTFDTDGTKVSTM
+775 TYTFDNDGTKVSTM

-1121 KNVSIVLTGQ
+1121 KNVSFVLTGQ

-1153 YNGEKTPESHY
+1153 YNGENTPESHY

-1175 SASLS
+1175 SVSLS

-1186 EKIVESV
+1186 EKVVQYI

-1199 GYNCNTMIPSNAMLK
+1199 GYNSNTMIPSNAMLK

-1267 TYDSKGNYITEKT
+1267 TYDSKGNYVTEET

-1285 TIKYT
+1285 ATKYT

-1402 NIKCNGNIVAE
+1402 NIKCNDNIVAE

-1495 NGLKTTEEKDSFGRT
+1495 NGLKTTEEKDEFGRT

-1515 KGLKNDKDY
+1515 KGLKDNKDY

-1530 TKGKD
+1530 AKCKD
-1535 DNSTSNTIGS
+1535 DNLTSKTIGS
-1545 LTQFFNTE
+1545 LTQSFDTE
-1553 KVASYTYS
+1553 TVASYTYS
-1561 YDGNGNIQTIVQDSK
+1561 YDGNGNIITVAQDSK

-1715 TDYYYDSNDNLIA
+1715 TDYYYDSNNNLIA
-1728 EKTDS
+1728 EKTDN
-1733 ATFFFYYDNKNN
+1733 ATLFFYYDTENS
-1745 PIAFSY
+1745 PVALSY
-1751 NGKMFYYVKNVQG
+1751 NGKMFYYVKNLKG
-1764 DVVKI
+1764 DIVKI
-1769 LDEEGVSYASYV
+1769 LDEDGISYASYV

-1786 NILEEKGEPILSRLN
+1786 NILDEKGEPILRRLN

-1809 YDEDTAMYYLQTRY
+1809 YDEDTAMYYLRSRY

-1835 DTEFISSSGTAIGDN
+1835 DTAYIGSSGTVLSCN
-1850 IFIYCENNP
+1850 IFVYCENNP
-1859 VNNVDYTG
+1859 INLYDYTG
-1867 QWYTNKHK
+1867 NCCYLDGGIIKTCHKSNKYNRNNAIK
-1875 EMTEKMG
+1875 YAEKWSHDYNMQFPKFQNG
-1882 FSGSAYKTV
+1882 DCANFVSQCLHYGGLNMN
-1891 RDWVYN
+1891 RDWYCFKSSYWEECYTQYWTVASKQYAYFRRSKYVKRSIELSWYN
-1897 ADAYPCESTDDY
+1897 LTNTIQHKIINKYGIKKGDLLYFDGNGDGIYTHASIISSIIKVKGKKIICYAAHTV
-1909 SAPFHSRN
+1909 SRFN
-1917 EALDIAKKLYNLAL
+1917 KKLLSN
-1931 EIKKEKKPKKFLIGE
+1931 K
-1946 YRRGYTNIDFL
+1946 D
-1957 KYSLKKNNTK
+1957 KKN
-1967 SMEKMQIAQY
+1967 
-1977 EFVHRIN
+1977 
-1984 HHKWSKQAQILL
+1984 
-1996 GLSLHVVQDYFAHVI
+1996 
-2011 RVNLYKSKNNY
+2011 
-2022 YGEKGC
+2022 
-2028 ILLKR
+2028 
-2033 YLGIKITLVDNDE
+2033 
-2046 YMNLN
+2046 
-2051 NRIEDG
+2051 
-2057 TDVIPRRYY
+2057 P
-2066 CAEQITNSFYRRWKK
+2066 KK
-2081 NKSIN
+2081 NK
-2086 KIKVTTNY
+2086 
-2094 EGTNLYKYKR
+2094 GKR
-2104 STGHFK
+2104 NSTVCILQMK
-2110 NKRYWLIET
+2110 
-2119 GKYFYTIK
+2119 

>member
-1 MKCKLRKC
+1 MRKC

-45 NSADFSNVKSETN
+45 NSADFSNVKSETE
-58 EIGDIVSEDS
+58 EIGDIIGEDS

-135 SDSLVSVEN
+135 SESLVSVEN

-175 ALDNIISNAE
+175 ALDNITSNAE

-228 TPKLKDDNTI
+228 IPKLNDDNTI

-329 YTLSSSEYIRWVIK
+329 YTLSSSEYIRWVIN

-399 IAGSSDDVSFD
+399 IAGSSDNVSFD

-445 GNRTH
+445 GNKTH

-462 TGKEDS
+462 TGKEES
-468 LSYHTVSAGSK
+468 LSYHTVSASSK

-567 LRGEGNEPTEWEDDE
+567 LRGEGNAPTEWEDDE

-652 TFTTTYIN
+652 TFTTTTIN
-660 SKKYITTINLPN
+660 SKKYIITINLPN

-860 YNKDKQDKDSVIYH
+860 YNKDKQNKDSVIYH

-885 VTFSAYVKASC
+885 VTFSAYVKAMC

-906 AIQYKDNSEEK
+906 AIQYKVNSEEK

-983 TNANNWFDNSNN
+983 SGDNNWVGCESLKSDDSTDSSTSCILGVPGLATSNDDKKTENSDKTENSNV
-995 KFTFTSGRPY
+995 
-1005 IFGAPT
+1005 I
-1011 YVKID
+1011 
-1016 SDEDDT
+1016 
-1022 TDSTTENATG
+1022 TETKH
-1032 TTVKETTQSV
+1032 TTVIKD
-1042 QSTTV
+1042 
-1047 VSEHDVVDTTDAY
+1047 EHDSVDTTDAY
-1060 GNVVKSVEGVYN
+1060 GNVVKSVEGIYRREYDAIIYN
-1072 RVYEVYSDTDNSE
+1072 EVTASSTNTSTAT
-1085 NSGNDS
+1085 STVPS
-1091 DSEDTTSEEN
+1091 STPIVSTTTSKSQTEQN
-1101 TDKTN
+1101 SN
-1106 YLSNKYIYQRVNVNA
+1106 NSSNKSIYQKVNVNA
-1121 KNVSIVLTGQ
+1121 KNVSFVLTGQ
-1131 AQGVSVPLSN
+1131 AQGISVPLSN

-1153 YNGEKTPESHY
+1153 YQGEDTPESHY

-1175 SASLS
+1175 SVSLS

-1199 GYNCNTMIPSNAMLK
+1199 GYNSNTMIPSNAMLK
-1214 VMVSPGTTSTDS
+1214 VMASPETTSTDR
-1226 ASSPSGDDNTQGTTS
+1226 ASSSNGDDNTQGTTS

-1267 TYDSKGNYITEKT
+1267 TYDSKGNYVTEET

-1285 TIKYT
+1285 TTKYT

-1301 NGNNVKTSYTYD
+1301 NGNNVETSYTYD

-1321 TTGGASNKYDYDY
+1321 TTDGTSNKYDYDY

-1397 YNNVT
+1397 YNHVT

-1436 YYDCNGNLESQ
+1436 YYDCNGNLEGQ
-1447 FILGKDNTLA
+1447 FILGKDSTIAN
-1457 KSVTTDENGNT
+1457 SVTTNENGNT

-1495 NGLKTTEEKDSFGRT
+1495 NGLKTTEEKDKFGRT
-1510 TSVLT
+1510 TSILT
-1515 KGLKNDKDY
+1515 KGIKDNKDY

-1530 TKGKD
+1530 ADGKET
-1535 DNSTSNTIGS
+1535 NSTSKAISS
-1545 LTQFFNTE
+1545 LTQSFDT
-1553 KVASYTYS
+1553 KTVASYTYS
-1561 YDGNGNIQTIVQDSK
+1561 YDGNGNIIMVAQDSK
-1576 LTGVETEDGITNRY
+1576 LTGVETEDGVTNRY
-1590 VYDSNNQL
+1590 YYDSKNQL

-1610 YYSLDSNGNI
+1610 NYSFDNDGNI
-1620 LSVNRQ
+1620 LTVHRQ

-1633 GKPHGNIYYYEDK
+1633 GKPHGNYYCYDDK
-1646 EWNDKLTKINTTE
+1646 EWRDKLTNINGTN

-1683 WLSTTTLSDGT
+1683 WLSTTTLNDGT

-1715 TDYYYDSNDNLIA
+1715 TDYYYDSNNNLIA

-1733 ATFFFYYDNKNN
+1733 ATLFFYYDTENS
-1745 PIAFSY
+1745 PVALSY
-1751 NGKMFYYVKNVQG
+1751 NGKMFYYVKNLKG
-1764 DVVKI
+1764 DIVKI
-1769 LDEEGVSYASYV
+1769 LDEDGISYASYV

-1786 NILEEKGEPILSRLN
+1786 NILEEKGEPILRRLN

-1809 YDEDTAMYYLQTRY
+1809 YDEDTAMYYLQSRY
-1823 YDPTTGR
+1823 YDPITGR

-1835 DTEFISSSGTAIGDN
+1835 DTAYIGSSGTVLSCN
-1850 IFIYCENNP
+1850 IFVYCENNP
-1859 VNNVDYTG
+1859 INLYDYTG
-1867 QWYTNKHK
+1867 NCCYLDGGIIKTCHKSNKYNRNNAIKYAKKWSHDYNMQFPK
-1875 EMTEKMG
+1875 FQNGDCANFVSQCLHYGGLNMN
-1882 FSGSAYKTV
+1882 
-1891 RDWVYN
+1891 RDWYCFKSSYWEECYTQYWTVASKQYAYFRRSKYVKRSIELSWYN
-1897 ADAYPCESTDDY
+1897 LTNTIQHKIINKYGIKKGDLLYFDGNGDGIYTHASIISSIIKVKGKKIICYAAHTV
-1909 SAPFHSRN
+1909 SRFN
-1917 EALDIAKKLYNLAL
+1917 KKLLSN
-1931 EIKKEKKPKKFLIGE
+1931 K
-1946 YRRGYTNIDFL
+1946 D
-1957 KYSLKKNNTK
+1957 KKN
-1967 SMEKMQIAQY
+1967 
-1977 EFVHRIN
+1977 
-1984 HHKWSKQAQILL
+1984 
-1996 GLSLHVVQDYFAHVI
+1996 
-2011 RVNLYKSKNNY
+2011 
-2022 YGEKGC
+2022 
-2028 ILLKR
+2028 
-2033 YLGIKITLVDNDE
+2033 
-2046 YMNLN
+2046 
-2051 NRIEDG
+2051 
-2057 TDVIPRRYY
+2057 P
-2066 CAEQITNSFYRRWKK
+2066 KK
-2081 NKSIN
+2081 NK
-2086 KIKVTTNY
+2086 
-2094 EGTNLYKYKR
+2094 GKR
-2104 STGHFK
+2104 NSTVCILQMK
-2110 NKRYWLIET
+2110 
-2119 GKYFYTIK
+2119 

>member
-1 MKCKLRKC
+1 
-9 LSTVSIILCF
+9 
-19 AMIYLIPMNVV
+19 
-30 ALVQDNSSQNSNSES
+30 
-45 NSADFSNVKSETN
+45 
-58 EIGDIVSEDS
+58 
-68 EQRTENSKTFLLD
+68 
-81 DGTKMFVDYGEP
+81 
-93 VHYKN
+93 
-98 SKNEWVDYDNTLVK
+98 
-112 SDDNSTYSN
+112 
-121 KESDVNVSLSKNTS
+121 
-135 SDSLVSVEN
+135 
-144 DKHEISW
+144 
-151 NYDDANKSNIVVQNG
+151 
-166 KTNDDKNDT
+166 
-175 ALDNIISNAE
+175 
-185 YKNIYS
+185 
-191 NVDLQCNVTTKG
+191 
-203 VKENIVLNSPN
+203 
-214 AKNEYVISYNIGKL
+214 
-228 TPKLKDDNTI
+228 
-238 DLYNGKNVV
+238 
-247 YTISAPYMVD
+247 MVD
-257 ANEKYS
+257 ANQKYS

-304 SSGQVSNTNYSYI
+304 SSGQVSNTKYSYV

-329 YTLSSSEYIRWVIK
+329 YTLSSSEYIRWVIN

-361 SIEKII
+361 SIDKII
-367 GDVSESNPFIIKL
+367 GDVSGSNPFIIKL

-391 SIVKDYSA
+391 SIVRDYSA
-399 IAGSSDDVSFD
+399 IAGSSDNVSFD

-423 ANNGFILEA
+423 SNNGFILEA

-445 GNRTH
+445 GDKTH
-450 HKPMFTMVYKDF
+450 HKPMFTMVYKDY
-462 TGKEDS
+462 TGKEES

-567 LRGEGNEPTEWEDDE
+567 LRGEGNAPAEWEDDE

-607 KDSSGRGTLSY
+607 KDSAGRGTLSY

-624 SKNHIAYGRNNN
+624 SKNHIGYGRNSS

-652 TFTTTYIN
+652 TFTTTTIN

-731 TYNTA
+731 TYNTG

-775 TYTFDTDGTKVSTM
+775 TYTFDNDGTKVSTM

-885 VTFSAYVKASC
+885 VTFSAYVKAMC

-983 TNANNWFDNSNN
+983 TSANNWFDNSNN
-995 KFTFTSGRPY
+995 KFTFTYGRPY

-1011 YVKID
+1011 YLKMN
-1016 SDEDDT
+1016 SDENDT

-1047 VSEHDVVDTTDAY
+1047 VSEHDVIDTTDAY

-1121 KNVSIVLTGQ
+1121 KNVSFVLTGQ

-1153 YNGEKTPESHY
+1153 YQGEDAPESHY

-1175 SASLS
+1175 SVSLS

-1186 EKIVESV
+1186 EKLVQCV

-1199 GYNCNTMIPSNAMLK
+1199 GYNSNTMIPSNAMLK

-1226 ASSPSGDDNTQGTTS
+1226 ASSSNGDDNTQGTTS

-1267 TYDSKGNYITEKT
+1267 TYDSKGNYVTEET

-1285 TIKYT
+1285 TTKYT
-1290 YDANGNKSSIT
+1290 YDANGNKSSVT
-1301 NGNNVKTSYTYD
+1301 NGNNVETSYTYD

-1369 SNTYSPYNGNLLK
+1369 SNIYSPYNGNLLK

-1402 NIKCNGNIVAE
+1402 NIKCNDNIVAK

-1447 FILGKDNTLA
+1447 FILGKDSTLA
-1457 KSVTTDENGNT
+1457 NSVTTDENGNT

-1515 KGLKNDKDY
+1515 KGIKGNKDY

-1530 TKGKD
+1530 AKGKET
-1535 DNSTSNTIGS
+1535 NSTSKTVSS
-1545 LTQFFNTE
+1545 LTQSFDTE
-1553 KVASYTYS
+1553 TVASYTYS
-1561 YDGNGNIQTIVQDSK
+1561 YDGNGNIITVAQDSK

-1590 VYDSNNQL
+1590 YYDSKNQL

-1610 YYSLDSNGNI
+1610 NYSFDNDGNI
-1620 LSVNRQ
+1620 LTVHRQ

-1633 GKPHGNIYYYEDK
+1633 GKPHGNYYCYDDK
-1646 EWNDKLTKINTTE
+1646 EWRDKLTNINGTN

-1683 WLSTTTLSDGT
+1683 WLSTTTLDDGT

-1708 KKVGSKV
+1708 KQVGSKV
-1715 TDYYYDSNDNLIA
+1715 TNYYYDSNNNLIA

-1733 ATFFFYYDNKNN
+1733 ATLFFYYDTENS
-1745 PIAFSY
+1745 PVALSY
-1751 NGKMFYYVKNVQG
+1751 NGKMFYYVKNLQG
-1764 DVVKI
+1764 DIVKI
-1769 LDEEGVSYASYV
+1769 LDEDGISYASYV

-1786 NILEEKGEPILSRLN
+1786 NILEEKGEPILRRLN

-1809 YDEDTAMYYLQTRY
+1809 YDEDTAMYYLQSRY

-1835 DTEFISSSGTAIGDN
+1835 DTAFISSSGTAIGDN
-1850 IFIYCENNP
+1850 IYTYCENNP

-1867 QWYTNKHK
+1867 QWYTNYHK
-1875 EMTEKMG
+1875 YISEKEG
-1882 FSGSAYKTV
+1882 FSSSKYKTV
-1891 RDWVYN
+1891 RNWVYN
-1897 ADAYPCESTDDY
+1897 ADVYPCESTEYY
-1909 SAPFHSRN
+1909 SAPFHARDN
-1917 EALDIAKKLYNLAL
+1917 GLDIACKLYNFAL
-1931 EIKKEKKPKKFLIGE
+1931 KIKKTKRCMKFTIGEPKK
-1946 YRRGYTNIDFL
+1946 GYYSINFL
-1957 KYSLKKNNTK
+1957 KYEAKKYENVKRTKETLEAQNNFLKTINVKNWN
-1967 SMEKMQIAQY
+1967 
-1977 EFVHRIN
+1977 
-1984 HHKWSKQAQILL
+1984 KQSQMLL
-1996 GLSLHVVQDYFAHVI
+1996 GLALHTFQDYFAHV
-2011 RVNLYKSKNNY
+2011 VKVTLYKSKNNY
-2022 YGEKGC
+2022 YLFDGC
-2028 ILLKR
+2028 TGLRSDSLKMCN
-2033 YLGIKITLVDNDE
+2033 VDDSK

-2051 NRIEDG
+2051 NKIEDNPSIFPWRINTARG
-2057 TDVIPRRYY
+2057 VTSSVYKAWTKSRPIKCSYRVSYSGSDLYY
-2066 CAEQITNSFYRRWKK
+2066 YRRTTGILCWKTYWTIQ
-2081 NKSIN
+2081 S
-2086 KIKVTTNY
+2086 
-2094 EGTNLYKYKR
+2094 YKYYV
-2104 STGHFK
+2104 SV
-2110 NKRYWLIET
+2110 
-2119 GKYFYTIK
+2119 KY

>member
-45 NSADFSNVKSETN
+45 NSADFSNVKSETE
-58 EIGDIVSEDS
+58 EIGNIVSEDS

-175 ALDNIISNAE
+175 ALDNITSNAE
-185 YKNIYS
+185 YKNIYN

-214 AKNEYVISYNIGKL
+214 VNNEYVISYNIGKL
-228 TPKLKDDNTI
+228 IPKLKDDNTI

-257 ANEKYS
+257 ANQKYS

-304 SSGQVSNTNYSYI
+304 SSGQVSNTKYSYV

-329 YTLSSSEYIRWVIK
+329 YTLSSSEYIRWVIN

-399 IAGSSDDVSFD
+399 IAGSSDNVSFD

-423 ANNGFILEA
+423 TNNGFILEA

-445 GNRTH
+445 GDKTH

-462 TGKEDS
+462 TGKEDN

-567 LRGEGNEPTEWEDDE
+567 LRGEGNAPTEWEDDE

-593 GYILEKDSEKLTFI
+593 GYILEKDSEKLYFQ
-607 KDSSGRGTLSY
+607 SSNGKGVLYKIT
-618 ISELEN
+618 ELDNE
-624 SKNHIAYGRNNN
+624 KNHIVYGRNSS

-652 TFTTTYIN
+652 TFTTTTIN

-896 ENNGTGKVNL
+896 ENNGTGKLNL

-995 KFTFTSGRPY
+995 KFAFTYGRPY

-1011 YVKID
+1011 YLKMN
-1016 SDEDDT
+1016 SDENDT
-1022 TDSTTENATG
+1022 IDSTTENATG

-1047 VSEHDVVDTTDAY
+1047 VSEHDVIDTTDAY

-1106 YLSNKYIYQRVNVNA
+1106 YLANKYIYQRVNVNA
-1121 KNVSIVLTGQ
+1121 KNVSFVLTGQ

-1153 YNGEKTPESHY
+1153 YQGEDTPESHY

-1175 SASLS
+1175 SVSLS

-1186 EKIVESV
+1186 EKLVQCV

-1199 GYNCNTMIPSNAMLK
+1199 GYNSNTMIPSNAMLK
-1214 VMVSPGTTSTDS
+1214 VMVSPETTSTDS
-1226 ASSPSGDDNTQGTTS
+1226 ASSSNGDDNTRGTTS

-1267 TYDSKGNYITEKT
+1267 TYDSKGNYVTEET

-1285 TIKYT
+1285 TTKYT

-1301 NGNNVKTSYTYD
+1301 NGNNVETSYTYD

-1321 TTGGASNKYDYDY
+1321 TTDGASNKYDYDY

-1369 SNTYSPYNGNLLK
+1369 SNIYSPYNGNLLK

-1402 NIKCNGNIVAE
+1402 NIKCNDNIVAE

-1424 CDDSES
+1424 CNDSES

-1510 TSVLT
+1510 TSILT
-1515 KGLKNDKDY
+1515 KGLKDNKDY
-1524 KVEYTY
+1524 KVKYTY
-1530 TKGKD
+1530 ADGKGT
-1535 DNSTSNTIGS
+1535 NSTSKTVSN
-1545 LTQFFNTE
+1545 LTSSFNDNE
-1553 KVASYTYS
+1553 IATYS
-1561 YDGNGNIQTIVQDSK
+1561 YSYDENGNITQIRLGKDIINKYIYDDKNQLKQEYDYLHNYYINYSLDGNGNI
-1576 LTGVETEDGITNRY
+1576 
-1590 VYDSNNQL
+1590 
-1598 VEEYDYV
+1598 
-1605 HNFHI
+1605 H
-1610 YYSLDSNGNI
+1610 
-1620 LSVNRQ
+1620 SVNTQALDRDGL
-1626 PADSSAT
+1626 PT
-1633 GKPHGNIYYYEDK
+1633 GSPRGNIYYYDDK
-1646 EWNDKLTKINTTE
+1646 QWCDKLTGVNGVGN

-1668 LNYRDGMSFTWKNGR
+1668 LNYRDGMSFTWRNGR
-1683 WLSTTTLSDGT
+1683 WLSTTTLNDGT
-1694 KITYRYNANGMRTQ
+1694 KVTYRYNANGMRTQ

-1715 TDYYYDSNDNLIA
+1715 TDYYYDSNNNLIA
-1728 EKTDS
+1728 QKTDN
-1733 ATFFFYYDNKNN
+1733 ATLFFYYDTENS
-1745 PIAFSY
+1745 PVALSY
-1751 NGKMFYYVKNVQG
+1751 NGKMFYYVKNLQG
-1764 DVVKI
+1764 DIVKI
-1769 LDEEGVSYASYV
+1769 LDEDGNEKASYV
-1781 YDSWG
+1781 YNAWG
-1786 NILEEKGEPILSRLN
+1786 DIISQSDDELASIN

-1809 YDEDTAMYYLQTRY
+1809 YDEDTTLYYLQTRY

-1835 DTEFISSSGTAIGDN
+1835 DTAYIGATGTVLSAN
-1850 IFIYCENNP
+1850 IFTYCENNP
-1859 VNNVDYTG
+1859 IIKKDINGKVTGVDDVFMLAVLIATVAAIAVVIGIIAFKDSWQILCKYMANSLSSLWQDIWNGFVNFYD
-1867 QWYTNKHK
+1867 W
-1875 EMTEKMG
+1875 
-1882 FSGSAYKTV
+1882 SAKKIKLAIKTCKKYISLYRADSRLRSKLKSKRKNSKRFFTV
-1891 RDWVYN
+1891 RMEKNKAPIVGPPI
-1897 ADAYPCESTDDY
+1897 DANVAVS
-1909 SAPFHSRN
+1909 
-1917 EALDIAKKLYNLAL
+1917 KL
-1931 EIKKEKKPKKFLIGE
+1931 
-1946 YRRGYTNIDFL
+1946 RRGFDVITYFRTDALNIANRANGKKSECHQKHDHSFYFSHFHVSL
-1957 KYSLKKNNTK
+1957 KYIK
-1967 SMEKMQIAQY
+1967 
-1977 EFVHRIN
+1977 
-1984 HHKWSKQAQILL
+1984 HHI
-1996 GLSLHVVQDYFAHVI
+1996 H
-2011 RVNLYKSKNNY
+2011 
-2022 YGEKGC
+2022 
-2028 ILLKR
+2028 
-2033 YLGIKITLVDNDE
+2033 
-2046 YMNLN
+2046 
-2051 NRIEDG
+2051 
-2057 TDVIPRRYY
+2057 
-2066 CAEQITNSFYRRWKK
+2066 SFY
-2081 NKSIN
+2081 
-2086 KIKVTTNY
+2086 VV
-2094 EGTNLYKYKR
+2094 G
-2104 STGHFK
+2104 G
-2110 NKRYWLIET
+2110 
-2119 GKYFYTIK
+2119 

>member
-19 AMIYLIPMNVV
+19 AMIYLIPMNVL
-30 ALVQDNSSQNSNSES
+30 ALVQDNSSQNSKSES
-45 NSADFSNVKSETN
+45 NSADFSNVKSETD
-58 EIGDIVSEDS
+58 EIGNIVSEDS

-151 NYDDANKSNIVVQNG
+151 NYYDANKSNIVVQNG

-175 ALDNIISNAE
+175 TLDNITSNAE
-185 YKNIYS
+185 YKNIYN

-214 AKNEYVISYNIGKL
+214 VNNEYVISYNIGKL

-238 DLYNGKNVV
+238 DLYNGKNIV

-257 ANEKYS
+257 ANQKYS

-304 SSGQVSNTNYSYI
+304 SSGQALNTNYSYV
-317 GYGTSST
+317 GYGTSSP

-329 YTLSSSEYIRWVIK
+329 YTLSSSEYIRWVIT
-343 KLPTLTSSQK
+343 KLTTLTSSQK

-361 SIEKII
+361 SIDKII

-399 IAGSSDDVSFD
+399 IAGSSDNVSFD

-423 ANNGFILEA
+423 TNNGFILEA

-445 GNRTH
+445 GDKTH

-462 TGKEDS
+462 TGKEES

-567 LRGEGNEPTEWEDDE
+567 LRGEGNAPTEWEDDE

-593 GYILEKDSEKLTFI
+593 GYILEKDSEKLYFQSNNGKGVLYKIT
-607 KDSSGRGTLSY
+607 
-618 ISELEN
+618 ELDNE
-624 SKNHIAYGRNNN
+624 KNHIGYGRNNS

-652 TFTTTYIN
+652 TFTTTTIN
-660 SKKYITTINLPN
+660 SKKYITAINLPN

-708 RLISVKYTKEDGSEV
+708 RLISVKYTKENGSEV

-762 NTTKVTDRNGSSE
+762 NTTKVTDRYGSSE
-775 TYTFDTDGTKVSTM
+775 TYTFDNDGTKVSTM
-789 NANGYISNSQSSD
+789 NANSYISNSQSSE

-885 VTFSAYVKASC
+885 ITFSAYVKATC

-925 DEINWKRISVTAK
+925 DEIIWKRISVTAK

-995 KFTFTSGRPY
+995 KFTFTYGRPY
-1005 IFGAPT
+1005 IFGAPL

-1016 SDEDDT
+1016 SNDTETSVPSSSTATSTNVTTTSKPTETVATVTATEHDVIDT
-1022 TDSTTENATG
+1022 TD
-1032 TTVKETTQSV
+1032 V
-1042 QSTTV
+1042 
-1047 VSEHDVVDTTDAY
+1047 Y

-1072 RVYEVYSDTDNSE
+1072 RVYEVVNDDEDSSDADESNNSSNVGDSN
-1085 NSGNDS
+1085 NSNNTVE
-1091 DSEDTTSEEN
+1091 SEDTSDNSNNSDTTDEEN

-1121 KNVSIVLTGQ
+1121 KNVSFVLTGQ

-1153 YNGEKTPESHY
+1153 YQGEDAPESHY

-1175 SASLS
+1175 SVSLS

-1186 EKIVESV
+1186 EKLVQCV

-1199 GYNCNTMIPSNAMLK
+1199 GYNSNTMIPSNAMLK
-1214 VMVSPGTTSTDS
+1214 VMVSPETTSTDS
-1226 ASSPSGDDNTQGTTS
+1226 ASSSNGDDNTQGTTS

-1267 TYDSKGNYITEKT
+1267 TYDSKGNYVTEET

-1285 TIKYT
+1285 TTKYT

-1321 TTGGASNKYDYDY
+1321 TTDGTSNKYDYDY

-1402 NIKCNGNIVAE
+1402 NIKCNDNIVAE

-1510 TSVLT
+1510 TSILT
-1515 KGLKNDKDY
+1515 KGLKDNKDY
-1524 KVEYTY
+1524 KVKYTY
-1530 TKGKD
+1530 ADGKET
-1535 DNSTSNTIGS
+1535 NSTSKTVSNLYNT
-1545 LTQFFNTE
+1545 FNDKE
-1553 KVASYTYS
+1553 VATYS
-1561 YDGNGNIQTIVQDSK
+1561 YSYDENGNITQIRLGKDIINKYIYDDKNQLKQEYDYLHNYYINYSLDGNGNIHSVDTQALDRDG
-1576 LTGVETEDGITNRY
+1576 LPTGSPR
-1590 VYDSNNQL
+1590 
-1598 VEEYDYV
+1598 
-1605 HNFHI
+1605 
-1610 YYSLDSNGNI
+1610 
-1620 LSVNRQ
+1620 
-1626 PADSSAT
+1626 
-1633 GKPHGNIYYYEDK
+1633 GNIYYYDDK
-1646 EWNDKLTKINTTE
+1646 QWCDKLTGVNGVGN

-1668 LNYRDGMSFTWKNGR
+1668 LNYRDGMSFTWRNGR
-1683 WLSTTTLSDGT
+1683 WLSTTTLNDGT
-1694 KITYRYNANGMRTQ
+1694 KVTYRYNANGMRTQ

-1715 TDYYYDSNDNLIA
+1715 TDYYYDSNNNLIA
-1728 EKTDS
+1728 EKTDN
-1733 ATFFFYYDNKNN
+1733 ATLFFYYDTENS
-1745 PIAFSY
+1745 PVALSY
-1751 NGKMFYYVKNVQG
+1751 NGKMFYYVKNLQG
-1764 DVVKI
+1764 DIVKI
-1769 LDEEGVSYASYV
+1769 LDEDGNEKASYV
-1781 YDSWG
+1781 YNAWG
-1786 NILEEKGEPILSRLN
+1786 NILSQSEDELSSIN

-1809 YDEDTAMYYLQTRY
+1809 YDEDTTLYYLQSRY

-1835 DTEFISSSGTAIGDN
+1835 DTNMLMLAPFSVSVLDTNLMTYSRNNPIN
-1850 IFIYCENNP
+1850 IFDPTGYSSRWVHLAKAIYKIGKGLAAI
-1859 VNNVDYTG
+1859 VSAIAKGFVRSALGSFTAWALGLIIGKAIFYFSFG
-1867 QWYTNKHK
+1867 QWWGVVINVAIIVT
-1875 EMTEKMG
+1875 
-1882 FSGSAYKTV
+1882 
-1891 RDWVYN
+1891 
-1897 ADAYPCESTDDY
+1897 
-1909 SAPFHSRN
+1909 
-1917 EALDIAKKLYNLAL
+1917 LAL
-1931 EIKKEKKPKKFLIGE
+1931 
-1946 YRRGYTNIDFL
+1946 
-1957 KYSLKKNNTK
+1957 
-1967 SMEKMQIAQY
+1967 
-1977 EFVHRIN
+1977 
-1984 HHKWSKQAQILL
+1984 
-1996 GLSLHVVQDYFAHVI
+1996 
-2011 RVNLYKSKNNY
+2011 RV
-2022 YGEKGC
+2022 
-2028 ILLKR
+2028 
-2033 YLGIKITLVDNDE
+2033 
-2046 YMNLN
+2046 
-2051 NRIEDG
+2051 
-2057 TDVIPRRYY
+2057 
-2066 CAEQITNSFYRRWKK
+2066 
-2081 NKSIN
+2081 KSILFDLPSGLWHL
-2086 KIKVTTNY
+2086 KQFFHHTHK
-2094 EGTNLYKYKR
+2094 
-2104 STGHFK
+2104 
-2110 NKRYWLIET
+2110 
-2119 GKYFYTIK
+2119 

>member
-1 MKCKLRKC
+1 MKCKMRKC
-9 LSTVSIILCF
+9 LSTISIILCF

-30 ALVQDNSSQNSNSES
+30 ALVQDNSSQSSNSES
-45 NSADFSNVKSETN
+45 NSADFSNVKSETE
-58 EIGDIVSEDS
+58 EIGNIVSEDS

-175 ALDNIISNAE
+175 ALDNITSNAE
-185 YKNIYS
+185 YKNIYN

-214 AKNEYVISYNIGKL
+214 VNNEYVISYNIGKL
-228 TPKLKDDNTI
+228 IPKLKDDNTI

-257 ANEKYS
+257 ANQKYS

-304 SSGQVSNTNYSYI
+304 SSGQVSNTKYSYV

-329 YTLSSSEYIRWVIK
+329 YTLSSSEYIRWVIN

-399 IAGSSDDVSFD
+399 IAGSSDNVSFD

-423 ANNGFILEA
+423 TNNGFILEA

-445 GNRTH
+445 GDKTH

-462 TGKEDS
+462 TGKEDN

-567 LRGEGNEPTEWEDDE
+567 LRGEGNAPTEWEDDE

-593 GYILEKDSEKLTFI
+593 GYILEKDSEKLYFQ
-607 KDSSGRGTLSY
+607 SSNGKGVLYKIT
-618 ISELEN
+618 ELDNE
-624 SKNHIAYGRNNN
+624 KNHIVYGRNSS

-652 TFTTTYIN
+652 TFTTTTIN

-708 RLISVKYTKEDGSEV
+708 RLISVKYTKENGSEV

-775 TYTFDTDGTKVSTM
+775 TYTFDNDGTKVSTM

-860 YNKDKQDKDSVIYH
+860 YNKDKQDNDSVIYH

-896 ENNGTGKVNL
+896 ENNGTGKLNL

-1011 YVKID
+1011 YLKMN
-1016 SDEDDT
+1016 SDENDT
-1022 TDSTTENATG
+1022 IDSTTENATG

-1047 VSEHDVVDTTDAY
+1047 VSEHDVIDTTDAY

-1106 YLSNKYIYQRVNVNA
+1106 YLANKYIYQRVNVNA
-1121 KNVSIVLTGQ
+1121 KNVSFVLTGQ

-1153 YNGEKTPESHY
+1153 YQGEDTPESHY

-1175 SASLS
+1175 SVSLS

-1186 EKIVESV
+1186 EKLVQCV

-1199 GYNCNTMIPSNAMLK
+1199 GYNSNTMIPSNAMLK
-1214 VMVSPGTTSTDS
+1214 VMVSPETTSTDS
-1226 ASSPSGDDNTQGTTS
+1226 ASSSNGDDNTRGTTS

-1267 TYDSKGNYITEKT
+1267 TYDSKGNYVTDET

-1285 TIKYT
+1285 TTKYT

-1301 NGNNVKTSYTYD
+1301 NGNNVETSYTYD

-1369 SNTYSPYNGNLLK
+1369 SNIYSPYNGNLLK

-1402 NIKCNGNIVAE
+1402 NIKCNGNIVAK

-1457 KSVTTDENGNT
+1457 KSVTTDENGNI

-1495 NGLKTTEEKDSFGRT
+1495 NGLKTTEEKDEFGRT
-1510 TSVLT
+1510 TSILT
-1515 KGLKNDKDY
+1515 KGLKDNKDY

-1530 TKGKD
+1530 ADGKET
-1535 DNSTSNTIGS
+1535 NSTSKTVSNLYNT
-1545 LTQFFNTE
+1545 FNDKE
-1553 KVASYTYS
+1553 VATYS
-1561 YDGNGNIQTIVQDSK
+1561 YSYDENGNITQIRLGKDIINKYIYDDKNQLKQEYDYLHNYYINYSLDGNGNIHSVDTQALDRDG
-1576 LTGVETEDGITNRY
+1576 LPTGSPR
-1590 VYDSNNQL
+1590 
-1598 VEEYDYV
+1598 
-1605 HNFHI
+1605 
-1610 YYSLDSNGNI
+1610 
-1620 LSVNRQ
+1620 
-1626 PADSSAT
+1626 
-1633 GKPHGNIYYYEDK
+1633 GNIYYYDDK
-1646 EWNDKLTKINTTE
+1646 QWCDKLTGVNGVGN

-1668 LNYRDGMSFTWKNGR
+1668 LNYRDGMSFTWRNGR
-1683 WLSTTTLSDGT
+1683 WLSTTTLNDGT
-1694 KITYRYNANGMRTQ
+1694 KVTYRYNANGMRTQ

-1715 TDYYYDSNDNLIA
+1715 TDYYYDSNNNLIA
-1728 EKTDS
+1728 QKTDN
-1733 ATFFFYYDNKNN
+1733 ATLFFYYDTENS
-1745 PIAFSY
+1745 PVALSY
-1751 NGKMFYYVKNVQG
+1751 NGKMFYYVKNLQG
-1764 DVVKI
+1764 DIVKI
-1769 LDEEGVSYASYV
+1769 LDEDGNEKASYV
-1781 YDSWG
+1781 YNAWG
-1786 NILEEKGEPILSRLN
+1786 DIISQSDDELASIN

-1809 YDEDTAMYYLQTRY
+1809 YDEDTTLYYLQTRY

-1835 DTEFISSSGTAIGDN
+1835 DTAYIGATGTVLSAN
-1850 IFIYCENNP
+1850 IFTYCENNP
-1859 VNNVDYTG
+1859 IIKKDINGKVTGVDDVFMLAVLIATVAAIAVVIGIIAFKDSWQILCKYMANSLSSLWQDIWNGFVNFYD
-1867 QWYTNKHK
+1867 W
-1875 EMTEKMG
+1875 
-1882 FSGSAYKTV
+1882 SAKKIKLAIKTCKKYISLYRADSRLRSKLKSKRKNSKRFFTV
-1891 RDWVYN
+1891 RMEKNKAPIVGPPI
-1897 ADAYPCESTDDY
+1897 DANVAVS
-1909 SAPFHSRN
+1909 
-1917 EALDIAKKLYNLAL
+1917 KL
-1931 EIKKEKKPKKFLIGE
+1931 
-1946 YRRGYTNIDFL
+1946 RRGFDVITYFRTDALNIANRANGKKSECHQKHDHSFYFSHFHVSL
-1957 KYSLKKNNTK
+1957 KYIK
-1967 SMEKMQIAQY
+1967 
-1977 EFVHRIN
+1977 
-1984 HHKWSKQAQILL
+1984 HHI
-1996 GLSLHVVQDYFAHVI
+1996 H
-2011 RVNLYKSKNNY
+2011 
-2022 YGEKGC
+2022 
-2028 ILLKR
+2028 
-2033 YLGIKITLVDNDE
+2033 
-2046 YMNLN
+2046 
-2051 NRIEDG
+2051 
-2057 TDVIPRRYY
+2057 
-2066 CAEQITNSFYRRWKK
+2066 SFY
-2081 NKSIN
+2081 
-2086 KIKVTTNY
+2086 VV
-2094 EGTNLYKYKR
+2094 G
-2104 STGHFK
+2104 G
-2110 NKRYWLIET
+2110 
-2119 GKYFYTIK
+2119 

>member
-1 MKCKLRKC
+1 MKCKMRKC
-9 LSTVSIILCF
+9 LSTISIILCF

-30 ALVQDNSSQNSNSES
+30 ALVQDNSSQSSNSES
-45 NSADFSNVKSETN
+45 NSADFSNVKSETE
-58 EIGDIVSEDS
+58 EIGNIVSEDS

-175 ALDNIISNAE
+175 ALDNITSNAE
-185 YKNIYS
+185 YKNIYN

-214 AKNEYVISYNIGKL
+214 VNNEYVISYNIGKL
-228 TPKLKDDNTI
+228 IPKLKDDNTI

-257 ANEKYS
+257 ANQKYS

-304 SSGQVSNTNYSYI
+304 SSGQVSNTKYSYV

-329 YTLSSSEYIRWVIK
+329 YTLSSSEYIRWVIN

-399 IAGSSDDVSFD
+399 IAGSSDNISFD

-423 ANNGFILEA
+423 TNNGFILEA

-445 GNRTH
+445 GDKTH

-462 TGKEDS
+462 TGKEDN

-567 LRGEGNEPTEWEDDE
+567 LRGEGNAPTEWEDDE

-593 GYILEKDSEKLTFI
+593 GYILEKDSEKLYFQ
-607 KDSSGRGTLSY
+607 SSNGKGVLYKIT
-618 ISELEN
+618 ELDNE
-624 SKNHIAYGRNNN
+624 KNHIVYGRNSS

-652 TFTTTYIN
+652 TFTTTTIN

-708 RLISVKYTKEDGSEV
+708 RLISVKYTKENGSEV

-775 TYTFDTDGTKVSTM
+775 TYTFDNDGTKVSTM

-860 YNKDKQDKDSVIYH
+860 YNKDKQDNDSVIYH

-896 ENNGTGKVNL
+896 ENNGTGKLNL

-1011 YVKID
+1011 YLKMN
-1016 SDEDDT
+1016 SDENDT
-1022 TDSTTENATG
+1022 IDSTTENATG

-1047 VSEHDVVDTTDAY
+1047 VSEHDVIDTTDAY

-1106 YLSNKYIYQRVNVNA
+1106 YLANKYIYQRVNVNA
-1121 KNVSIVLTGQ
+1121 KNVSFVLTGQ

-1153 YNGEKTPESHY
+1153 YQGEDTPESHY

-1175 SASLS
+1175 SVSLS

-1186 EKIVESV
+1186 EKLVQCV

-1199 GYNCNTMIPSNAMLK
+1199 GYNSNTMIPSNAMLK
-1214 VMVSPGTTSTDS
+1214 VMVSPETTSTDS
-1226 ASSPSGDDNTQGTTS
+1226 ASSSNGDDNTRGTTS

-1267 TYDSKGNYITEKT
+1267 TYDSKGNYVTDET

-1285 TIKYT
+1285 TTKYT

-1301 NGNNVKTSYTYD
+1301 NGNNVETSYTYD

-1369 SNTYSPYNGNLLK
+1369 SNIYSPYNGNLLK

-1402 NIKCNGNIVAE
+1402 NIKCNGNIVAK

-1457 KSVTTDENGNT
+1457 KSVTTDENGNI

-1495 NGLKTTEEKDSFGRT
+1495 NGLKTTEEKDEFGRT
-1510 TSVLT
+1510 TSILT
-1515 KGLKNDKDY
+1515 KGLKDNKDY

-1530 TKGKD
+1530 ADGKET
-1535 DNSTSNTIGS
+1535 NSTSKTVSNLYNT
-1545 LTQFFNTE
+1545 FNDKE
-1553 KVASYTYS
+1553 VATYS
-1561 YDGNGNIQTIVQDSK
+1561 YSYDENGNITQIRLGKDIINKYIYDDKNQLKQEYDYLHNYYINYSLDGNGNIHSVDTQALDRDG
-1576 LTGVETEDGITNRY
+1576 LPTGSPR
-1590 VYDSNNQL
+1590 
-1598 VEEYDYV
+1598 
-1605 HNFHI
+1605 
-1610 YYSLDSNGNI
+1610 
-1620 LSVNRQ
+1620 
-1626 PADSSAT
+1626 
-1633 GKPHGNIYYYEDK
+1633 GNIYYYDDK
-1646 EWNDKLTKINTTE
+1646 QWCDKLTGVNGVGN

-1668 LNYRDGMSFTWKNGR
+1668 LNYRDGMSFTWRNGR
-1683 WLSTTTLSDGT
+1683 WLSTTTLNDGT
-1694 KITYRYNANGMRTQ
+1694 KVTYRYNANGMRTQ

-1715 TDYYYDSNDNLIA
+1715 TDYYYDSNNNLIA
-1728 EKTDS
+1728 QKTDN
-1733 ATFFFYYDNKNN
+1733 ATLFFYYDTENS
-1745 PIAFSY
+1745 PVALSY
-1751 NGKMFYYVKNVQG
+1751 NGKMFYYVKNLQG
-1764 DVVKI
+1764 DIVKI
-1769 LDEEGVSYASYV
+1769 LDEDGNEKASYV
-1781 YDSWG
+1781 YNAWG
-1786 NILEEKGEPILSRLN
+1786 DIISQSDDELASIN

-1809 YDEDTAMYYLQTRY
+1809 YDEDTTLYYLQTRY

-1835 DTEFISSSGTAIGDN
+1835 DTAYIGATGTVLSAN
-1850 IFIYCENNP
+1850 IFTYCENNP
-1859 VNNVDYTG
+1859 IIKKDINGKVTGVDDVFMLAVLIATVAAIAVVIGIIAFKDSWQILCKYMANSLSSLWQDIWNGFVNFYD
-1867 QWYTNKHK
+1867 W
-1875 EMTEKMG
+1875 
-1882 FSGSAYKTV
+1882 SAKKIKLAIKTCKKYISLYRADSRLRSKLKSKRKNSKRFFTV
-1891 RDWVYN
+1891 RMEKNKAPIVGPPI
-1897 ADAYPCESTDDY
+1897 DANVAVS
-1909 SAPFHSRN
+1909 
-1917 EALDIAKKLYNLAL
+1917 KL
-1931 EIKKEKKPKKFLIGE
+1931 
-1946 YRRGYTNIDFL
+1946 RRGFDVITYFRTDALNIANRANGKKSECHQKHDHSFYFSHFHVSL
-1957 KYSLKKNNTK
+1957 KYIK
-1967 SMEKMQIAQY
+1967 
-1977 EFVHRIN
+1977 
-1984 HHKWSKQAQILL
+1984 HHI
-1996 GLSLHVVQDYFAHVI
+1996 H
-2011 RVNLYKSKNNY
+2011 
-2022 YGEKGC
+2022 
-2028 ILLKR
+2028 
-2033 YLGIKITLVDNDE
+2033 
-2046 YMNLN
+2046 
-2051 NRIEDG
+2051 
-2057 TDVIPRRYY
+2057 
-2066 CAEQITNSFYRRWKK
+2066 SFY
-2081 NKSIN
+2081 
-2086 KIKVTTNY
+2086 VV
-2094 EGTNLYKYKR
+2094 G
-2104 STGHFK
+2104 G
-2110 NKRYWLIET
+2110 
-2119 GKYFYTIK
+2119 

>member
-1 MKCKLRKC
+1 MKCKMRKC
-9 LSTVSIILCF
+9 LSTISIILCF

-45 NSADFSNVKSETN
+45 NSADFSNVKSETD
-58 EIGDIVSEDS
+58 EIGDIVGEDS

-98 SKNEWVDYDNTLVK
+98 SKNEWVDYDNTLVN

-175 ALDNIISNAE
+175 TLDNITSNAE
-185 YKNIYS
+185 YKNIYN

-214 AKNEYVISYNIGKL
+214 AKNEYVISYNIRKL

-238 DLYNGKNVV
+238 DLYNGKNIV

-257 ANEKYS
+257 ANQKYS

-304 SSGQVSNTNYSYI
+304 SSGQVSNTNYSYV
-317 GYGTSST
+317 GYGTSFT

-329 YTLSSSEYIRWVIK
+329 YTLSSSEYIRWVIN

-361 SIEKII
+361 SIDKII

-391 SIVKDYSA
+391 SIVRDYSA
-399 IAGSSDDVSFD
+399 IAGSSDNVSFD

-423 ANNGFILEA
+423 SNNGFILEA

-445 GNRTH
+445 GDKTH
-450 HKPMFTMVYKDF
+450 HKPMFTMVYKDY
-462 TGKEDS
+462 TGKEES

-567 LRGEGNEPTEWEDDE
+567 LRGEGNAPAEWEDDE

-607 KDSSGRGTLSY
+607 KDSAGRGTLSY

-624 SKNHIAYGRNNN
+624 SKNHIGYGRNSS

-652 TFTTTYIN
+652 TFTTTTIN

-731 TYNTA
+731 TYNTG

-775 TYTFDTDGTKVSTM
+775 TYTFDNDGTKVSTM

-885 VTFSAYVKASC
+885 VTFSAYVKAMC

-983 TNANNWFDNSNN
+983 TNANYWFDN
-995 KFTFTSGRPY
+995 KDKEFTFTYGRPY
-1005 IFGAPT
+1005 IFGEPL

-1016 SDEDDT
+1016 SNDT
-1022 TDSTTENATG
+1022 ETSVPSSSTATSTDVTTTSKPTETVATV
-1032 TTVKETTQSV
+1032 TAT
-1042 QSTTV
+1042 
-1047 VSEHDVVDTTDAY
+1047 EHDVVDTTDAY

-1072 RVYEVYSDTDNSE
+1072 RVYEVYSDADNSE

-1121 KNVSIVLTGQ
+1121 KKVSFVLTGQ

-1153 YNGEKTPESHY
+1153 YQGEDAPESHY

-1175 SASLS
+1175 SVSLS

-1186 EKIVESV
+1186 EKVVQYI

-1199 GYNCNTMIPSNAMLK
+1199 GYNSNTMIPSNAMLK

-1226 ASSPSGDDNTQGTTS
+1226 ASSSNGDDNTQGTTS

-1267 TYDSKGNYITEKT
+1267 TYDSKGNYVAEET

-1285 TIKYT
+1285 ATKYT
-1290 YDANGNKSSIT
+1290 YDANGNKSSVT
-1301 NGNNVKTSYTYD
+1301 NGNNVETSYTYD

-1321 TTGGASNKYDYDY
+1321 TTDGTSNRYDYDY

-1369 SNTYSPYNGNLLK
+1369 SNIYSPYNGNLLK

-1402 NIKCNGNIVAE
+1402 NIKCNDNIVAE

-1447 FILGKDNTLA
+1447 FILGKDSTLA
-1457 KSVTTDENGNT
+1457 NSVTTDENGNT

-1495 NGLKTTEEKDSFGRT
+1495 NRLKTTEEKDEFGRV

-1515 KGLKNDKDY
+1515 KSKHSLNVVNKYIGDENF
-1524 KVEYTY
+1524 
-1530 TKGKD
+1530 D
-1535 DNSTSNTIGS
+1535 DEDNVNANSTDTLSSRNINKQRVLFDGRIVSKYEYEYDNNGNITSIKQDGKEAHRYKYDKKNQLTEEYDYVNNYYINYS
-1545 LTQFFNTE
+1545 L
-1553 KVASYTYS
+1553 
-1561 YDGNGNIQTIVQDSK
+1561 DGNGNIHSVNTQALDSDKHPTGSVHGNVYYYGDKEWCDK
-1576 LTGVETEDGITNRY
+1576 LTGVNE
-1590 VYDSNNQL
+1590 V
-1598 VEEYDYV
+1598 
-1605 HNFHI
+1605 
-1610 YYSLDSNGNI
+1610 GN
-1620 LSVNRQ
+1620 
-1626 PADSSAT
+1626 
-1633 GKPHGNIYYYEDK
+1633 
-1646 EWNDKLTKINTTE
+1646 

-1683 WLSTTTLSDGT
+1683 WLSITTLSDGT

-1715 TDYYYDSNDNLIA
+1715 TDYYYDSNNNLIA
-1728 EKTDS
+1728 EKTDN
-1733 ATFFFYYDNKNN
+1733 ATLFFYYDTENS
-1745 PIAFSY
+1745 PVALSY
-1751 NGKMFYYVKNVQG
+1751 NGNMFYYVKNLQG
-1764 DVVKI
+1764 DIVKI
-1769 LDEEGVSYASYV
+1769 LDEDGQEKADYV
-1781 YDSWG
+1781 YNAWG
-1786 NILEEKGEPILSRLN
+1786 DILSQSEDELSSIN

-1809 YDEDTAMYYLQTRY
+1809 YDEDTTLYYLQTRY

-1835 DTEFISSSGTAIGDN
+1835 DTEYIGISGTVLSAN
-1850 IFIYCENNP
+1850 IFTYCENDP
-1859 VNNVDYTG
+1859 INNVDPCG
-1867 QWYTNKHK
+1867 QCCFSDNTTLIHCHKRNK
-1875 EMTEKMG
+1875 
-1882 FSGSAYKTV
+1882 
-1891 RDWVYN
+1891 YN
-1897 ADAYPCESTDDY
+1897 
-1909 SAPFHSRN
+1909 
-1917 EALDIAKKLYNLAL
+1917 
-1931 EIKKEKKPKKFLIGE
+1931 PKKAIE
-1946 YRRGYTNIDFL
+1946 YALKWYDKHNPQYPDFDYNRGDCANFVSQCLHYGGLNMSKNWYCIKSSYWECTYTQ
-1957 KYSLKKNNTK
+1957 YWTVARKNY
-1967 SMEKMQIAQY
+1967 A
-1977 EFVHRIN
+1977 
-1984 HHKWSKQAQILL
+1984 
-1996 GLSLHVVQDYFAHVI
+1996 YFARSKFVRKI
-2011 RVNLYKSKNNY
+2011 SVLYLYKLSDDKY
-2022 YGEKGC
+2022 
-2028 ILLKR
+2028 LKF
-2033 YLGIKITLVDNDE
+2033 I
-2046 YMNLN
+2046 
-2051 NRIEDG
+2051 
-2057 TDVIPRRYY
+2057 
-2066 CAEQITNSFYRRWKK
+2066 KK
-2081 NKSIN
+2081 NKIKMGDLMYFDNGNGIIIHATIISKVNI
-2086 KIKVTTNY
+2086 KIFYAAHTNPHKYAMLRGTTN
-2094 EGTNLYKYKR
+2094 KKM
-2104 STGHFK
+2104 K
-2110 NKRYWLIET
+2110 NRCVYILSMR
-2119 GKYFYTIK
+2119 

>member
-9 LSTVSIILCF
+9 LSTVSIFLCF

-45 NSADFSNVKSETN
+45 NSADFSNVKSETD
-58 EIGDIVSEDS
+58 EIGDIVGEDS

-81 DGTKMFVDYGEP
+81 DGTKMFVDYCEP
-93 VHYKN
+93 IHYKN

-175 ALDNIISNAE
+175 TLDNITSNAE
-185 YKNIYS
+185 YKNIYN

-228 TPKLKDDNTI
+228 IPKLKDDNTI

-257 ANEKYS
+257 ANQKYS

-304 SSGQVSNTNYSYI
+304 SSGQVSNTNYSYV

-329 YTLSSSEYIRWVIK
+329 YTLSSSEYIRWVIN

-361 SIEKII
+361 SIDKII

-391 SIVKDYSA
+391 SIVRDYSA
-399 IAGSSDDVSFD
+399 IAGSSDNVSFD

-423 ANNGFILEA
+423 SNNGFILEA

-445 GNRTH
+445 GDKTH
-450 HKPMFTMVYKDF
+450 HKPMFTMVYKDY
-462 TGKEDS
+462 TGKEES

-567 LRGEGNEPTEWEDDE
+567 LRGEGNAPAEWEDDE

-607 KDSSGRGTLSY
+607 KDSAGRGTLSY

-624 SKNHIAYGRNNN
+624 SKNHIGYGRNSS

-652 TFTTTYIN
+652 TFTTTTIN

-731 TYNTA
+731 TYNTG

-775 TYTFDTDGTKVSTM
+775 TYTFDNDGTKVSTM

-885 VTFSAYVKASC
+885 VTFSAYVKAMC

-983 TNANNWFDNSNN
+983 TNANYWFDN
-995 KFTFTSGRPY
+995 KDKEFTFTYGRPY
-1005 IFGAPT
+1005 IFGEPL

-1016 SDEDDT
+1016 SNDT
-1022 TDSTTENATG
+1022 ETSVPSSSTATSTDVTTTSKPTETVATV
-1032 TTVKETTQSV
+1032 TAT
-1042 QSTTV
+1042 
-1047 VSEHDVVDTTDAY
+1047 EHDVVDTTDAY

-1072 RVYEVYSDTDNSE
+1072 RVYEVYSDADNSE

-1121 KNVSIVLTGQ
+1121 KKVSFVLTGQ

-1153 YNGEKTPESHY
+1153 YQGEDAPESHY

-1175 SASLS
+1175 SVSLS

-1186 EKIVESV
+1186 EKLVQCV

-1199 GYNCNTMIPSNAMLK
+1199 GYNSNTMIPSNAMLK

-1226 ASSPSGDDNTQGTTS
+1226 ASSSNGDDNTQGTTS

-1267 TYDSKGNYITEKT
+1267 TYDSKGNYVTEET

-1285 TIKYT
+1285 TTKYT
-1290 YDANGNKSSIT
+1290 YDANGNKSSVT
-1301 NGNNVKTSYTYD
+1301 NGNNVETSYTYD

-1369 SNTYSPYNGNLLK
+1369 SNIYSPYNGNLLK

-1402 NIKCNGNIVAE
+1402 NIKCNDNIVAK

-1447 FILGKDNTLA
+1447 FILGKDSTIAN
-1457 KSVTTDENGNT
+1457 SVTTDENGNT

-1495 NGLKTTEEKDSFGRT
+1495 NGLKTTEEKDFFGRT

-1515 KGLKNDKDY
+1515 KGLKDNKDY
-1524 KVEYTY
+1524 KVKYTY
-1530 TKGKD
+1530 ADGKD
-1535 DNSTSNTIGS
+1535 TNSTSKTVSNLS
-1545 LTQFFNTE
+1545 SSFNDNE
-1553 KVASYTYS
+1553 IATYS
-1561 YDGNGNIQTIVQDSK
+1561 YSYDENGNITQIRLGKDIINKYVYDDKNQLKQEYDYLHNYYISYSLDGNGNI
-1576 LTGVETEDGITNRY
+1576 
-1590 VYDSNNQL
+1590 
-1598 VEEYDYV
+1598 
-1605 HNFHI
+1605 H
-1610 YYSLDSNGNI
+1610 
-1620 LSVNRQ
+1620 SVNTQ
-1626 PADSSAT
+1626 ALDANGLPT
-1633 GKPHGNIYYYEDK
+1633 GSPRGNVYYYEDK
-1646 EWNDKLTKINTTE
+1646 QWCDKLTRVNNTGY

-1668 LNYRDGMSFTWKNGR
+1668 LNYRDGMSFTWRNGR
-1683 WLSTTTLSDGT
+1683 WLSTTTLNDGT
-1694 KITYRYNANGMRTQ
+1694 KVTYRYNANGMRTQ
-1708 KKVGSKV
+1708 KQVGSKV
-1715 TDYYYDSNDNLIA
+1715 TDYYYDSNNNLIA
-1728 EKTDS
+1728 EKTDN
-1733 ATFFFYYDNKNN
+1733 ATLFFYYDTENS
-1745 PIAFSY
+1745 PVALSY
-1751 NGKMFYYVKNVQG
+1751 NGKMFYYVKNLQG
-1764 DVVKI
+1764 DIVKI
-1769 LDEEGVSYASYV
+1769 LDEDGQEKADYV
-1781 YDSWG
+1781 YNAWG
-1786 NILEEKGEPILSRLN
+1786 DIISQSDDELASIN

-1809 YDEDTAMYYLQTRY
+1809 YDEDTTLYYLQTRY

-1835 DTEFISSSGTAIGDN
+1835 DTAYIGATGTALSTN
-1850 IFIYCENNP
+1850 IFTYCENNP
-1859 VNNVDYTG
+1859 INDVDKKGTDPTGIYLRYYYNCYAYAMGYTDRWLHPGKGNINVVINHTQRNPQGELKSKKYLLPTDY
-1867 QWYTNKHK
+1867 
-1875 EMTEKMG
+1875 
-1882 FSGSAYKTV
+1882 SVYKI
-1891 RDWVYN
+1891 RDWVEKDFGKIVRKIGGRKSN
-1897 ADAYPCESTDDY
+1897 
-1909 SAPFHSRN
+1909 
-1917 EALDIAKKLYNLAL
+1917 
-1931 EIKKEKKPKKFLIGE
+1931 IKKNEYRIAFRVQRMIGPMQKGQKRLTYDFHFMKQDPKTEKWYDKPGSRVVRSLGKINPNKNSSWSNKYNSKTLYMAVRKKF
-1946 YRRGYTNIDFL
+1946 
-1957 KYSLKKNNTK
+1957 KK
-1967 SMEKMQIAQY
+1967 
-1977 EFVHRIN
+1977 
-1984 HHKWSKQAQILL
+1984 
-1996 GLSLHVVQDYFAHVI
+1996 
-2011 RVNLYKSKNNY
+2011 
-2022 YGEKGC
+2022 
-2028 ILLKR
+2028 
-2033 YLGIKITLVDNDE
+2033 
-2046 YMNLN
+2046 
-2051 NRIEDG
+2051 
-2057 TDVIPRRYY
+2057 
-2066 CAEQITNSFYRRWKK
+2066 
-2081 NKSIN
+2081 
-2086 KIKVTTNY
+2086 
-2094 EGTNLYKYKR
+2094 
-2104 STGHFK
+2104 
-2110 NKRYWLIET
+2110 
-2119 GKYFYTIK
+2119 

>member
-1 MKCKLRKC
+1 MRKC
-9 LSTVSIILCF
+9 LSTISIILCF

-30 ALVQDNSSQNSNSES
+30 ALVQDNSSQSSNSES
-45 NSADFSNVKSETN
+45 NSADFSNVKSETE
-58 EIGDIVSEDS
+58 EIGNIVSEDS

-175 ALDNIISNAE
+175 ALDNITSNAE
-185 YKNIYS
+185 YKNIYN

-214 AKNEYVISYNIGKL
+214 VNNEYVISYNIGKL
-228 TPKLKDDNTI
+228 IPKLKDDNTI

-257 ANEKYS
+257 ANQKYS

-304 SSGQVSNTNYSYI
+304 SSGQALNTNYSYV

-329 YTLSSSEYIRWVIK
+329 YTLSSSEYIRWVIT

-399 IAGSSDDVSFD
+399 IAGSSDNVSFD

-423 ANNGFILEA
+423 TNNGFILEA

-445 GNRTH
+445 GDKTH

-462 TGKEDS
+462 TGKEDN

-541 ITDTNLN
+541 ITDANLN

-567 LRGEGNEPTEWEDDE
+567 LRGEGNAPTEWEDDE

-593 GYILEKDSEKLTFI
+593 GYILEKDSEKLYFQ
-607 KDSSGRGTLSY
+607 SSNGKGVLYKIT
-618 ISELEN
+618 ELDNE
-624 SKNHIAYGRNNN
+624 KNHIVYGRNSS

-652 TFTTTYIN
+652 TFTTTTIN

-896 ENNGTGKVNL
+896 ENNGTGKLNL

-995 KFTFTSGRPY
+995 KFAFTYGRPY
-1005 IFGAPT
+1005 IFGAPL
-1011 YVKID
+1011 YVKMN
-1016 SDEDDT
+1016 SDENDT

-1106 YLSNKYIYQRVNVNA
+1106 YLANKYIYQRVNVNA
-1121 KNVSIVLTGQ
+1121 KNVSFVLTGQ

-1153 YNGEKTPESHY
+1153 YQGEDTPESHY

-1175 SASLS
+1175 SVSLS

-1186 EKIVESV
+1186 EKLVQCV

-1199 GYNCNTMIPSNAMLK
+1199 GYNSNTMIPSNAMLK
-1214 VMVSPGTTSTDS
+1214 VMVSPETTSTDS
-1226 ASSPSGDDNTQGTTS
+1226 ASSSNGDDNTRGTTS

-1267 TYDSKGNYITEKT
+1267 TYDSKGNYVTEET

-1285 TIKYT
+1285 TTKYT

-1301 NGNNVKTSYTYD
+1301 NGNNVETSYTYD

-1321 TTGGASNKYDYDY
+1321 TTDGASNKYDYDY

-1369 SNTYSPYNGNLLK
+1369 SNIYSPYNGNLLK

-1402 NIKCNGNIVAE
+1402 NIKCNDNIVAE

-1424 CDDSES
+1424 CNDSES

-1510 TSVLT
+1510 TSILT
-1515 KGLKNDKDY
+1515 KGLKDNKDY
-1524 KVEYTY
+1524 KVKYTY
-1530 TKGKD
+1530 ADGKGT
-1535 DNSTSNTIGS
+1535 NSTSKTVSN
-1545 LTQFFNTE
+1545 LTSSFNDNE
-1553 KVASYTYS
+1553 IATYS
-1561 YDGNGNIQTIVQDSK
+1561 YSYDENGNITQIRLGKDIINKYIYDDKNQLKQEYDYLHNYYINYSLDGNGNI
-1576 LTGVETEDGITNRY
+1576 
-1590 VYDSNNQL
+1590 
-1598 VEEYDYV
+1598 
-1605 HNFHI
+1605 H
-1610 YYSLDSNGNI
+1610 
-1620 LSVNRQ
+1620 SVNTQALDRDGL
-1626 PADSSAT
+1626 PT
-1633 GKPHGNIYYYEDK
+1633 GSPRGNIYYYDDK
-1646 EWNDKLTKINTTE
+1646 QWCDKLTGVNGVGN

-1668 LNYRDGMSFTWKNGR
+1668 LNYRDGMSFTWRNGR
-1683 WLSTTTLSDGT
+1683 WLSTTTLNDGT
-1694 KITYRYNANGMRTQ
+1694 KVTYRYNANGMRTQ

-1715 TDYYYDSNDNLIA
+1715 TDYYYDSNNNLIA
-1728 EKTDS
+1728 QKTDN
-1733 ATFFFYYDNKNN
+1733 ATLFFYYDTENS
-1745 PIAFSY
+1745 PVALSY
-1751 NGKMFYYVKNVQG
+1751 NGKMFYYVKNLQG
-1764 DVVKI
+1764 DIVKI
-1769 LDEEGVSYASYV
+1769 LDEDGNEKASYV
-1781 YDSWG
+1781 YNAWG
-1786 NILEEKGEPILSRLN
+1786 DIISQSDDELASIN

-1809 YDEDTAMYYLQTRY
+1809 YDEDTTLYYLQTRY

-1835 DTEFISSSGTAIGDN
+1835 DTAYIGATGTVLSAN
-1850 IFIYCENNP
+1850 IFTYCENNP
-1859 VNNVDYTG
+1859 IIKKDINGKVTGVDDVFMLAVLIATVAAIAVVIGIIAFKDSWQILCKYMANSLSSLWQDIWNGFVNFYD
-1867 QWYTNKHK
+1867 W
-1875 EMTEKMG
+1875 
-1882 FSGSAYKTV
+1882 SAKKIKLAIKTCKKYISLYRADSRLRSKLKSKRKNSKRFFTV
-1891 RDWVYN
+1891 RMEKNKAPIVGPPI
-1897 ADAYPCESTDDY
+1897 DANVAVS
-1909 SAPFHSRN
+1909 
-1917 EALDIAKKLYNLAL
+1917 KL
-1931 EIKKEKKPKKFLIGE
+1931 
-1946 YRRGYTNIDFL
+1946 RRGFDVITYFRTDALNIANRANGKKSECHQKHDHSFYFSHFHVSL
-1957 KYSLKKNNTK
+1957 KYIK
-1967 SMEKMQIAQY
+1967 
-1977 EFVHRIN
+1977 
-1984 HHKWSKQAQILL
+1984 HHI
-1996 GLSLHVVQDYFAHVI
+1996 H
-2011 RVNLYKSKNNY
+2011 
-2022 YGEKGC
+2022 
-2028 ILLKR
+2028 
-2033 YLGIKITLVDNDE
+2033 
-2046 YMNLN
+2046 
-2051 NRIEDG
+2051 
-2057 TDVIPRRYY
+2057 
-2066 CAEQITNSFYRRWKK
+2066 SFY
-2081 NKSIN
+2081 
-2086 KIKVTTNY
+2086 VV
-2094 EGTNLYKYKR
+2094 G
-2104 STGHFK
+2104 G
-2110 NKRYWLIET
+2110 
-2119 GKYFYTIK
+2119 

>member
-45 NSADFSNVKSETN
+45 NSADFSNVKSETE
-58 EIGDIVSEDS
+58 EIGNIVSEDS

-175 ALDNIISNAE
+175 TIDNITSNAE
-185 YKNIYS
+185 YKNIYN

-257 ANEKYS
+257 ANQKYS

-280 KLTADKDFLLSS
+280 KLIADKDFLLSS

-304 SSGQVSNTNYSYI
+304 SSGQVSNTKYSYV

-329 YTLSSSEYIRWVIK
+329 YTLSSSEYIRWVIT

-399 IAGSSDDVSFD
+399 IAGSSDNVSFD

-423 ANNGFILEA
+423 TNNGFILEA

-445 GNRTH
+445 GDKTH

-462 TGKEDS
+462 TGKEES

-567 LRGEGNEPTEWEDDE
+567 LRGEGNAPTEWEDDE

-593 GYILEKDSEKLTFI
+593 GYILEKDSEKLYFQ
-607 KDSSGRGTLSY
+607 SNNGRGILYKIT
-618 ISELEN
+618 ELDN
-624 SKNHIAYGRNNN
+624 SKNCIGYGRNSS

-652 TFTTTYIN
+652 TFTTTTIN

-708 RLISVKYTKEDGSEV
+708 RLISVKYTKEDGSQV

-731 TYNTA
+731 TYNTT

-885 VTFSAYVKASC
+885 ITFSAYVKATC

-983 TNANNWFDNSNN
+983 SGDNNWVGCESLKSDDSTDSSTSCILGVPGLATSNDDKKTENSDKTENSNV
-995 KFTFTSGRPY
+995 
-1005 IFGAPT
+1005 I
-1011 YVKID
+1011 
-1016 SDEDDT
+1016 
-1022 TDSTTENATG
+1022 TETKH
-1032 TTVKETTQSV
+1032 TTVIKD
-1042 QSTTV
+1042 
-1047 VSEHDVVDTTDAY
+1047 EHDSVDTTDAY
-1060 GNVVKSVEGVYN
+1060 GNVVKSVEGIYRREYDAIIYN
-1072 RVYEVYSDTDNSE
+1072 EVTASSTNTSTAT
-1085 NSGNDS
+1085 STVPS
-1091 DSEDTTSEEN
+1091 STPIVSTTTSKSQTEQN
-1101 TDKTN
+1101 SN
-1106 YLSNKYIYQRVNVNA
+1106 NSSNKSIYQKVNVNA
-1121 KNVSIVLTGQ
+1121 KNVSFVLTGQ

-1153 YNGEKTPESHY
+1153 YQGEDTPENHY

-1175 SASLS
+1175 SVSLS

-1186 EKIVESV
+1186 EKVVESV

-1199 GYNCNTMIPSNAMLK
+1199 GYNSNTMIPSNAMLK
-1214 VMVSPGTTSTDS
+1214 VMVSPETTQNEDVTTS
-1226 ASSPSGDDNTQGTTS
+1226 NTESNVSESTTTS
-1241 ASSEVEYGDMLSEE
+1241 SDVSNIQETTADTDDSNIEYGDMLSEE

-1267 TYDSKGNYITEKT
+1267 TYDSKGNYVTEET

-1285 TIKYT
+1285 TTKYT
-1290 YDANGNKSSIT
+1290 YDANGNKSSVT
-1301 NGNNVKTSYTYD
+1301 NGNNVETSYTYD

-1369 SNTYSPYNGNLLK
+1369 SNIYSPYNGNLLK

-1402 NIKCNGNIVAE
+1402 NIKCNDNIVAE

-1510 TSVLT
+1510 TSILT
-1515 KGLKNDKDY
+1515 KGLKDNKDY

-1530 TKGKD
+1530 ADGKET
-1535 DNSTSNTIGS
+1535 NSTSKTVSNLYNT
-1545 LTQFFNTE
+1545 FNDKE
-1553 KVASYTYS
+1553 VATYS
-1561 YDGNGNIQTIVQDSK
+1561 YSYDENGNITQIRLGKDIINKYIYDDKNQLKQEYDYLHNYYINYSLDGNGNIHSVDTQALDRDG
-1576 LTGVETEDGITNRY
+1576 LPTGSPR
-1590 VYDSNNQL
+1590 
-1598 VEEYDYV
+1598 
-1605 HNFHI
+1605 
-1610 YYSLDSNGNI
+1610 
-1620 LSVNRQ
+1620 
-1626 PADSSAT
+1626 
-1633 GKPHGNIYYYEDK
+1633 GNIYYYDDK
-1646 EWNDKLTKINTTE
+1646 QWCDKLTGVNGVDN

-1668 LNYRDGMSFTWKNGR
+1668 LNYRDGMSFTWRNGR
-1683 WLSTTTLSDGT
+1683 WLSTTTLNDGT
-1694 KITYRYNANGMRTQ
+1694 KVTYRYNANGMRTQ

-1715 TDYYYDSNDNLIA
+1715 TDYYYDSNNNLIA
-1728 EKTDS
+1728 QKTDN
-1733 ATFFFYYDNKNN
+1733 TTLFFYYDTENS
-1745 PIAFSY
+1745 PVALSY
-1751 NGKMFYYVKNVQG
+1751 NGNMFYYVKNLQG
-1764 DVVKI
+1764 DIVKI
-1769 LDEEGVSYASYV
+1769 LDEDGNEKADYV
-1781 YDSWG
+1781 YNAWG
-1786 NILEEKGEPILSRLN
+1786 DIISQSDDELASIN

-1809 YDEDTAMYYLQTRY
+1809 YDEDTTLYYLQTRY

-1835 DTEFISSSGTAIGDN
+1835 DTAYIGATGTVLSAN
-1850 IFIYCENNP
+1850 IFTYCENNP
-1859 VNNVDYTG
+1859 INYTDSTGRFLLVDDIVYLIVLGTIVVSAVVIT
-1867 QWYTNKHK
+1867 YSILSIPAVK
-1875 EMTEKMG
+1875 E
-1882 FSGSAYKTV
+1882 SIN
-1891 RDWVYN
+1891 RLCD
-1897 ADAYPCESTDDY
+1897 
-1909 SAPFHSRN
+1909 
-1917 EALDIAKKLYNLAL
+1917 
-1931 EIKKEKKPKKFLIGE
+1931 LIGNSV
-1946 YRRGYTNIDFL
+1946 RSVCNDLGDAIDDVIARA
-1957 KYSLKKNNTK
+1957 KAK
-1967 SMEKMQIAQY
+1967 S
-1977 EFVHRIN
+1977 
-1984 HHKWSKQAQILL
+1984 
-1996 GLSLHVVQDYFAHVI
+1996 
-2011 RVNLYKSKNNY
+2011 KSKNNEVHHIVAKKAKAAEGSRKLLKKVNIKTSDSVNLISINY
-2022 YGEKGC
+2022 RLHKHLHTKKYHNQVYR
-2028 ILLKR
+2028 LLKR
-2033 YLGIKITLVDNDE
+2033 GKGNKKRTLAILGV
-2046 YMNLN
+2046 
-2051 NRIEDG
+2051 
-2057 TDVIPRRYY
+2057 
-2066 CAEQITNSFYRRWKK
+2066 
-2081 NKSIN
+2081 
-2086 KIKVTTNY
+2086 IKVM
-2094 EGTNLYKYKR
+2094 LSAASDLFR
-2104 STGHFK
+2104 
-2110 NKRYWLIET
+2110 I
-2119 GKYFYTIK
+2119 